1 MDNKKNDFLATLVK
15 NPDLTLTDLK
25 TAGITPDN
33 TALLS
38 KEEYKSIA
46 GVQEAFKGEDG
57 KFDEKKFNTF
67 YDNARILYNNYA
79 NDEFLE
85 NLPSKLT
92 YSEDEWYAPKD
103 AVYRQSSPII
113 IKNQRPIDYDQGI
126 KYLTEITTGTND
138 LSIRE
143 QAQNEKVFDFETGQ
157 FLDYTPN
164 DKAGVISRFSMPT
177 LVLAQYDTDGT
188 HIEDGVEVS
197 HKAGDLKLNNNGRP
211 YYETLGNREIYNKD
225 VLRMSDVLTVD
236 DSPWNAVDIFDKDD
250 IKVGAGKVALN
261 MVARVAPYLVP
272 GVGEVWGALSAAHAI
287 NRLAPVLGKAVNG
300 FILGDNNN
308 AFGQAMSKWE
318 GRMATF
324 DSTSSDYSREHMV
337 TFENLGNLIGD
348 ISGQLFQQQAVAHIP
363 YYIQKMTGGDVKK
376 VTDLSKNLALAYMA
390 ATSAQD
396 TYSAFKEAGASDR
409 AAGLGMLASTTALYK
424 LMNIDYF
431 RNNLFKNTFM
441 DDSEIRSITRSVAR
455 AEANELATSA
465 KLTTPKEAATFL
477 QKAQKFYEEKLVDGI
492 AKKGAAGVIARGLS
506 EGTEETME
514 EITTDL
520 IKGMFKGAEALGVDI
535 SGEDKKTDFGF
546 SLKDIASRY
555 AMSFGGG
562 FIGGMVFAWQNKYA
576 KWRDKVF
583 MGIEEINPSDME
595 KLVYLIAT
603 GNRSEIDYY
612 LDKWHKK
619 GVLGNTN
626 LAIDGDVMTS
636 LDGKEQYIPKTFG
649 TNQNDAVYN
658 VLKNTLDTI
667 QQAVESET
675 YQNLFSSES
684 WDNLMKMGYSPIEA
698 MKENPNLL
706 GASTLVALQD
716 YSSFQKDFHKNLA
729 DIVKYKLA
737 IKERKEELSKAAPI
751 ANTEDEKKTQAESI
765 NNDAKIQEYNKKLDE
780 LRKEREKFLN
790 GEKNRYYSGQALFAA
805 NEKLHKEFVDLSKE
819 TYAKLKK
826 GMSYESLN
834 EEDKKKLDAEYDE
847 YYAKE
852 GREKIYRAYDFY
864 LSLAEKFA
872 PIIKKYGDTLD
883 KDYKKDKKLPQIFAV
898 TDFVNTDIEINK
910 LDKEVKELQDKIK
923 TLKAQESTPEVDQQI
938 RDAELE
944 LSDNITKADALD
956 KQRRIALL
964 NANLST
970 ISVTDRERL
979 EALIGSV
986 DSEGNISLAGDTV
999 QVDKDKNVILTPGP
1013 VTKQI
1018 FDGLRK
1024 EYAQNAD
1031 KGEYRYD
1038 DNEYFTALKLVAK
1051 TYAKSGG
1058 AERAISNY
1066 LSDLNEKY
1074 IKQDDYYGSDY
1085 LNSEIEQI
1093 FEKELGTKSWF
1104 SDDTT
1109 LSEDQIEIA
1118 EQADRVVQNLGVDNA
1133 AAIRAYEE
1141 LLNLIKEKTN
1151 LLKPEN
1157 KVYLDEFLKY
1167 LIPHINGESIID
1179 IIKEIDALRETKI
1192 NYSAYYDIA
1201 KEIGTDVQNLNLLDL
1216 IQKEL
1221 MNLASAPR
1229 LDEYI
1234 IKNQSINQSLDS
1246 KSLEPI
1252 FKIVNSLIG
1261 GAASGLNTTI
1271 NSFSG
1276 AAKDTIEL
1284 PIMSQNAANLLLDQG
1299 EALAERINFLKI
1311 LSDSN
1316 NAKSLRKHKD
1326 TAISMTPKWIKAI
1339 LGLSDS
1345 FNASFKIDLSELW
1358 KEVSEGIELDKID
1371 ENNFDKFEQI
1381 RIKFEQRIF
1390 EEFNKKYIPETDPIQ
1405 RADQLQEI
1413 ADKLVNLVDAK
1424 TLYKAGT
1431 TLITSDKDI
1440 EISPRDLVYHLATI
1454 ISMPSNAF
1462 YTALKE
1468 INDPNWAPVY
1478 GQIYGIKQ
1486 VIGQITNP
1494 ELFNYILDKIKSK
1507 SAEDLADP
1515 KNSTGYKEFDES
1527 IKTYWE
1533 KKSILY
1539 NLGVILGG
1547 AGSGKT
1553 VGVIKKI
1560 LTLLGENNDYKFI
1573 ARQDPQ
1579 AKKLRNSAGYEKG
1592 DLTVDEYCTTVF
1604 GKPVTE
1610 YIWNKDT
1617 GHFSTTLGSEV
1628 VGSNF
1633 NENNFK
1639 IAVIDEIEMLSEPEL
1654 QLICQNAKEKGI
1666 FVIGL
1671 GDLKQPSSD
1680 FGKKEKFSSGIE
1692 DCVYVSTPTLTTTMR
1707 AQRIAKVDNAD
1718 LMGRKLD
1725 SIIHKAQTN
1734 PSVNLEE
1741 RDKEISKFKL
1751 FYATGENG
1759 EVYGDMTVQ
1768 DKKALLDKLEAFKKL
1783 DGTIAIITDR
1793 VGEYASFAVPGKVE
1807 IVDYKNRA
1815 GGEWDYVLV
1824 DADLDKYSR
1833 DHKYLLARDLY
1844 TLTQRSTTATIIK
1857 ETPKLK
1863 EIATFEKDQT
1873 KSQEIKIN
1881 NSEIKSFTDW
1891 WLNTLSGVTTKTPL
1905 SEYLKK
1911 SSLFKNKGVINT
1923 SNPTSEEE
1931 QAPKPN
1937 PEEARNTNTDTAPA
1951 GNPNETS
1958 EKPKAGESITVD
1970 EEDNSPKERDDE
1982 KPTELAEEE
1991 KSVEK
1996 EKDSEEKKEKNIPV
2010 ENTPK
2015 EDIRSNSKFKLVG
2028 TIETVSKAI
2037 ENNSFTPKHTS
2048 NPLEFHSIRL
2058 IFPDFEKDK
2067 VKQLY
2072 TRVGSLIR
2080 TGNWNNNFSGTV
2092 DGIIEAMI
2100 FRDYQGSNVIPSEL
2114 WLLPYKEGMDLLV
2127 SRHYNKSDS
2136 SKYFDIPILFTE
2148 NPTGLHGKYTGT
2160 IKLEKGIE
2168 FKNDHE
2174 KRVPITSLA
2183 KNNNLFVNNMIGIPV
2198 YNKQM
2203 GDLDDSS
2210 YKWIKRNSGRSMA
2223 LVTDEWA
2230 VANKIFPNAFRTSN
2244 GYSLTGANTY
2254 QRMGVQCAIPFRSLL
2269 ATLDMYRETSEMT
2282 KFAKQSLVYHIP
2294 ESINDK
2300 EEEYDIYNNNSSI
2313 SSEVFEAK
2321 NIELLRNSNGNIRQ
2335 ILPYGR
2341 SGQLLATIASNVSS
2355 VAHHIRSLIE
2365 PMYEGDQLKVDNS
2378 RRSVG
2383 VLTFN
2388 VSREAQKSK
2397 DKEKKYAKDK
2407 DYYKV
2412 VGITK
2417 DGFYRTGQY
2426 KEEIG
2431 FVPDEDSPINI
2442 DVNNPNP
2449 IAEIINTLYKNLSKD
2464 QFVEMHMKQYI
2475 YNVKNKR
2482 GSTINMGLRSNY
2494 ELARIF
2500 EDLSDSDI
2508 TTIERVLEKEGFP
2521 NGIYVDD
2528 RIPKD
2533 GYISGG
2539 HWGRL
2544 DRGHRIY
2551 ETDMTNIKN
2560 YSTYSI
2566 DLSEGNIETPTIIES
2581 NISSTEDT
2589 NILPIETKSTLSQ
2602 FITDHSKEL
2611 YNITASTI
2619 EEANKKLASRV
2630 DQETPWK
2637 VKSIEKTENGFKIN
2651 EASSENLKSWLET
2664 TTKTP
2669 IADVDFNELEQT
2681 FINTKSGQGGIRG
2694 TLIWYKDNGKLHVYS
2709 LLSKDP
2715 NGNYENLIPIIDSIF
2730 KTGDTTL
2737 IKYTMS
2743 QIMPNIVNNSEEMI
2757 NLLKNNPLTD
2767 EEKKKKLDICE
2778 KIANFEQE
2786 YINIFGCK

>member
-33 TALLS
+33 TTLLS
-38 KEEYKSIA
+38 KEEYKGIT

-67 YDNARILYNNYA
+67 YDNARILYSNYA

-85 NLPSKLT
+85 NLSSKLT

-197 HKAGDLKLNNNGRP
+197 HKAGDLKLNDNGRP

-225 VLRMSDVLTVD
+225 VLRMSDILTVD
-236 DSPWNAVDIFDKDD
+236 GSPWNAVDIFDKDD

-261 MVARVAPYLVP
+261 MVARVTPYLVP

-324 DSTSSDYSREHMV
+324 DQTSSDYSREHMV

-431 RNNLFKNTFM
+431 RDNLFKNTFM

-455 AEANELATSA
+455 TEANELANVA

-492 AKKGAAGVIARGLS
+492 AKKGAAGVFARGLS
-506 EGTEETME
+506 EGVEETME
-514 EITTDL
+514 EVTTDL
-520 IKGMFKGAEALGVDI
+520 IKGIFKGAEALGVDI
-535 SGEDKKTDFGF
+535 SDEGKKTDFGF

-562 FIGGMVFAWQNKYA
+562 FIGGMIFAGQNKYA

-583 MGIEEINPSDME
+583 MGIEEINPTDME

-612 LDKWHKK
+612 LDKWYKK

-649 TNQNDAVYN
+649 VNQNEAVYN

-684 WDNLMKMGYSPIEA
+684 WNNLMKMGYSPIEA

-716 YSSFQKDFHKNLA
+716 YSSFQKDFHKNLTE
-729 DIVKYKLA
+729 IVKYKLA
-737 IKERKEELSKAAPI
+737 IKERKDELSKSAPT

-765 NNDAKIQEYNKKLDE
+765 NNDAKIQEYNKKLEE

-834 EEDKKKLDAEYDE
+834 EDEKKKLDAEYDE

-872 PIIKKYGDTLD
+872 PIIKKYGETLD
-883 KDYKKDKKLPQIFAV
+883 KDYKKDGKLPQIFAI
-898 TDFVNTDIEINK
+898 TDYLNTDVEINK
-910 LDKEVKELQDKIK
+910 LDKEAKDLQDKIA
-923 TLKAQESTPEVDQQI
+923 TLKAQESTPEIDQQI

-944 LSDNITKADALD
+944 LSDIRIKADTLD
-956 KQRRIALL
+956 KQRRFALL
-964 NANLST
+964 NTNLST

-979 EALIGSV
+979 EALIGST
-986 DSEGNISLAGDTV
+986 DSEGNISLSGDTV
-999 QVDKDKNVILTPGP
+999 QMDENKNVVLTPGS
-1013 VTKQI
+1013 VTKKI

-1051 TYAKSGG
+1051 TYARSGG
-1058 AERAISNY
+1058 AEGAITNY
-1066 LSDLNEKY
+1066 LSDVYQKY
-1074 IKQDDYYGSDY
+1074 YDSINGQYFSD
-1085 LNSEIEQI
+1085 EIEQV
-1093 FEKELGTKSWF
+1093 FEKHPGTPPWIDYSPGE
-1104 SDDTT
+1104 SH
-1109 LSEDQIEIA
+1109 LEVA
-1118 EQADRVVQNLGVDNA
+1118 EQANKVVQNLGVDNA

-1141 LLNLIKEKTN
+1141 LLNLIGEKTN
-1151 LLKPEN
+1151 LLEPEN
-1157 KVYLDEFLKY
+1157 KVYLDELLKY
-1167 LIPHINGESIID
+1167 LIPYIDGESIID
-1179 IIKEIDALRETKI
+1179 IIKEIDTLREKKI
-1192 NYSAYYDIA
+1192 NYSAYYSIA

-1234 IKNQSINQSLDS
+1234 IKNKSINQALDS
-1246 KSLEPI
+1246 KSLAPV
-1252 FKIVNSLIG
+1252 FNIVNSLIG
-1261 GAASGLNTTI
+1261 GATSGINTTI

-1276 AAKDTIEL
+1276 TAKDAVEL
-1284 PIMSQNAANLLLDQG
+1284 PVMSQNAANLFLNQG
-1299 EALAERINFLKI
+1299 AALVERVDFLKI

-1316 NAKSLRKHKD
+1316 NARSLRKHKD
-1326 TAISMTPKWIKAI
+1326 TSISMTPKWIKAI

-1345 FNASFKIDLSELW
+1345 FNKSFGIDLSELW
-1358 KEVSEGIELDKID
+1358 KEVSDGVELDKVD
-1371 ENNFDKFEQI
+1371 ENNFAKFEQV

-1390 EEFNKKYIPETDPIQ
+1390 EEFNKKYEPKTDPIQ

-1413 ADKLVNLVDAK
+1413 ADKLINLVDAK

-1431 TLITSDKDI
+1431 TLITPDKDI
-1440 EISPRDLVYHLATI
+1440 EISSRDLVYHLATI
-1454 ISMPSNAF
+1454 ISMPSEAF

-1486 VIGQITNP
+1486 TLGQIINP

-1507 SAEDLADP
+1507 SAEDLANS
-1515 KNSTGYKEFDES
+1515 KNLTSSEDFNKS

-1533 KKSILY
+1533 KKSVLP

-1560 LTLLGENNDYKFI
+1560 LTLMGEGNDYKFI

-1604 GKPVTE
+1604 GQPVTE

-1633 NENNFK
+1633 NEDNFK

-1692 DCVYVSTPTLTTTMR
+1692 DCIYVSTPTLTTTMR
-1707 AQRIAKVDNAD
+1707 SQRIAKVDNAD

-1725 SIIHKAQTN
+1725 DIIHKAQTN

-1751 FYATGENG
+1751 FYATEENG
-1759 EVYGDMTVQ
+1759 EVYGDMTVS
-1768 DKKALLDKLEAFKKL
+1768 DKKVLLDKLEAFKKL

-1793 VGEYASFAVPGKVE
+1793 VGEYASLAVPGKVE

-1824 DADLDKYSR
+1824 DVDLDKYSR
-1833 DHKYLLARDLY
+1833 GHKYLLARDLY

-1863 EIATFEKDQT
+1863 EIVTFEKDQT
-1873 KSQEIKIN
+1873 KSQEIKIE
-1881 NSEIKSFTDW
+1881 NSEIASFTSW
-1891 WLNTLSGVTTKTPL
+1891 WLNTLSGITTKTPL
-1905 SEYLKK
+1905 SEYLKQ
-1911 SSLFKNKGVINT
+1911 SPLFKNKGVTDI
-1923 SNPTSEEE
+1923 SNPTSGEE

-1958 EKPKAGESITVD
+1958 EKPKAKETAAVD
-1970 EEDNSPKERDDE
+1970 EETNSPRERDDE
-1982 KPTELAEEE
+1982 KPEELAAEE
-1991 KSVEK
+1991 KPK
-1996 EKDSEEKKEKNIPV
+1996 EKKRGNEEKKKKD
-2010 ENTPK
+2010 TPI
-2015 EDIRSNSKFKLVG
+2015 EDTVRSSKFKLVG

-2037 ENNSFTPKHTS
+2037 SDNSFTPKRTS
-2048 NPLEFHSIRL
+2048 NPLEFHSVRL
-2058 IFPDFEKDK
+2058 AFPDFDTDK
-2067 VKQLY
+2067 VEQLY
-2072 TRVGSLIR
+2072 TRVGSLVR

-2100 FRDYQGSNVIPSEL
+2100 FRDYQGSKAAPSEL
-2114 WLLPYKEGMDLLV
+2114 WLLPYKEGVSLLV

-2148 NPTGLHGKYTGT
+2148 NPTGLHGRYTGT
-2160 IKLEKGIE
+2160 IKLERGIE

-2174 KRVPITSLA
+2174 KRVPVTSLA
-2183 KNNNLFVNNMIGIPV
+2183 KNNNLFVNSVIGIPV

-2203 GDLDDSS
+2203 GDLDDPS
-2210 YKWIKRNSGRSMA
+2210 YKWIRKNSGRSMA

-2244 GYSLTGANTY
+2244 GYSLTGANMY
-2254 QRMGVQCAIPFRSLL
+2254 QIMGVQCEIPFRSLL

-2300 EEEYDIYNNNSSI
+2300 EEEYDIYNNNSSL
-2313 SSEVFEAK
+2313 SSEVFEEK

-2365 PMYEGDQLKVDNS
+2365 PMYEGDQLKVDNN

-2383 VLTFN
+2383 VLVFN

-2397 DKEKKYAKDK
+2397 DKEKEYSKDNN
-2407 DYYKV
+2407 YYKV

-2417 DGFYRTGQY
+2417 DGFYRTGEY

-2449 IAEIINTLYKNLSKD
+2449 IAEIINTLYKDLPKD

-2475 YNVKNKR
+2475 YNVQKKK
-2482 GSTINMGLRSNY
+2482 GFTINMGLRSNY

-2508 TTIERVLEKEGFP
+2508 TAIERVLEKEGFV

-2533 GYISGG
+2533 GYIDGG

-2544 DRGHRIY
+2544 DRGHRVY
-2551 ETDMTNIKN
+2551 TTDMTNIKN

-2566 DLSEGNIETPTIIES
+2566 DLSEGNIEMPTITDP

-2589 NILPIETKSTLSQ
+2589 NIPPIETKPTLSQ
-2602 FITDHSKEL
+2602 FIADNSKEL

-2619 EEANKKLASRV
+2619 EEANQKLASRV
-2630 DQETPWK
+2630 DQETPWR
-2637 VKSIEKTENGFKIN
+2637 VKSIEKTEDGFKVN
-2651 EASSENLKSWLET
+2651 EAGSENLKSWLET

-2694 TLIWYKDNGKLHVYS
+2694 TLIWYKDNGKLHIYS

-2715 NGNYENLIPIIDSIF
+2715 NNNYENLIPIIDSIF

-2743 QIMPNIVNNSEEMI
+2743 RIMPDIVNNSGEVI
-2757 NLLKNNPLTD
+2757 NLLKNSPLTD
-2767 EEKKKKLDICE
+2767 EKKKLDICE

>member
-46 GVQEAFKGEDG
+46 GVQEAFKGDDG

-67 YDNARILYNNYA
+67 YDNARILYSNYA

-92 YSEDEWYAPKD
+92 YSEDEWYASKD
-103 AVYRQSSPII
+103 AIYRQSSPVIV
-113 IKNQRPIDYDQGI
+113 KNQRPIDYDQGI

-164 DKAGVISRFSMPT
+164 DKAGVISRFSMPVM
-177 LVLAQYDTDGT
+177 VLAQYDTDGT
-188 HIEDGVEVS
+188 HIENGVEVS
-197 HKAGDLKLNNNGRP
+197 HKAGDLKLNDNGKP

-236 DSPWNAVDIFDKDD
+236 GSPWNAVDIFDKDD

-261 MVARVAPYLVP
+261 MVARVAPYLIP
-272 GVGEVWGALSAAHAI
+272 YVGQVWGALGAAHAI
-287 NRLAPVLGKAVNG
+287 NRLAPVLGKAING
-300 FILGDNNN
+300 AILGDNNN
-308 AFGQAMSKWE
+308 TFGQAMSKWE

-348 ISGQLFQQQAVAHIP
+348 VAGQLFQQQAVAHIP

-376 VTDLSKNLALAYMA
+376 VTDLGKNLALAYMA

-409 AAGLGMLASTTALYK
+409 AAGLGMLVSTAALYK

-431 RNNLFKNTFM
+431 RDNLLKNTFM
-441 DDSEIRSITRSVAR
+441 DDSEIRSITKSVAH
-455 AEANELATSA
+455 AEANELATAA
-465 KLTTPKEAATFL
+465 KLTTPKEVATFL

-492 AKKGAAGVIARGLS
+492 AKKGTAGLFARGLS
-506 EGTEETME
+506 EGVEETME
-514 EITTDL
+514 EVTTDF

-535 SGEDKKTDFGF
+535 SGEDKTTDFGF

-555 AMSFGGG
+555 MMSFGGG
-562 FIGGMVFAWQNKYA
+562 FIGGMIFAGQNQYSKLMN
-576 KWRDKVF
+576 KVF
-583 MGIEEINPSDME
+583 FGIEQVNPSDME

-626 LAIDGDVMTS
+626 LAIDGDVLTS

-729 DIVKYKLA
+729 EIVKYKLA
-737 IKERKEELSKAAPI
+737 IQERTKELSNNTSA

-765 NNDAKIQEYNKKLDE
+765 KNDAKIQEYTKKLKE
-780 LRKEREKFLN
+780 LREEREKFFT

-805 NEKLHKEFVDLSKE
+805 NEKFYKEFVDVSRE

-826 GMSYESLN
+826 GISYESLN
-834 EEDKKKLDAEYDE
+834 EDDKKKLDAEYDE
-847 YYAKE
+847 YHAKE

-872 PIIKKYGDTLD
+872 PIIQKHGEILD
-883 KDYKKDKKLPQIFAV
+883 KDYKKDKKLPQIFAI
-898 TDFVNTDIEINK
+898 TDFLNTDTEIQK
-910 LDKEVKELQDKIK
+910 LDKEAKDLQSKIT

-944 LSDNITKADALD
+944 LSDNRVKADALD

-964 NANLST
+964 NTDFST
-970 ISVTDRERL
+970 VSVTDRERL
-979 EALIGSV
+979 ETLIGST
-986 DSEGNISLAGDTV
+986 DSKGNISLSGDTV
-999 QVDKDKNVILTPGP
+999 QIDENKNVVLTPGP

-1024 EYAQNAD
+1024 EYAQNAS

-1038 DNEYFTALKLVAK
+1038 DNEYFTALKLVAR
-1051 TYAKSGG
+1051 TYTKSGG
-1058 AERAISNY
+1058 AEKAIGNY

-1093 FEKELGTKSWF
+1093 FEKEPGTKSWF

-1109 LSEDQIEIA
+1109 LSEDQTEIA
-1118 EQADRVVQNLGVDNA
+1118 EQANKVVQNLGVDNA
-1133 AAIRAYEE
+1133 ASVRTYEE
-1141 LLNLIKEKTN
+1141 LLNLIGEKTN
-1151 LLKPEN
+1151 LLNPEN
-1157 KVYLDEFLKY
+1157 KAYLDEFLKY

-1179 IIKEIDALRETKI
+1179 IIKEVDNLRENKI
-1192 NYSAYYDIA
+1192 HYSAYYDIA

-1216 IQKEL
+1216 VQKEL

-1234 IKNQSINQSLDS
+1234 IKNKSINQALDS
-1246 KSLEPI
+1246 KSLTPV
-1252 FKIVNSLIG
+1252 FKIVDSLIG
-1261 GAASGLNTTI
+1261 GAASGINATI

-1276 AAKDTIEL
+1276 ASKDAIEL
-1284 PIMSQNAANLLLDQG
+1284 PIMSQNAANLLLNQG
-1299 EALAERINFLKI
+1299 TALAERLNFLKI

-1345 FNASFKIDLSELW
+1345 FNKSFDIDLSELW
-1358 KEVSEGIELDKID
+1358 KKVSDGVELDKVD
-1371 ENNFDKFEQI
+1371 ENNFTKFEQA
-1381 RIKFEQRIF
+1381 RIKFEQRVF
-1390 EEFNKKYIPETDPIQ
+1390 EEFNKKYELKTDPIQ

-1413 ADKLVNLVDAK
+1413 ADKLVKLVNAK

-1440 EISPRDLVYHLATI
+1440 EISPRDLVYHIATI
-1454 ISMPSNAF
+1454 ISMPSEAF
-1462 YTALKE
+1462 YTALKG

-1478 GQIYGIKQ
+1478 GQIYAIKQ
-1486 VIGQITNP
+1486 LVGQMINP
-1494 ELFNYILDKIKSK
+1494 ELFNYILSKIKSK

-1515 KNSTGYKEFDES
+1515 KNSTGSKEFDES

-1533 KKSILY
+1533 KKSILP

-1560 LTLLGENNDYKFI
+1560 LTLMGKDNDYKFI

-1592 DLTVDEYCTTVF
+1592 DLTVDKYCTTVF
-1604 GKPVTE
+1604 GQPVTE
-1610 YIWNKDT
+1610 YVWHKDT
-1617 GHFSTTLGSEV
+1617 GHFSTTLGSKV

-1633 NENNFK
+1633 NEGNFK

-1680 FGKKEKFSSGIE
+1680 FGKTDKFSSGIE
-1692 DCVYVSTPTLTTTMR
+1692 DCIYASTPTLTTTMR
-1707 AQRIAKVDNAD
+1707 AQRIAKVDNAES
-1718 LMGRKLD
+1718 MGRKLD
-1725 SIIHKAQTN
+1725 DIIHKAQTD

-1741 RDKEISKFKL
+1741 RDKEIEKFKL
-1751 FYATGENG
+1751 TYATEENG
-1759 EVYGDMTVQ
+1759 EVYGDMTVPN
-1768 DKKALLDKLEAFKKL
+1768 KKALLDKLEAFKKL
-1783 DGTIAIITDR
+1783 NGTIAIITDR
-1793 VGEYASFAVPGKVE
+1793 VGEYTSLAIPGKVE

-1824 DADLDKYSR
+1824 DVDLDKYSR
-1833 DHKYLLARDLY
+1833 GHKYLLARDLY

-1873 KSQEIKIN
+1873 KSQEIKIE
-1881 NSEIKSFTDW
+1881 NSEIASFTNW
-1891 WLNTLSGVTTKTPL
+1891 WLGTLNGITTKTPL
-1905 SEYLKK
+1905 LEYLKQ
-1911 SSLFKNKGVINT
+1911 SPLFKNKGV
-1923 SNPTSEEE
+1923 SNISES
-1931 QAPKPN
+1931 APE
-1937 PEEARNTNTDTAPA
+1937 PEDETTEARNTNTDAAPT

-1958 EKPKAGESITVD
+1958 EKPKVDEPARVD
-1970 EEDNSPKERDDE
+1970 EEDNSLRERDNE
-1982 KPTELAEEE
+1982 KPEELAAEEE
-1991 KSVEK
+1991 RPTEK
-1996 EKDSEEKKEKNIPV
+1996 EKDNEGRKKENAPI
-2010 ENTPK
+2010 
-2015 EDIRSNSKFKLVG
+2015 EDTNSSSKFKLVG

-2037 ENNSFTPKHTS
+2037 NNNSFTPKYTS
-2048 NPLEFHSIRL
+2048 NPLEFHSVRL
-2058 IFPDFEKDK
+2058 AFPDFDENM

-2092 DGIIEAMI
+2092 DGLIEALI
-2100 FRDYQGSNVIPSEL
+2100 FRDYQGPDAIPSEL
-2114 WLLPYKEGMDLLV
+2114 WLLPYEGDTNLLV
-2127 SRHYNKSDS
+2127 SRHYNKVDS
-2136 SKYFDIPILFTE
+2136 SKYFDIPILFTK
-2148 NPTGLHGKYTGT
+2148 NPTGLHGRYTGT
-2160 IKLEKGIE
+2160 IKLEKGIK
-2168 FKNDHE
+2168 FIDDHE
-2174 KRVPITSLA
+2174 KRIPIMSLA
-2183 KNNNLFVNNMIGIPV
+2183 TNDGLFVNNVIGIPV
-2198 YNKQM
+2198 YNQYM
-2203 GDLDDSS
+2203 EDLDDKSR
-2210 YKWIKRNSGRSMA
+2210 KWVTRNSGRSMA
-2223 LVTDEWA
+2223 LVTDEWS
-2230 VANKIFPNAFRTSN
+2230 VATKIFPNAFRTSN
-2244 GYSLTGANTY
+2244 GYSLTNANTY
-2254 QRMGVQCAIPFRSLL
+2254 EVMGVQCAVPFRSLL

-2300 EEEYDIYNNNSSI
+2300 EEEYDIYNNNSSL
-2313 SSEVFEAK
+2313 SSEAFEAQ
-2321 NIELLRNSNGNIRQ
+2321 NIELLRNSNNNIRQ

-2365 PMYEGDQLKVDNS
+2365 PMYEGDQLKIDNN

-2383 VLTFN
+2383 VLVFN

-2397 DKEKKYAKDK
+2397 EKEKAHVKDK

-2417 DGFYRTGQY
+2417 DGFYRTGNY

-2431 FVPDEDSPINI
+2431 FIPDKDSPINI
-2442 DVNNPNP
+2442 SVNNPNP
-2449 IAEIINTLYKNLSKD
+2449 IAEIINTLYKDLPKD

-2475 YNVKNKR
+2475 YNVKNKK
-2482 GSTINMGLRSNY
+2482 GFTINMGLRSNY

-2508 TTIERVLEKEGFP
+2508 TTIERVLEKEGFA

-2544 DRGHRIY
+2544 DRGHRVY
-2551 ETDMTNIKN
+2551 TTDMTNIKN

-2566 DLSEGNIETPTIIES
+2566 DLSEGNIEMPTITES
-2581 NISSTEDT
+2581 DALSTEDI
-2589 NILPIETKSTLSQ
+2589 NIPPVSTKPTLSQ
-2602 FITDHSKEL
+2602 FIADHSKEL

-2619 EEANKKLASRV
+2619 EEANQKLASRV
-2630 DQETPWK
+2630 DQETPWR
-2637 VKSIEKTENGFKIN
+2637 VKSIEETTDGFKIN
-2651 EASSENLKSWLET
+2651 EAGPENLKSWLET

-2669 IADVDFNELEQT
+2669 IANVDFNELEQA

-2694 TLIWYKDNGKLHVYS
+2694 TLIWYKDNRKLYTYS

-2715 NGNYENLIPIIDSIF
+2715 NINYEKLIPIIDSIF
-2730 KTGDTTL
+2730 KTGDITL

-2743 QIMPNIVNNSEEMI
+2743 RIMPDIVNNSEEVI
-2757 NLLKNNPLTD
+2757 SLLKNVPLT
-2767 EEKKKKLDICE
+2767 EEEVKKKLDICE
-2778 KIANFEQE
+2778 KITIFEQE
-2786 YINIFGCK
+2786 FTNIFQCK

>member
-38 KEEYKSIA
+38 KEEYKGIA

-67 YDNARILYNNYA
+67 YDNARILYSNYA

-103 AVYRQSSPII
+103 AIYRQSSPVIV
-113 IKNQRPIDYDQGI
+113 KNQRPIDYNQGI
-126 KYLTEITTGTND
+126 KYLTEVTTGTND

-157 FLDYTPN
+157 FLDYAPN

-188 HIEDGVEVS
+188 HIENGVEVS
-197 HKAGDLKLNNNGRP
+197 HRAGDLKLNDNGKP

-225 VLRMSDVLTVD
+225 VLRMSDILTVD
-236 DSPWNAVDIFDKDD
+236 GSPWNAIDIFDKDD
-250 IKVGAGKVALN
+250 IKVGAGKVTLN
-261 MVARVAPYLVP
+261 MVARIAPYLLP
-272 GVGEVWGALSAAHAI
+272 GVGEVWGALGAAHAI
-287 NRLAPVLGKAVNG
+287 ARLAPVLGKAVNG
-300 FILGDNNN
+300 FILGDNDN

-324 DSTSSDYSREHMV
+324 DQTTSDYSREHMV

-348 ISGQLFQQQAVAHIP
+348 VAGQLFQQQAVAHIP

-390 ATSAQD
+390 STSAQD

-409 AAGLGMLASTTALYK
+409 AAGLGMLASTAALYK

-431 RNNLFKNTFM
+431 RDNLFKNTFM
-441 DDSEIRSITRSVAR
+441 DDSEIRSITRSIAR
-455 AEANELATSA
+455 AEANELATTA
-465 KLTTPKEAATFL
+465 QLTTPKEAATFL

-492 AKKGAAGVIARGLS
+492 AKKGTTGLFARGLS
-506 EGTEETME
+506 EGVEETME
-514 EITTDL
+514 EVTTDL
-520 IKGMFKGAEALGVDI
+520 IKGVFKGAEALGVDI
-535 SGEDKKTDFGF
+535 SGEGKTTDFGF
-546 SLKDIASRY
+546 NLKDIASRY

-562 FIGGMVFAWQNKYA
+562 FIGGMVFAGQNKYA

-595 KLVYLIAT
+595 KLIYLIAT

-619 GVLGNTN
+619 GALGNTN
-626 LAIDGDVMTS
+626 LAIDGDVLTS

-737 IKERKEELSKAAPI
+737 IQERTKELSNNTSA

-765 NNDAKIQEYNKKLDE
+765 KNDAKIQEYTKKLKE
-780 LRKEREKFLN
+780 LREERDKFFT

-805 NEKLHKEFVDLSKE
+805 NEKLYKEFVDVSRE
-819 TYAKLKK
+819 TYTKLKK
-826 GMSYESLN
+826 GISYESLN
-834 EEDKKKLDAEYDE
+834 EDDKKKLDAEYDE
-847 YYAKE
+847 YHAKE

-864 LSLAEKFA
+864 LSLAERFA
-872 PIIKKYGDTLD
+872 PIIQKHGEILD
-883 KDYKKDKKLPQIFAV
+883 KDYKKNKKLPQIFAV
-898 TDFVNTDIEINK
+898 TDFLNTNVEIKKLNK
-910 LDKEVKELQDKIK
+910 EIKELQDKIK
-923 TLKAQESTPEVDQQI
+923 TLKAQESTPEIDQQI

-944 LSDNITKADALD
+944 LSDNITKADALAE
-956 KQRRIALL
+956 QRRFAIL
-964 NANLST
+964 NTNFST

-979 EALIGSV
+979 EALFGSI
-986 DSEGNISLAGDTV
+986 DSDGNISLSGDTV
-999 QVDKDKNVILTPGP
+999 QMDGNKNVVLTPGP
-1013 VTKQI
+1013 VTKKI

-1024 EYAQNAD
+1024 EYAQNAS

-1058 AERAISNY
+1058 AEGAITNY
-1066 LSDLNEKY
+1066 LSDTYPKYYDSLNGQY
-1074 IKQDDYYGSDY
+1074 FS
-1085 LNSEIEQI
+1085 NEIEQV
-1093 FEKELGTKSWF
+1093 FEKHPGTPPWIDYSPGK
-1104 SDDTT
+1104 DH
-1109 LSEDQIEIA
+1109 LEIA

-1141 LLNLIKEKTN
+1141 LLNLIGEKTN
-1151 LLKPEN
+1151 LLEPEN
-1157 KVYLDEFLKY
+1157 KAYLDELLKY

-1179 IIKEIDALRETKI
+1179 IIKEIDTLRETKI

-1216 IQKEL
+1216 VQKEL

-1234 IKNQSINQSLDS
+1234 IKNKSINQALDS
-1246 KSLEPI
+1246 KSLVPV
-1252 FKIVNSLIG
+1252 FKIIDSLIG
-1261 GAASGLNTTI
+1261 GAASGINTTI

-1276 AAKDTIEL
+1276 AAKDAIEL
-1284 PIMSQNAANLLLDQG
+1284 PVMSQNAANFLLDQG
-1299 EALAERINFLKI
+1299 TALAERLNFLKN

-1316 NAKSLRKHKD
+1316 NARSLRKHKD
-1326 TAISMTPKWIKAI
+1326 TSISMTPKWIKAI

-1345 FNASFKIDLSELW
+1345 FNKSFDIDLSKLW
-1358 KEVSEGIELDKID
+1358 GEVSDGVELDKID
-1371 ENNFDKFEQI
+1371 ENNFDKFEQV
-1381 RIKFEQRIF
+1381 RVKFEQRIF
-1390 EEFNKKYIPETDPIQ
+1390 EEFNEKYAPKTDPIQ

-1413 ADKLVNLVDAK
+1413 ADKLVNLVNAK

-1431 TLITSDKDI
+1431 TLITPDKD
-1440 EISPRDLVYHLATI
+1440 EDISPRDLVYHLATI
-1454 ISMPSNAF
+1454 ISMPSEAF
-1462 YTALKE
+1462 YAALKG

-1478 GQIYGIKQ
+1478 GQIYAIKQ
-1486 VIGQITNP
+1486 TIGQIINP
-1494 ELFNYILDKIKSK
+1494 ELFNYILSKIKSK
-1507 SAEDLADP
+1507 SAEDLADS
-1515 KNSTGYKEFDES
+1515 KNSTGSKEFDES

-1533 KKSILY
+1533 KKSILP

-1560 LTLLGENNDYKFI
+1560 LTLMGKDNDYKFI

-1579 AKKLRNSAGYEKG
+1579 AKKLRNSAGYENG
-1592 DLTVDEYCTTVF
+1592 DLTVDQYCTTVF
-1604 GKPVTE
+1604 GQPVTE
-1610 YIWNKDT
+1610 YVWNETT
-1617 GHFSTTLGSEV
+1617 GHFSTTLGSKV

-1633 NENNFK
+1633 NEDNFK

-1654 QLICQNAKEKGI
+1654 QLICQNAREEGI

-1680 FGKKEKFSSGIE
+1680 FGKKKKFSSGIE
-1692 DCVYVSTPTLTTTMR
+1692 DCIYVSTPTLTTTMR
-1707 AQRIAKVDNAD
+1707 AQRIAKVENAD

-1725 SIIHKAQTN
+1725 DIIHKAQTN
-1734 PSVNLEE
+1734 PSVNLDE
-1741 RDKEISKFKL
+1741 RDKEIEKFRL
-1751 FYATGENG
+1751 VYAAEENG
-1759 EVYGDMTVQ
+1759 EVYGDMIVS

-1793 VGEYASFAVPGKVE
+1793 VGEYTSLAIPGKVE
-1807 IVDYKNRA
+1807 IVDYKDRA

-1833 DHKYLLARDLY
+1833 GHKYLLARDLY

-1857 ETPKLK
+1857 ETPRLK

-1873 KSQEIKIN
+1873 KSQEVKIE
-1881 NSEIKSFTDW
+1881 NSEIESFTSW
-1891 WLNTLSGVTTKTPL
+1891 WLDTLSGVTTKTPL
-1905 SEYLKK
+1905 SEYLKQ
-1911 SSLFKNKGVINT
+1911 SSLFKSKGVADIP
-1923 SNPTSEEE
+1923 NPTSEEE

-1937 PEEARNTNTDTAPA
+1937 QEEARNTNTDTTPS
-1951 GNPNETS
+1951 GQSNETS
-1958 EKPKAGESITVD
+1958 EKPKVNKPAGVD
-1970 EEDNSPKERDDE
+1970 EETNSPRERDDE
-1982 KPTELAEEE
+1982 KPKELAAEE
-1991 KSVEK
+1991 KTPVEK
-1996 EKDSEEKKEKNIPV
+1996 EIGNEKKKKK
-2010 ENTPK
+2010 NTPT
-2015 EDIRSNSKFKLVG
+2015 EDTIRSSKFKLVG

-2037 ENNSFTPKHTS
+2037 SNNSFTPKRTS
-2048 NPLEFHSIRL
+2048 NPLEFHSVRL
-2058 IFPDFEKDK
+2058 VFPDFDEDM

-2072 TRVGSLIR
+2072 TRVGSLVR

-2092 DGIIEAMI
+2092 DGIIEALI
-2100 FRDYQGSNVIPSEL
+2100 FRDYQGPDATPSEL
-2114 WLLPYKEGMDLLV
+2114 WLLPYEGDTNLLV
-2127 SRHYNKSDS
+2127 SRHYNKVDS
-2136 SKYFDIPILFTE
+2136 SKYFDIPILFTK
-2148 NPTGLHGKYTGT
+2148 NPTGLYGRYTGT
-2160 IKLEKGIE
+2160 IKLEKRIE

-2174 KRVPITSLA
+2174 KRIPIMSLA
-2183 KNNNLFVNNMIGIPV
+2183 TNAGLFVNNVIGIPV
-2198 YNKQM
+2198 YNQQM
-2203 GDLDDSS
+2203 GDLDKPS
-2210 YKWIKRNSGRSMA
+2210 YKWIKNNSGRSMA
-2223 LVTDEWA
+2223 LITDEWS
-2230 VANKIFPNAFRTSN
+2230 VAAKTFPNAFRTSN

-2254 QRMGVQCAIPFRSLL
+2254 QVMGVQCAIPFRSLL

-2300 EEEYDIYNNNSSI
+2300 EEEYDIYNNNSSL
-2313 SSEVFEAK
+2313 SSEVFEAN
-2321 NIELLRNSNGNIRQ
+2321 NIELLRNSNNNIRQ

-2341 SGQLLATIASNVSS
+2341 SGQLLATIAANVSS
-2355 VAHHIRSLIE
+2355 VAYHIRTLIE
-2365 PMYEGDQLKVDNS
+2365 PMYDGDQLKIDNN

-2383 VLTFN
+2383 VLVFN
-2388 VSREAQKSK
+2388 VSRDAQKSK
-2397 DKEKKYAKDK
+2397 DKEKAHSKDK
-2407 DYYKV
+2407 DYYKI

-2417 DGFYRTGQY
+2417 DGFYRTGKY
-2426 KEEIG
+2426 KEEVG
-2431 FVPDEDSPINI
+2431 FIPDEDSPINI
-2442 DVNNPNP
+2442 SVNNPNP
-2449 IAEIINTLYKNLSKD
+2449 IAEIINTLYKDLPKD

-2475 YNVKNKR
+2475 YNVKDKR
-2482 GSTINMGLRSNY
+2482 GFAINMGLRSNY

-2508 TTIERVLEKEGFP
+2508 ITIERVLEKEGFA
-2521 NGIYVDD
+2521 NGVYVDD

-2533 GYISGG
+2533 GYINGG

-2544 DRGHRIY
+2544 DRGHRVY
-2551 ETDMTNIKN
+2551 TTDMTNIKN

-2566 DLSEGNIETPTIIES
+2566 DLSEGSIEIPTITEPDA
-2581 NISSTEDT
+2581 SSVEDT
-2589 NILPIETKSTLSQ
+2589 NIPPVSTKPTLFQ
-2602 FITDHSKEL
+2602 FIEEHNKEL
-2611 YNITASTI
+2611 GNITASTV
-2619 EEANKKLASRV
+2619 EEANQKLASRV

-2637 VKSIEKTENGFKIN
+2637 VKSVEKIGDEFKIN
-2651 EASSENLKSWLET
+2651 EAGPENLKSWLET

-2669 IADVDFNELEQT
+2669 IADVDFNELEQA

-2694 TLIWYKDNGKLHVYS
+2694 TLIWYKDKGKFYVYS

-2715 NGNYENLIPIIDSIF
+2715 NVNYEKLIPIIDSIF
-2730 KTGDTTL
+2730 KTENTAL

-2743 QIMPNIVNNSEEMI
+2743 QIMPNVVNNSEEVI
-2757 NLLKNNPLTD
+2757 NLLKNTSFT
-2767 EEKKKKLDICE
+2767 EEEVKKKLDICE
-2778 KIANFEQE
+2778 KIAIFEQE

>member
-1 MDNKKNDFLATLVK
+1 MNNKKNDFLATLVK

-25 TAGITPDN
+25 IAGITPDN
-33 TALLS
+33 TTLLS
-38 KEEYKSIA
+38 KEEYKGIA
-46 GVQEAFKGEDG
+46 GVQEAFKGDNG

-79 NDEFLE
+79 NDSFLE
-85 NLPSKLT
+85 SLPSKLT

-103 AVYRQSSPII
+103 AVYRQSSPVIVI
-113 IKNQRPIDYDQGI
+113 NQKPVDYDQGI

-157 FLDYTPN
+157 FLNYTPN

-197 HKAGDLKLNNNGRP
+197 HKAGDLKLNDNGRP

-236 DSPWNAVDIFDKDD
+236 GSPWNAVDIFDKDG
-250 IKVGAGKVALN
+250 IKVGAGKVLLN
-261 MVARVAPYLVP
+261 MVARVTPYLIP

-324 DSTSSDYSREHMV
+324 DQTTSDYSREHMV

-348 ISGQLFQQQAVAHIP
+348 VSGQLFQQQAVAHIP

-409 AAGLGMLASTTALYK
+409 AAGLGMLASTASLYK

-492 AKKGAAGVIARGLS
+492 AKKGAAGVFARGLS
-506 EGTEETME
+506 EGVEETME
-514 EITTDL
+514 EVTTDL
-520 IKGMFKGAEALGVDI
+520 IKGMFKGAEALGIDI
-535 SGEDKKTDFGF
+535 SGEGKKTDFGF

-562 FIGGMVFAWQNKYA
+562 FIGGMVFAGQNKYA

-583 MGIEEINPSDME
+583 MGVEEINPSDME

-612 LDKWHKK
+612 LDKWHEK

-636 LDGKEQYIPKTFG
+636 LDGKEQYISKTTG
-649 TNQNDAVYN
+649 TNQNDAVYYI
-658 VLKNTLDTI
+658 LKNTLDTI

-675 YQNLFSSES
+675 YQNLFSAES
-684 WDNLMKMGYSPIEA
+684 WNNLMKMGYTPIEA

-737 IKERKEELSKAAPI
+737 IKERKEELSKAAPT
-751 ANTEDEKKTQAESI
+751 ANTEDEKKTQAETI
-765 NNDAKIQEYNKKLDE
+765 NNDAKIQEYTKKLKE
-780 LRKEREKFLN
+780 LRDEREKFLN

-805 NEKLHKEFVDLSKE
+805 NEKLHKEFIDVSKE

-834 EEDKKKLDAEYDE
+834 EDDKKKLDVEYDE
-847 YYAKE
+847 YHAKE

-872 PIIKKYGDTLD
+872 PIIKKYGEILD
-883 KDYKKDKKLPQIFAV
+883 KNYKKDEKLPQIFAV
-898 TDFVNTDIEINK
+898 TDYLNTDVEINK
-910 LDKEVKELQDKIK
+910 LGKEAKDLQDKIT
-923 TLKAQESTPEVDQQI
+923 TLKAQKPTPEIDQQI

-944 LSDNITKADALD
+944 LSDIRIKADALD
-956 KQRRIALL
+956 KQRRFALL

-970 ISVTDRERL
+970 ISVTDRARL
-979 EALIGSV
+979 EALIGSTN
-986 DSEGNISLAGDTV
+986 SEGNISLAGDTV
-999 QVDKDKNVILTPGP
+999 QMDENKNVVLTPGP
-1013 VTKQI
+1013 VTKKI

-1024 EYAQNAD
+1024 EYAQNAN

-1051 TYAKSGG
+1051 TYTKSGG
-1058 AERAISNY
+1058 AKNAISNY
-1066 LSDLNEKY
+1066 LSDIYEKY
-1074 IKQDDYYGSDY
+1074 FDTYNDQY
-1085 LNSEIEQI
+1085 LNDEIEQV
-1093 FEKELGTKSWF
+1093 FEKQPGTITWVVTSPENIH
-1104 SDDTT
+1104 
-1109 LSEDQIEIA
+1109 LEIA
-1118 EQADRVVQNLGVDNA
+1118 EQADKVVQNLGVDNA

-1141 LLNLIKEKTN
+1141 LLNLIGEKTN
-1151 LLKPEN
+1151 LLEPEN
-1157 KVYLDEFLKY
+1157 KIYLDELLKY
-1167 LIPHINGESIID
+1167 LIPHIDGESIID
-1179 IIKEIDALRETKI
+1179 IIKEIDTLRETKI
-1192 NYSAYYDIA
+1192 NYSAYYNIA

-1234 IKNQSINQSLDS
+1234 IKNKSINQALDS
-1246 KSLEPI
+1246 KSLAPV
-1252 FKIVNSLIG
+1252 FNIVNSLIG
-1261 GAASGLNTTI
+1261 GAASGINTTI

-1276 AAKDTIEL
+1276 TAKDAVEL
-1284 PIMSQNAANLLLDQG
+1284 PVMSQNAANLLLNQG
-1299 EALAERINFLKI
+1299 AALVERVDFLKI

-1316 NAKSLRKHKD
+1316 NARSLRKHKD
-1326 TAISMTPKWIKAI
+1326 TSISMTPKWIKAI

-1345 FNASFKIDLSELW
+1345 FNKSFGIDLSELW
-1358 KEVSEGIELDKID
+1358 KEVSDGVELDKVD
-1371 ENNFDKFEQI
+1371 ENNFAKFEQV

-1390 EEFNKKYIPETDPIQ
+1390 EEFNKKYEPKTDPIQ

-1413 ADKLVNLVDAK
+1413 ADKLTNLVDAK

-1431 TLITSDKDI
+1431 TLITPDKDI
-1440 EISPRDLVYHLATI
+1440 EISPKDLVYHLATI
-1454 ISMPSNAF
+1454 ISMPSEAF

-1478 GQIYGIKQ
+1478 GQIYAIKQ
-1486 VIGQITNP
+1486 TVGQITNP
-1494 ELFNYILDKIKSK
+1494 ELFNYILSKIKSK
-1507 SAEDLADP
+1507 SAEDLANS
-1515 KNSTGYKEFDES
+1515 KNLTSSEDFNKS

-1533 KKSILY
+1533 KKSVLP

-1560 LTLLGENNDYKFI
+1560 LTLMGDNNDYKFI

-1592 DLTVDEYCTTVF
+1592 DLTVDEYCKTIF

-1610 YIWNKDT
+1610 YIWNGDT

-1633 NENNFK
+1633 NEDNFK

-1654 QLICQNAKEKGI
+1654 QLICQNAKENGI

-1680 FGKKEKFSSGIE
+1680 FGKKEKHSSGIE
-1692 DCVYVSTPTLTTTMR
+1692 DCIYVSTPTLTTTMR
-1707 AQRIAKVDNAD
+1707 AQRIAKVENAD
-1718 LMGRKLD
+1718 IMGRKLD
-1725 SIIHKAQTN
+1725 SIIYKAQIN

-1751 FYATGENG
+1751 FYAAGENG
-1759 EVYGDMTVQ
+1759 EVYGDTTVS

-1793 VGEYASFAVPGKVE
+1793 VGEYTSFAVPGKIE

-1873 KSQEIKIN
+1873 KSQEVKIE
-1881 NSEIKSFTDW
+1881 NSEIKSFTSW
-1891 WLNTLSGVTTKTPL
+1891 WLNTLNGVTTKTPL
-1905 SEYLKK
+1905 SEYLKQ
-1911 SSLFKNKGVINT
+1911 SPLFKNKGVDKT
-1923 SNPTSEEE
+1923 SNPTPEEKQIPE
-1931 QAPKPN
+1931 PN
-1937 PEEARNTNTDTAPA
+1937 PEEARNTSVDSAPA

-1958 EKPKAGESITVD
+1958 EKPNANEPAKVD
-1970 EEDNSPKERDDE
+1970 EENNSPREHDDE
-1982 KPTELAEEE
+1982 KPKELVAEE

-1996 EKDSEEKKEKNIPV
+1996 EKDNEEKDNEEKKNKNATV
-2010 ENTPK
+2010 E
-2015 EDIRSNSKFKLVG
+2015 DANSKFKLVG

-2037 ENNSFTPKHTS
+2037 KDNSFAPKRTS

-2058 IFPDFEKDK
+2058 VFPDFDTDK
-2067 VKQLY
+2067 IEQLY
-2072 TRVGSLIR
+2072 TRVGSLVR
-2080 TGNWNNNFSGTV
+2080 TGNWDNNFSGTV
-2092 DGIIEAMI
+2092 DGIIEAMV
-2100 FRDYQGSNVIPSEL
+2100 FRDYQGSNVKPSEL
-2114 WLLPYKEGMDLLV
+2114 WLLPYKEGISLLV
-2127 SRHYNKSDS
+2127 SRHYNKLDG

-2148 NPTGLHGKYTGT
+2148 NPTGLNGKYTGI
-2160 IKLEKGIE
+2160 IKLEKRIE

-2174 KRVPITSLA
+2174 KRVSVASLA
-2183 KNNNLFVNNMIGIPV
+2183 ANSGLFVNNVIGIPV
-2198 YNKQM
+2198 YNIQM
-2203 GDLDDSS
+2203 GDLDEPS
-2210 YKWIKRNSGRSMA
+2210 YRWIKKNTGRSMA

-2230 VANKIFPNAFRTSN
+2230 VANKTFPNAFRTSN

-2254 QRMGVQCAIPFRSLL
+2254 QVMGVQCAIPFRSLL

-2300 EEEYDIYNNNSSI
+2300 EEEYDIYNNNSSL
-2313 SSEVFEAK
+2313 SSEAFESN
-2321 NIELLRNSNGNIRQ
+2321 NIELLRNSNNNIRQ

-2365 PMYEGDQLKVDNS
+2365 PMYEGDQLKIDNS

-2383 VLTFN
+2383 VLVFN
-2388 VSREAQKSK
+2388 VSRDAQKSK
-2397 DKEKKYAKDK
+2397 DKEKKLAKDK

-2417 DGFYRTGQY
+2417 DGFYRTGKY
-2426 KEEIG
+2426 KEEVG

-2442 DVNNPNP
+2442 SVNNPNP
-2449 IAEIINTLYKNLSKD
+2449 IAEIINTLYKDLPKD
-2464 QFVEMHMKQYI
+2464 YFVEMHMKQHI

-2482 GSTINMGLRSNY
+2482 GFTINMGLRSNY

-2533 GYISGG
+2533 GYINGG

-2544 DRGHRIY
+2544 DRGHRVY

-2566 DLSEGNIETPTIIES
+2566 DLSDGNIEIPTIT
-2581 NISSTEDT
+2581 NPDISSTEDT
-2589 NILPIETKSTLSQ
+2589 NTPPVSTKPTLSQ
-2602 FITDHSKEL
+2602 FIADHSKEL

-2619 EEANKKLASRV
+2619 EEANQKLASRV

-2637 VKSIEKTENGFKIN
+2637 VKSIEKTADGFKIN
-2651 EASSENLKSWLET
+2651 EAGSENLKSWLET

-2669 IADVDFNELEQT
+2669 IANVDFNELEQT

-2694 TLIWYKDNGKLHVYS
+2694 TLIWYKEEGKLHVYS
-2709 LLSKDP
+2709 LLNKDP
-2715 NGNYENLIPIIDSIF
+2715 NNNYENLIPIIDSIF
-2730 KTGDTTL
+2730 KTENTTL
-2737 IKYTMS
+2737 IKYAMS
-2743 QIMPNIVNNSEEMI
+2743 RIMPNIVNNSEEVI
-2757 NLLKNNPLTD
+2757 NLLKNTSLTEE
-2767 EEKKKKLDICE
+2767 EEKVKKKLDICE
-2778 KIANFEQE
+2778 KIAIFEQE
-2786 YINIFGCK
+2786 YTNIFKCE

>member
-33 TALLS
+33 TTLLS
-38 KEEYKSIA
+38 KEEYKGIT

-67 YDNARILYNNYA
+67 YDNARILYSNYA

-85 NLPSKLT
+85 NLSSKLT

-197 HKAGDLKLNNNGRP
+197 HKAGDLKLNDNGRP

-225 VLRMSDVLTVD
+225 VLRMSDILTVD
-236 DSPWNAVDIFDKDD
+236 GSPWNAVDIFDKDD

-261 MVARVAPYLVP
+261 MVARVTPYLVP

-300 FILGDNNN
+300 FILGDNDN

-324 DSTSSDYSREHMV
+324 DQTSSDYSREHMV

-431 RNNLFKNTFM
+431 RDNLFKNTFM

-492 AKKGAAGVIARGLS
+492 AKKGAAGVFARGLS
-506 EGTEETME
+506 EGVEETME
-514 EITTDL
+514 EVTTDL

-535 SGEDKKTDFGF
+535 SDEGKKTDFGF

-562 FIGGMVFAWQNKYA
+562 FIGGMIFAGQNKYA

-583 MGIEEINPSDME
+583 MGVEEINPTDME

-612 LDKWHKK
+612 LDKWYKK

-649 TNQNDAVYN
+649 TNQNEAVYN

-675 YQNLFSSES
+675 YQNLFSAES
-684 WDNLMKMGYSPIEA
+684 WNNLMKMGYSPIEA

-737 IKERKEELSKAAPI
+737 IKERKEELLKAAPT

-765 NNDAKIQEYNKKLDE
+765 NNDAKIQEYNKKLEE

-826 GMSYESLN
+826 GMSYKSLN
-834 EEDKKKLDAEYDE
+834 EDEKKKLDAEYDE
-847 YYAKE
+847 YYAKA

-872 PIIKKYGDTLD
+872 PIIKKYGETLD
-883 KDYKKDKKLPQIFAV
+883 KDYKKDGKLPQIFAV
-898 TDFVNTDIEINK
+898 TDYLNTDVEINK
-910 LDKEVKELQDKIK
+910 LDKEAKDLQDKIT
-923 TLKAQESTPEVDQQI
+923 TLKAQKSTPEIDQQI

-944 LSDNITKADALD
+944 LSDIRIKANTLD
-956 KQRRIALL
+956 KQRRFALL
-964 NANLST
+964 NADLST
-970 ISVTDRERL
+970 ISVTDRARL
-979 EALIGSV
+979 EALIGST
-986 DSEGNISLAGDTV
+986 DSEGNISLSGDTV
-999 QVDKDKNVILTPGP
+999 QMDGNKNVVLTPGP
-1013 VTKQI
+1013 VTKKI

-1051 TYAKSGG
+1051 TYARSGG
-1058 AERAISNY
+1058 AEGAITNY
-1066 LSDLNEKY
+1066 LSDVYQKY
-1074 IKQDDYYGSDY
+1074 YDSINGQYFSD
-1085 LNSEIEQI
+1085 EIEQV
-1093 FEKELGTKSWF
+1093 FEKHPGTPPWIDYSPGE
-1104 SDDTT
+1104 SH
-1109 LSEDQIEIA
+1109 LEVA
-1118 EQADRVVQNLGVDNA
+1118 EQANKVVQNLGVDNA

-1141 LLNLIKEKTN
+1141 LLNLIGEKTN
-1151 LLKPEN
+1151 LLEPEN
-1157 KVYLDEFLKY
+1157 KVYLDELLKY
-1167 LIPHINGESIID
+1167 LIPHIDGESIID
-1179 IIKEIDALRETKI
+1179 IIKEIDTLREKKI

-1234 IKNQSINQSLDS
+1234 IKNKSINQALDS
-1246 KSLEPI
+1246 KSLAPV
-1252 FKIVNSLIG
+1252 FNIVNSLIG
-1261 GAASGLNTTI
+1261 GTASGINTTI

-1276 AAKDTIEL
+1276 TAKDAVEL
-1284 PIMSQNAANLLLDQG
+1284 PVMSQNAANLLLNQG
-1299 EALAERINFLKI
+1299 AALVERVDFLKI

-1316 NAKSLRKHKD
+1316 NARSLRKHKD
-1326 TAISMTPKWIKAI
+1326 TSISMTPKWIKAI

-1345 FNASFKIDLSELW
+1345 FNKSFGIDLSELW
-1358 KEVSEGIELDKID
+1358 KEASDSVELDKVD
-1371 ENNFDKFEQI
+1371 ENNFAKFEQA

-1390 EEFNKKYIPETDPIQ
+1390 EEFNKKYEPKTDPIQ

-1413 ADKLVNLVDAK
+1413 ADKLINLVDAK

-1431 TLITSDKDI
+1431 TLITPDKDI
-1440 EISPRDLVYHLATI
+1440 EISSGDLVYHLATI
-1454 ISMPSNAF
+1454 ISMSSEAF

-1468 INDPNWAPVY
+1468 INDPDWAPVY

-1486 VIGQITNP
+1486 ILGQIINP

-1507 SAEDLADP
+1507 SVEDLANS
-1515 KNSTGYKEFDES
+1515 KNLTNSEEFKKS
-1527 IKTYWE
+1527 IETYW
-1533 KKSILY
+1533 KNKSILY

-1560 LTLLGENNDYKFI
+1560 LTLMGKGNDYKFI

-1579 AKKLRNSAGYEKG
+1579 AKKLRNSAGYENG
-1592 DLTVDEYCTTVF
+1592 NLTVDEYCTTVF

-1633 NENNFK
+1633 NEGNFK

-1692 DCVYVSTPTLTTTMR
+1692 DCIYVSTPTLTTTMR

-1725 SIIHKAQTN
+1725 DIIHKAQTN
-1734 PSVNLEE
+1734 PSVNLDE

-1751 FYATGENG
+1751 VYATEENG
-1759 EVYGDMTVQ
+1759 EVYGDMTVS

-1793 VGEYASFAVPGKVE
+1793 VGEYASLAVPGKVE

-1833 DHKYLLARDLY
+1833 GHKYLLARDLY

-1873 KSQEIKIN
+1873 KSQEIKIED
-1881 NSEIKSFTDW
+1881 SEIASFTSW

-1905 SEYLKK
+1905 SEYLKQ
-1911 SSLFKNKGVINT
+1911 SSLFKSKGVADT
-1923 SNPTSEEE
+1923 SNPTSGEE
-1931 QAPKPN
+1931 QASKPN
-1937 PEEARNTNTDTAPA
+1937 PAEARNTNTDTAPA
-1951 GNPNETS
+1951 GNPNETQ
-1958 EKPKAGESITVD
+1958 EKPKAKETVTV
-1970 EEDNSPKERDDE
+1970 EEETNSPRERDNE
-1982 KPTELAEEE
+1982 KPEELAAEE
-1991 KSVEK
+1991 KPK
-1996 EKDSEEKKEKNIPV
+1996 EKKIDNEEKKKKDTSI
-2010 ENTPK
+2010 
-2015 EDIRSNSKFKLVG
+2015 EDTIRSSKFKLVG

-2037 ENNSFTPKHTS
+2037 SNNSFTPKHTS
-2048 NPLEFHSIRL
+2048 NPLEFHSVRL
-2058 IFPDFEKDK
+2058 AFPDFDTDK
-2067 VKQLY
+2067 VEQLY
-2072 TRVGSLIR
+2072 TRVGSLVR

-2100 FRDYQGSNVIPSEL
+2100 FRDYQGSKAVPSEL
-2114 WLLPYKEGMDLLV
+2114 WLLPYKEGVSLLV
-2127 SRHYNKSDS
+2127 SRHYNKSDN

-2148 NPTGLHGKYTGT
+2148 NPTGLHGRYTGT
-2160 IKLEKGIE
+2160 IKLERGIE

-2174 KRVPITSLA
+2174 KRVPVASLA
-2183 KNNNLFVNNMIGIPV
+2183 KNNNLFINSVIGIPV

-2203 GDLDDSS
+2203 GDLDDPS
-2210 YKWIKRNSGRSMA
+2210 YKWIRKNSGRSMA

-2244 GYSLTGANTY
+2244 GYSLTGANMY
-2254 QRMGVQCAIPFRSLL
+2254 QIMGVQCEIPFRSLL

-2300 EEEYDIYNNNSSI
+2300 EEEYDIYNNSSSL
-2313 SSEVFEAK
+2313 SSEVFEEK

-2365 PMYEGDQLKVDNS
+2365 PMYEGDQLKVDNN

-2383 VLTFN
+2383 VLVFN

-2397 DKEKKYAKDK
+2397 DKEKEYAKGNN
-2407 DYYKV
+2407 YYKV

-2417 DGFYRTGQY
+2417 DGFYRTGEY

-2449 IAEIINTLYKNLSKD
+2449 IAEIINTLYKDLPKD

-2475 YNVKNKR
+2475 YNVQKKK
-2482 GSTINMGLRSNY
+2482 GFTINMGLRSNY

-2508 TTIERVLEKEGFP
+2508 TAIERVLEKEGFV

-2533 GYISGG
+2533 GYIDGG

-2544 DRGHRIY
+2544 DRGHRVY
-2551 ETDMTNIKN
+2551 TTDMTNIKN

-2566 DLSEGNIETPTIIES
+2566 DLSEGNIEMPTITDS

-2589 NILPIETKSTLSQ
+2589 NIPPIKVKPTLSQ
-2602 FITDHSKEL
+2602 FVADHSKEL

-2619 EEANKKLASRV
+2619 EEANQKLASRV
-2630 DQETPWK
+2630 DQETPWR
-2637 VKSIEKTENGFKIN
+2637 VKSIEKTEDGFKVN
-2651 EASSENLKSWLET
+2651 EAGSENLKSWLEA

-2694 TLIWYKDNGKLHVYS
+2694 TLIWYKDGGKLHIYS

-2715 NGNYENLIPIIDSIF
+2715 NGNYENLIPIINSIF
-2730 KTGDTTL
+2730 ETGDTTL

-2743 QIMPNIVNNSEEMI
+2743 RIMPDIVNNSGEVI
-2757 NLLKNNPLTD
+2757 NILKSNPLTD

>member
-38 KEEYKSIA
+38 KEEYKSIT
-46 GVQEAFKGEDG
+46 GVQEAFKGDDG

-67 YDNARILYNNYA
+67 YDNARILYSNYA

-103 AVYRQSSPII
+103 AIYRQSSPVI

-164 DKAGVISRFSMPT
+164 DKAGVISRFSMPVM
-177 LVLAQYDTDGT
+177 VLAQYDTDGT
-188 HIEDGVEVS
+188 HIENGIEVS
-197 HKAGDLKLNNNGRP
+197 HKAGDLKLNDNGKP

-236 DSPWNAVDIFDKDD
+236 GSPWNAVDIFDKDD
-250 IKVGAGKVALN
+250 IKVGAGKVLLN
-261 MVARVAPYLVP
+261 MVARVTPYLIP
-272 GVGEVWGALSAAHAI
+272 YVGQVWGALSAAHAI
-287 NRLAPVLGKAVNG
+287 NRLTPVLGKAING
-300 FILGDNNN
+300 AILGDNNN

-324 DSTSSDYSREHMV
+324 DSTSSDYSREHMI

-348 ISGQLFQQQAVAHIP
+348 VAGQLFQQQAVAHIP

-390 ATSAQD
+390 STSAQD

-431 RNNLFKNTFM
+431 RNNLLKNTFM
-441 DDSEIRSITRSVAR
+441 DDSEIRSITRNVAR
-455 AEANELATSA
+455 AEASELATA
-465 KLTTPKEAATFL
+465 AELTTPKEAATFL

-492 AKKGAAGVIARGLS
+492 ARKGAAGLLARGVS

-520 IKGMFKGAEALGVDI
+520 IKGIFKGAEALGVDI
-535 SGEDKKTDFGF
+535 SGEDKTTDFGF

-555 AMSFGGG
+555 MMSFGGG
-562 FIGGMVFAWQNKYA
+562 FIGGMIFAGQNQYSKLMN
-576 KWRDKVF
+576 KVF
-583 MGIEEINPSDME
+583 FGIEQVNPSDME

-626 LAIDGDVMTS
+626 LAIDGDVLTS
-636 LDGKEQYIPKTFG
+636 LDGKEQYVPKTFG

-729 DIVKYKLA
+729 EIVKYKLA
-737 IKERKEELSKAAPI
+737 IQERTKELSNNASAAS
-751 ANTEDEKKTQAESI
+751 TEDEKKTQAESI
-765 NNDAKIQEYNKKLDE
+765 KNDAKIQEYTKKLKE
-780 LRKEREKFLN
+780 LREERDKFFT

-805 NEKLHKEFVDLSKE
+805 NEKFYKEFVDVSRE

-834 EEDKKKLDAEYDE
+834 EDDKKKLDAEYDE
-847 YYAKE
+847 YHAKE

-872 PIIKKYGDTLD
+872 PIIQKHGEILD

-898 TDFVNTDIEINK
+898 TDFLNTDTEIQK
-910 LDKEVKELQDKIK
+910 LDKEAKDLQSKIT

-944 LSDNITKADALD
+944 LSDNRVKADVLD

-964 NANLST
+964 NTDFST
-970 ISVTDRERL
+970 VSVTDRERL
-979 EALIGSV
+979 EALIGST
-986 DSEGNISLAGDTV
+986 DSKGNISLSGDTV
-999 QVDKDKNVILTPGP
+999 QIDENKNVVLTPGP

-1024 EYAQNAD
+1024 EYAQNAS

-1038 DNEYFTALKLVAK
+1038 DNEYFTALKLVAR
-1051 TYAKSGG
+1051 TYTKSGG
-1058 AERAISNY
+1058 AEKAIGNY

-1093 FEKELGTKSWF
+1093 FEKEPGTKSWF

-1109 LSEDQIEIA
+1109 LSEDQTEIA
-1118 EQADRVVQNLGVDNA
+1118 EQANRVVQNLGVDNA
-1133 AAIRAYEE
+1133 TSVRAYEE
-1141 LLNLIKEKTN
+1141 LLNLIGEKTN
-1151 LLKPEN
+1151 LLNPEN

-1179 IIKEIDALRETKI
+1179 IIKEVDNLRENKI
-1192 NYSAYYDIA
+1192 HYSAYYDIA

-1234 IKNQSINQSLDS
+1234 IKNKSINQALDS
-1246 KSLEPI
+1246 KSLTPV
-1252 FKIVNSLIG
+1252 FKIVDSLIG
-1261 GAASGLNTTI
+1261 GAVSGINATI

-1276 AAKDTIEL
+1276 ASKNAIEL
-1284 PIMSQNAANLLLDQG
+1284 PIMSQNAANLLLNQG
-1299 EALAERINFLKI
+1299 TVLAERLDFLKI

-1326 TAISMTPKWIKAI
+1326 TSISMTPKWIKAI

-1345 FNASFKIDLSELW
+1345 FNKSFDIDLSELW
-1358 KEVSEGIELDKID
+1358 KKVSDGVELDKVD
-1371 ENNFDKFEQI
+1371 ENNFTKFEQA
-1381 RIKFEQRIF
+1381 RIKFEQKIF
-1390 EEFNKKYIPETDPIQ
+1390 EEFNKKNTPKTDPIQ

-1413 ADKLVNLVDAK
+1413 AGKLIDLVNAK

-1440 EISPRDLVYHLATI
+1440 EISPRDLVYHIATI
-1454 ISMPSNAF
+1454 ISMPSEAF
-1462 YTALKE
+1462 YTALKG

-1478 GQIYGIKQ
+1478 GQIYAIKQ
-1486 VIGQITNP
+1486 ITGQIINP
-1494 ELFNYILDKIKSK
+1494 ELFNYILSKIKSK
-1507 SAEDLADP
+1507 SAEDLANS
-1515 KNSTGYKEFDES
+1515 KNLTSSEEFNRS

-1533 KKSILY
+1533 KKSVLP

-1560 LTLLGENNDYKFI
+1560 LTLMGEGNDYKFI

-1604 GKPVTE
+1604 GQPVTE

-1617 GHFSTTLGSEV
+1617 GHFSTTLGSKI

-1633 NENNFK
+1633 NESNFK

-1680 FGKKEKFSSGIE
+1680 FGKTDKFSSGIE
-1692 DCVYVSTPTLTTTMR
+1692 DCIYVSTPTLTTTMR
-1707 AQRIAKVDNAD
+1707 AQRIAKVDNAES
-1718 LMGRKLD
+1718 MGRKLD
-1725 SIIHKAQTN
+1725 DIIHKAQTD

-1741 RDKEISKFKL
+1741 RDKEIEKFKL
-1751 FYATGENG
+1751 TYATEENG
-1759 EVYGDMTVQ
+1759 EVYGDMTVPN
-1768 DKKALLDKLEAFKKL
+1768 KKALLDKLEAFKKL
-1783 DGTIAIITDR
+1783 NGTIAIITDR
-1793 VGEYASFAVPGKVE
+1793 VGEYTSLAVPGKVE

-1824 DADLDKYSR
+1824 DVDLDKYSR
-1833 DHKYLLARDLY
+1833 GHKYLLARDLY

-1873 KSQEIKIN
+1873 KSQEIKIE
-1881 NSEIKSFTDW
+1881 NSEIASFTNW
-1891 WLNTLSGVTTKTPL
+1891 WLGTLNGVTTKTPL
-1905 SEYLKK
+1905 SEYLKQ
-1911 SSLFKNKGVINT
+1911 SSLFKNKGV
-1923 SNPTSEEE
+1923 SNISEL
-1931 QAPKPN
+1931 APEPKD
-1937 PEEARNTNTDTAPA
+1937 ETTEARNTNTDTAPT

-1958 EKPKAGESITVD
+1958 EKPKVDEPARVD
-1970 EEDNSPKERDDE
+1970 EEDNSLRERDNE
-1982 KPTELAEEE
+1982 KPEELAAEEE
-1991 KSVEK
+1991 RPTEK
-1996 EKDSEEKKEKNIPV
+1996 EKDNEGRKKEDAPI
-2010 ENTPK
+2010 
-2015 EDIRSNSKFKLVG
+2015 EDTNSSSKFKLVG

-2037 ENNSFTPKHTS
+2037 GNNSFTPKYTS
-2048 NPLEFHSIRL
+2048 NPLEFHSVRL
-2058 IFPDFEKDK
+2058 AFPDFDENM

-2092 DGIIEAMI
+2092 DGLIEALI
-2100 FRDYQGSNVIPSEL
+2100 FRDYQGSDAIPSEL
-2114 WLLPYKEGMDLLV
+2114 WLLPYKGDTNLLV
-2127 SRHYNKSDS
+2127 SRHYNKVDS
-2136 SKYFDIPILFTE
+2136 SKYFDIPILFTK
-2148 NPTGLHGKYTGT
+2148 NPTGLHGRYTGT
-2160 IKLEKGIE
+2160 IKLEKGIK
-2168 FKNDHE
+2168 FIDDHE
-2174 KRVPITSLA
+2174 KRIPIMSLA
-2183 KNNNLFVNNMIGIPV
+2183 INDGLFVNNVIGIPV
-2198 YNKQM
+2198 YNQYM
-2203 GDLDDSS
+2203 EDLDDKSR
-2210 YKWIKRNSGRSMA
+2210 KWITRNSGRSMA
-2223 LVTDEWA
+2223 LVTDEWS
-2230 VANKIFPNAFRTSN
+2230 VATKIFPNAFRTSN
-2244 GYSLTGANTY
+2244 GYSLTNANTY
-2254 QRMGVQCAIPFRSLL
+2254 EVMGVQCAVPFRSLL

-2294 ESINDK
+2294 ESINNK
-2300 EEEYDIYNNNSSI
+2300 EEEYDIYNNNSSL
-2313 SSEVFEAK
+2313 SSEAFEAQ
-2321 NIELLRNSNGNIRQ
+2321 NIELLRNSNNNIRQ

-2341 SGQLLATIASNVSS
+2341 SGQLLATIALNVSS

-2365 PMYEGDQLKVDNS
+2365 PMYEGDQLKIDNN

-2383 VLTFN
+2383 VLVFN

-2397 DKEKKYAKDK
+2397 EKEKTYAKDK

-2417 DGFYRTGQY
+2417 DGFYRTGNY
-2426 KEEIG
+2426 KEEVG
-2431 FVPDEDSPINI
+2431 FIPDEDSPINI
-2442 DVNNPNP
+2442 SVNNPNP
-2449 IAEIINTLYKNLSKD
+2449 IAEIINTLYKDLPKD

-2475 YNVKNKR
+2475 YNVKNKK
-2482 GSTINMGLRSNY
+2482 GFTINMGLRSNY

-2508 TTIERVLEKEGFP
+2508 TTIERVLEKEGFA

-2544 DRGHRIY
+2544 DRGHRVY
-2551 ETDMTNIKN
+2551 TTDMTNIKN

-2566 DLSEGNIETPTIIES
+2566 DLSEGNIEMPTITEPDTLSI
-2581 NISSTEDT
+2581 EDT
-2589 NILPIETKSTLSQ
+2589 NIPPVSTKPTLSQ
-2602 FITDHSKEL
+2602 FIADHSKEL

-2619 EEANKKLASRV
+2619 EEANQKLASRV
-2630 DQETPWK
+2630 DQETPWR
-2637 VKSIEKTENGFKIN
+2637 VKSIEETTDGFKIN
-2651 EASSENLKSWLET
+2651 EAGPENLKSWLET

-2669 IADVDFNELEQT
+2669 IANVDFNELEQV

-2694 TLIWYKDNGKLHVYS
+2694 TLIWYKDNGKFYVYS
-2709 LLSKDP
+2709 LLSENP
-2715 NGNYENLIPIIDSIF
+2715 NINYEKLIPIIDSIF

-2743 QIMPNIVNNSEEMI
+2743 RVMPDIVSNSGEVI
-2757 NLLKNNPLTD
+2757 NLLKNAPLTD
-2767 EEKKKKLDICE
+2767 EEGKKKLDICK
-2778 KIANFEQE
+2778 KIAIFEQE
-2786 YINIFGCK
+2786 FTNIFQCK

>member
-33 TALLS
+33 TTLLS
-38 KEEYKSIA
+38 KEEYKGIT

-67 YDNARILYNNYA
+67 YDNARILYSNYA

-85 NLPSKLT
+85 NLSSKLT

-197 HKAGDLKLNNNGRP
+197 HKAGDLKLNDNGRP

-225 VLRMSDVLTVD
+225 VLRMSDILTVD
-236 DSPWNAVDIFDKDD
+236 GSPWNAVDIFDKDD

-261 MVARVAPYLVP
+261 MVARVTPYLVP

-324 DSTSSDYSREHMV
+324 DQTSSDYSREHMV

-431 RNNLFKNTFM
+431 RDNLFKNTFM

-492 AKKGAAGVIARGLS
+492 AKKGAAGVFARGLS
-506 EGTEETME
+506 EGVEETME
-514 EITTDL
+514 EVTTDL
-520 IKGMFKGAEALGVDI
+520 IKGIFKGAEALGVDI
-535 SGEDKKTDFGF
+535 SDEGKKTDFGF

-562 FIGGMVFAWQNKYA
+562 FIGGMIFAGQNKYA

-583 MGIEEINPSDME
+583 MGIEEINPTDME

-612 LDKWHKK
+612 LDKWYKK

-649 TNQNDAVYN
+649 VNQNEAVYN

-684 WDNLMKMGYSPIEA
+684 WNNLMKMGYSPIEA

-716 YSSFQKDFHKNLA
+716 YSSFQKDFHKNLTE
-729 DIVKYKLA
+729 IVKYKLA
-737 IKERKEELSKAAPI
+737 IKERKDELSKSAPT

-765 NNDAKIQEYNKKLDE
+765 NNDAKIQEYNKKLEE

-834 EEDKKKLDAEYDE
+834 EDEKKKLDAEYDE

-872 PIIKKYGDTLD
+872 PIIKKYGETLD
-883 KDYKKDKKLPQIFAV
+883 KDYKKDGKLPQIFAI
-898 TDFVNTDIEINK
+898 TDYLNTDVEINK
-910 LDKEVKELQDKIK
+910 LDKEAKDLQDKIA
-923 TLKAQESTPEVDQQI
+923 TLKAQESTPEIDQQI

-944 LSDNITKADALD
+944 LSDIRIKADTLD
-956 KQRRIALL
+956 KQRRFALL
-964 NANLST
+964 NTNLST

-979 EALIGSV
+979 EALIGST
-986 DSEGNISLAGDTV
+986 DSEGNISLSGDTV
-999 QVDKDKNVILTPGP
+999 QMDENKNVVLTPGS
-1013 VTKQI
+1013 VTKKI

-1051 TYAKSGG
+1051 TYARSGG
-1058 AERAISNY
+1058 AEGAITNY
-1066 LSDLNEKY
+1066 LSDVYQKY
-1074 IKQDDYYGSDY
+1074 YDSINGQYFSD
-1085 LNSEIEQI
+1085 EIEQV
-1093 FEKELGTKSWF
+1093 FEKHPGTPPWIDYSPGE
-1104 SDDTT
+1104 SH
-1109 LSEDQIEIA
+1109 LEVA
-1118 EQADRVVQNLGVDNA
+1118 EQANKVVQNLGVDNA

-1141 LLNLIKEKTN
+1141 LLNLIGEKTN
-1151 LLKPEN
+1151 LLEPEN
-1157 KVYLDEFLKY
+1157 KVYLDELLKY
-1167 LIPHINGESIID
+1167 LIPYIDGESIID
-1179 IIKEIDALRETKI
+1179 IIKEIDTLREKKI
-1192 NYSAYYDIA
+1192 NYSAYYSIA

-1234 IKNQSINQSLDS
+1234 IKNKSINQALDS
-1246 KSLEPI
+1246 KSLAPV
-1252 FKIVNSLIG
+1252 FNIVNSLIG
-1261 GAASGLNTTI
+1261 GATSGINTTI

-1276 AAKDTIEL
+1276 TAKDAVEL
-1284 PIMSQNAANLLLDQG
+1284 PVMSQNAANLFLNQG
-1299 EALAERINFLKI
+1299 AALVERVDFLKI

-1316 NAKSLRKHKD
+1316 NARSLRKHKD
-1326 TAISMTPKWIKAI
+1326 TSISMTPKWIKAI

-1345 FNASFKIDLSELW
+1345 FNKSFGIDLSELW
-1358 KEVSEGIELDKID
+1358 KEVSDGVELDKVD
-1371 ENNFDKFEQI
+1371 ENNFAKFEQV

-1390 EEFNKKYIPETDPIQ
+1390 EEFNKKYEPKTDPIQ

-1413 ADKLVNLVDAK
+1413 ADKLINLVDAK

-1440 EISPRDLVYHLATI
+1440 EISSRDLVYHLATI
-1454 ISMPSNAF
+1454 ISMPSEAF

-1486 VIGQITNP
+1486 TLGQIINP

-1507 SAEDLADP
+1507 SAEDLANS
-1515 KNSTGYKEFDES
+1515 KNLTSSEDFNKS

-1533 KKSILY
+1533 KKSVLP

-1560 LTLLGENNDYKFI
+1560 LTLMGEGNDYKFI

-1604 GKPVTE
+1604 GQPVTE

-1633 NENNFK
+1633 NEDNFK

-1692 DCVYVSTPTLTTTMR
+1692 DCIYVSTPTLTTTMR
-1707 AQRIAKVDNAD
+1707 SQRIAKVDNAD

-1725 SIIHKAQTN
+1725 DIIHKAQTN

-1751 FYATGENG
+1751 FYATEENG
-1759 EVYGDMTVQ
+1759 EVYGDMTVS
-1768 DKKALLDKLEAFKKL
+1768 DKKVLLDKLEAFKKL

-1793 VGEYASFAVPGKVE
+1793 VGEYASLAVPGKVE

-1824 DADLDKYSR
+1824 DVDLDKYSR
-1833 DHKYLLARDLY
+1833 GHKYLLARDLY

-1863 EIATFEKDQT
+1863 EIVTFEKDQT
-1873 KSQEIKIN
+1873 KSQEIKIE
-1881 NSEIKSFTDW
+1881 NSEIASFTSW
-1891 WLNTLSGVTTKTPL
+1891 WLNTLSGITTKTPL
-1905 SEYLKK
+1905 SEYLKQ
-1911 SSLFKNKGVINT
+1911 SPLFKNKGVTDI
-1923 SNPTSEEE
+1923 SNPTSGEE

-1958 EKPKAGESITVD
+1958 EKPKAKETAAVD
-1970 EEDNSPKERDDE
+1970 EETNSPRERDDE
-1982 KPTELAEEE
+1982 KPEELAAEE
-1991 KSVEK
+1991 KPK
-1996 EKDSEEKKEKNIPV
+1996 EKKRGNEEKKKKD
-2010 ENTPK
+2010 TPI
-2015 EDIRSNSKFKLVG
+2015 EDTVRSSKFKLVG

-2037 ENNSFTPKHTS
+2037 SDNSFTPKRTS
-2048 NPLEFHSIRL
+2048 NPLEFHSVRL
-2058 IFPDFEKDK
+2058 AFPDFDTDK
-2067 VKQLY
+2067 VEQLY
-2072 TRVGSLIR
+2072 TRVGSLVR

-2100 FRDYQGSNVIPSEL
+2100 FRDYQGSKAAPSEL
-2114 WLLPYKEGMDLLV
+2114 WLLPYKEGVSLLV

-2148 NPTGLHGKYTGT
+2148 NPTGLHGRYTGT
-2160 IKLEKGIE
+2160 IKLERGIE

-2174 KRVPITSLA
+2174 KRVPVTSLA
-2183 KNNNLFVNNMIGIPV
+2183 KNNNLFVNSVIGIPV

-2203 GDLDDSS
+2203 GDLDDPS
-2210 YKWIKRNSGRSMA
+2210 YKWIRKNSGRSMA

-2244 GYSLTGANTY
+2244 GYSLTGANMY
-2254 QRMGVQCAIPFRSLL
+2254 QIMGVQCEIPFRSLL

-2300 EEEYDIYNNNSSI
+2300 EEEYDIYNNNSSL
-2313 SSEVFEAK
+2313 SSEVFEEK

-2365 PMYEGDQLKVDNS
+2365 PMYEGDQLKVDNN

-2383 VLTFN
+2383 VLVFN

-2397 DKEKKYAKDK
+2397 DKEKEYSKDNN
-2407 DYYKV
+2407 YYKV

-2417 DGFYRTGQY
+2417 DGFYRTGEY

-2449 IAEIINTLYKNLSKD
+2449 IAEIINTLYKDLPKD

-2475 YNVKNKR
+2475 YNVQKKK
-2482 GSTINMGLRSNY
+2482 GFTINMGLRSNY

-2508 TTIERVLEKEGFP
+2508 TAIERVLEKEGFV

-2533 GYISGG
+2533 GYIDGG

-2544 DRGHRIY
+2544 DRGHRVY
-2551 ETDMTNIKN
+2551 TTDMTNIKN

-2566 DLSEGNIETPTIIES
+2566 DLSEGNIEMPTITDP

-2589 NILPIETKSTLSQ
+2589 NIPPIETKPTLSQ
-2602 FITDHSKEL
+2602 FIADNSKEL

-2619 EEANKKLASRV
+2619 EEANQKLASRV
-2630 DQETPWK
+2630 DQETPWR
-2637 VKSIEKTENGFKIN
+2637 VKSIEKTEDGFKVN
-2651 EASSENLKSWLET
+2651 EAGSENLKSWLET

-2694 TLIWYKDNGKLHVYS
+2694 TLIWYKEGGKLHIYS

-2743 QIMPNIVNNSEEMI
+2743 RIMPDIVNNSGEVI
-2757 NLLKNNPLTD
+2757 NLLKNSPLTD
-2767 EEKKKKLDICE
+2767 EKKKLDICE

>member
-38 KEEYKSIA
+38 KEEYKGIA
-46 GVQEAFKGEDG
+46 GVQEAFKGDDG

-67 YDNARILYNNYA
+67 YDNARILYSNYA

-103 AVYRQSSPII
+103 AIYRQSSPVIV
-113 IKNQRPIDYDQGI
+113 KNQRPIDYDQGI

-164 DKAGVISRFSMPT
+164 DKAGVISRFSMPVM
-177 LVLAQYDTDGT
+177 VLAQYDTDGT

-197 HKAGDLKLNNNGRP
+197 HKAGDLKLNDNGKP

-236 DSPWNAVDIFDKDD
+236 GSPWNAVDIFDKDD
-250 IKVGAGKVALN
+250 IKVGAGKVLLN
-261 MVARVAPYLVP
+261 MVARVTPYLIP
-272 GVGEVWGALSAAHAI
+272 YVGQVWGALSAAHAI
-287 NRLAPVLGKAVNG
+287 NRLAPVLGKAING
-300 FILGDNNN
+300 AILGDNNN

-348 ISGQLFQQQAVAHIP
+348 VAGQLFQQQAVAHIP

-409 AAGLGMLASTTALYK
+409 AAGLGMLVSTAALYK

-431 RNNLFKNTFM
+431 RDNLLKNTFM
-441 DDSEIRSITRSVAR
+441 DDSEIRSITKSVAH
-455 AEANELATSA
+455 AEANELATAA
-465 KLTTPKEAATFL
+465 KLTTPKEVATFL

-492 AKKGAAGVIARGLS
+492 AKKGTAGLLARGFS

-514 EITTDL
+514 EVTTDL

-535 SGEDKKTDFGF
+535 SGEGKTTDFGF
-546 SLKDIASRY
+546 SLKDIISRY
-555 AMSFGGG
+555 MMSFGGG
-562 FIGGMVFAWQNKYA
+562 FIGGMVFAGQNQYSKLMN
-576 KWRDKVF
+576 KVF
-583 MGIEEINPSDME
+583 FGIEEVNPSDME

-612 LDKWHKK
+612 LDKWHEK
-619 GVLGNTN
+619 GALGNTN
-626 LAIDGDVMTS
+626 LAIDGDVLTS
-636 LDGKEQYIPKTFG
+636 LDGKEQYVPKTFG

-658 VLKNTLDTI
+658 ILKNTLDTI

-675 YQNLFSSES
+675 YQNLFSAES
-684 WDNLMKMGYSPIEA
+684 WNNLMKMGYSPIEA

-737 IKERKEELSKAAPI
+737 IKERKEELLKAAPT

-780 LRKEREKFLN
+780 LRKEREKFFT

-805 NEKLHKEFVDLSKE
+805 NEKFYKEFVDVSRE

-834 EEDKKKLDAEYDE
+834 EDDKKKLDAEYDE
-847 YYAKE
+847 YHAKE

-864 LSLAEKFA
+864 LSLAEKFT
-872 PIIKKYGDTLD
+872 PIIQKHGEILD
-883 KDYKKDKKLPQIFAV
+883 KDFKKDKKLPQIFAV
-898 TDFVNTDIEINK
+898 TDFLNTDTEIQK
-910 LDKEVKELQDKIK
+910 LDKEAKDLQSKIT
-923 TLKAQESTPEVDQQI
+923 TLKAQEFTPEVDQQI

-944 LSDNITKADALD
+944 LSDNRVKADALD

-964 NANLST
+964 NTDFST
-970 ISVTDRERL
+970 VSVTDRERL
-979 EALIGSV
+979 EALIGST
-986 DSEGNISLAGDTV
+986 DSKGNISLSGDTV
-999 QVDKDKNVILTPGP
+999 QIDKDKNVVLIPGP
-1013 VTKQI
+1013 ITKQI

-1024 EYAQNAD
+1024 EYAQNAN

-1038 DNEYFTALKLVAK
+1038 DNEYFTALKLVARAY
-1051 TYAKSGG
+1051 TKSGG

-1093 FEKELGTKSWF
+1093 FEKEPGTKSWF

-1109 LSEDQIEIA
+1109 LSEDQTEIA
-1118 EQADRVVQNLGVDNA
+1118 EQANRVVQNLGVDNA
-1133 AAIRAYEE
+1133 ASVRAYEE
-1141 LLNLIKEKTN
+1141 LLNLIGEKTN
-1151 LLKPEN
+1151 LLNPEN
-1157 KVYLDEFLKY
+1157 KAYLDEFLKY

-1179 IIKEIDALRETKI
+1179 IIKEIDNLRETKI
-1192 NYSAYYDIA
+1192 HYSAYYDIA

-1216 IQKEL
+1216 VQKEL

-1234 IKNQSINQSLDS
+1234 IKNKSINQALDS
-1246 KSLEPI
+1246 KSLTPV
-1252 FKIVNSLIG
+1252 FKIIDSLIG
-1261 GAASGLNTTI
+1261 GAASGINTTI

-1276 AAKDTIEL
+1276 AAKDAIEL
-1284 PIMSQNAANLLLDQG
+1284 PIMSQNAANLLLNQG
-1299 EALAERINFLKI
+1299 TALAERLNFLKI

-1345 FNASFKIDLSELW
+1345 FNKSFDIDLSELW
-1358 KEVSEGIELDKID
+1358 KKVSDGVELDKVD
-1371 ENNFDKFEQI
+1371 ENNFTKFEQA
-1381 RIKFEQRIF
+1381 RIKFEQKIF
-1390 EEFNKKYIPETDPIQ
+1390 EEFNKKNTLKTDPIQ

-1413 ADKLVNLVDAK
+1413 ADKLVKLVNAK

-1440 EISPRDLVYHLATI
+1440 EISPRDLVYHIATI
-1454 ISMPSNAF
+1454 ISMPSEAF
-1462 YTALKE
+1462 YTALKG

-1478 GQIYGIKQ
+1478 GQIYAIKQ
-1486 VIGQITNP
+1486 ITGQIINP
-1494 ELFNYILDKIKSK
+1494 ELFNYILSKIKSK
-1507 SAEDLADP
+1507 SAEDLANS
-1515 KNSTGYKEFDES
+1515 KNLTSYEDFNKS
-1527 IKTYWE
+1527 IKNYWE
-1533 KKSILY
+1533 NKSILP

-1560 LTLLGENNDYKFI
+1560 LTLMGEGNDYKFI

-1610 YIWNKDT
+1610 YVWNKDT
-1617 GHFSTTLGSEV
+1617 GHFSTTLGNKV

-1633 NENNFK
+1633 NEGNFK

-1680 FGKKEKFSSGIE
+1680 FGKTDKFSSGIE
-1692 DCVYVSTPTLTTTMR
+1692 DCIYVSTPTLTTTMR
-1707 AQRIAKVDNAD
+1707 AQRIAKVDNAES
-1718 LMGRKLD
+1718 MGRKLD
-1725 SIIHKAQTN
+1725 DIIHKAQTN

-1741 RDKEISKFKL
+1741 RDKEIEKFKL
-1751 FYATGENG
+1751 AYATEENG
-1759 EVYGDMTVQ
+1759 KVYGDMTVSN
-1768 DKKALLDKLEAFKKL
+1768 KKALLDKLEAFKKL
-1783 DGTIAIITDR
+1783 NGTIAIITDR
-1793 VGEYASFAVPGKVE
+1793 VGEYTSLAVPGKVE

-1824 DADLDKYSR
+1824 DVDLDKYSR
-1833 DHKYLLARDLY
+1833 GHKYLLARDLY

-1873 KSQEIKIN
+1873 KSQEIKIE
-1881 NSEIKSFTDW
+1881 NSEIASFTNW
-1891 WLNTLSGVTTKTPL
+1891 WLGTLNEVTTKIPL
-1905 SEYLKK
+1905 SEYLKQ
-1911 SSLFKNKGVINT
+1911 SPLFKSKGI
-1923 SNPTSEEE
+1923 SNIPES
-1931 QAPKPN
+1931 APKSEN
-1937 PEEARNTNTDTAPA
+1937 ETTEARNTNTDTAPT
-1951 GNPNETS
+1951 GNPDKTS
-1958 EKPKAGESITVD
+1958 EKPKVNEPAKVD
-1970 EEDNSPKERDDE
+1970 EEDNSSRERDNE
-1982 KPTELAEEE
+1982 KPEELAVEEE
-1991 KSVEK
+1991 RPTEK
-1996 EKDSEEKKEKNIPV
+1996 EKSDEERKK
-2010 ENTPK
+2010 ENTPV
-2015 EDIRSNSKFKLVG
+2015 EDTIRSSKFKLVG

-2037 ENNSFTPKHTS
+2037 GNNSFTPKRTS
-2048 NPLEFHSIRL
+2048 NPLEFHSVRL
-2058 IFPDFEKDK
+2058 AFPDFDENM

-2072 TRVGSLIR
+2072 TRVGSLVR
-2080 TGNWNNNFSGTV
+2080 TRNWNNNFSGTI
-2092 DGIIEAMI
+2092 DGVLEALT
-2100 FRDYQGSNVIPSEL
+2100 FRDYQGPDAIPSEL
-2114 WLLPYKEGMDLLV
+2114 WLLPYEGDTNILV
-2127 SRHYNKSDS
+2127 SRHYNKTDN

-2148 NPTGLHGKYTGT
+2148 NPTGLHGRYTGT

-2168 FKNDHE
+2168 FRDDHE
-2174 KRVPITSLA
+2174 KRVPIMSLA
-2183 KNNNLFVNNMIGIPV
+2183 TNAGLFVNNVIGIPV
-2198 YNKQM
+2198 YNQHM
-2203 GDLDDSS
+2203 EDLDDKSR
-2210 YKWIKRNSGRSMA
+2210 KWITRNSGRSMA
-2223 LVTDEWA
+2223 LVTDEWS
-2230 VANKIFPNAFRTSN
+2230 VATKIFPNAFRTSN
-2244 GYSLTGANTY
+2244 GYSLTGANMY
-2254 QRMGVQCAIPFRSLL
+2254 QVMGVQCGIPFRSLL
-2269 ATLDMYRETSEMT
+2269 TTLDMYRETSEMT

-2300 EEEYDIYNNNSSI
+2300 EEEYDIYNNNSSL
-2313 SSEVFEAK
+2313 SSEAFETS

-2355 VAHHIRSLIE
+2355 VAYHIRSLIE
-2365 PMYEGDQLKVDNS
+2365 PMYEGDQLKIDNS

-2383 VLTFN
+2383 VLVFN

-2397 DKEKKYAKDK
+2397 DKEKVHANDNN
-2407 DYYKV
+2407 YYRV

-2417 DGFYRTGQY
+2417 DGFYRTGKY
-2426 KEEIG
+2426 KEEVG
-2431 FVPDEDSPINI
+2431 FIPDEDSPINI
-2442 DVNNPNP
+2442 SVNNPNP
-2449 IAEIINTLYKNLSKD
+2449 IAEIINTLYKDLSKD

-2475 YNVKNKR
+2475 YNVQNKR
-2482 GSTINMGLRSNY
+2482 GFAINMGLRSNY

-2508 TTIERVLEKEGFP
+2508 TTIERVLEREGFA

-2533 GYISGG
+2533 GYINGG

-2544 DRGHRIY
+2544 DRGRRVY
-2551 ETDMTNIKN
+2551 TTDMTNIKN

-2566 DLSEGNIETPTIIES
+2566 DLSEGNIEMPTITES
-2581 NISSTEDT
+2581 DVLSAEDT
-2589 NILPIETKSTLSQ
+2589 NTPPAPTKPTLSQ
-2602 FITDHSKEL
+2602 FIVDHSKEL

-2637 VKSIEKTENGFKIN
+2637 VKSIEETIDGFKIN
-2651 EASSENLKSWLET
+2651 EAGSENLKSWLET

-2694 TLIWYKDNGKLHVYS
+2694 TLIWYKDNGKLYVYS
-2709 LLSKDP
+2709 LLSENP
-2715 NGNYENLIPIIDSIF
+2715 NINYEKLIPIIDSIF

-2743 QIMPNIVNNSEEMI
+2743 RVMPDIVSNSEEVI
-2757 NLLKNNPLTD
+2757 NLLKNAPLT
-2767 EEKKKKLDICE
+2767 EEEVKKKLDICE
-2778 KIANFEQE
+2778 KIAIFEQE
-2786 YINIFGCK
+2786 FTNIFQCK

>member
-46 GVQEAFKGEDG
+46 GVQEAFKGDDG

-79 NDEFLE
+79 NDSFLE
-85 NLPSKLT
+85 SLPSKLT

-103 AVYRQSSPII
+103 AIYRQSSPII
-113 IKNQRPIDYDQGI
+113 VKNQRPIDYDQGI

-188 HIEDGVEVS
+188 HIENGVEVS
-197 HKAGDLKLNNNGRP
+197 HRAGDLKLNDNGKP

-236 DSPWNAVDIFDKDD
+236 GSPWNAVDIFDKDD

-261 MVARVAPYLVP
+261 MVARIAPYLLP
-272 GVGEVWGALSAAHAI
+272 GVGEVWGALGAAHAI
-287 NRLAPVLGKAVNG
+287 ARLAPVLGKAVNG
-300 FILGDNNN
+300 FILGDNDN

-324 DSTSSDYSREHMV
+324 DQTTSDYSREHMV

-348 ISGQLFQQQAVAHIP
+348 VAGQLFQQQAVAHIP

-376 VTDLSKNLALAYMA
+376 VTNLSKNLALAYMA
-390 ATSAQD
+390 STSAQD

-409 AAGLGMLASTTALYK
+409 AAGLGMLASTAALYK

-431 RNNLFKNTFM
+431 RDNLFKNTFM

-455 AEANELATSA
+455 AEANELATTA
-465 KLTTPKEAATFL
+465 QLTTPKEAATFL

-492 AKKGAAGVIARGLS
+492 AKKGAAGLFARGLS
-506 EGTEETME
+506 EGVEETME
-514 EITTDL
+514 EVTTDL
-520 IKGMFKGAEALGVDI
+520 IKGVFKGAEALGVDI
-535 SGEDKKTDFGF
+535 SGENKTTDFGF

-562 FIGGMVFAWQNKYA
+562 FIGGMVFAGQNKYA

-619 GVLGNTN
+619 GALGNTN
-626 LAIDGDVMTS
+626 LAIDGDVLTS

-698 MKENPNLL
+698 IKENPNLL

-737 IKERKEELSKAAPI
+737 IQERTKELSNNTSA

-765 NNDAKIQEYNKKLDE
+765 KNDAKIQEYTKKLKE
-780 LRKEREKFLN
+780 LREERDKFFT

-805 NEKLHKEFVDLSKE
+805 NEKLYKEFVDVSKE
-819 TYAKLKK
+819 TYAKLKN

-834 EEDKKKLDAEYDE
+834 EDDKKKLDAEYDE
-847 YYAKE
+847 YHAKE

-872 PIIKKYGDTLD
+872 PIIQKHGEILD
-883 KDYKKDKKLPQIFAV
+883 KDYKKNKKLPQIFAV
-898 TDFVNTDIEINK
+898 TDFLNTDVEIKK
-910 LDKEVKELQDKIK
+910 LKKEVKELQDKIK
-923 TLKAQESTPEVDQQI
+923 TLKAQESTPEIDQQI

-944 LSDNITKADALD
+944 LSDNITKEDALAE
-956 KQRRIALL
+956 QRRFAIL
-964 NANLST
+964 NTNFST

-979 EALIGSV
+979 EALFGSI
-986 DSEGNISLAGDTV
+986 DSDGNISLSGDTV
-999 QVDKDKNVILTPGP
+999 QIDEDNNIILTPGP
-1013 VTKQI
+1013 VTKKI

-1024 EYAQNAD
+1024 EYAQNAN

-1051 TYAKSGG
+1051 TYAKGGG
-1058 AERAISNY
+1058 AEGAITNY
-1066 LSDLNEKY
+1066 LSDLSGKY
-1074 IKQDDYYGSDY
+1074 LDQYNDYDY
-1085 LNSEIEQI
+1085 LNPEIEQI
-1093 FEKELGTKSWF
+1093 FEKEPGTKSWF
-1104 SDDTT
+1104 SDDTM
-1109 LSEDQIEIA
+1109 LSGDQTEIA

-1141 LLNLIKEKTN
+1141 LLNLIGEKTN
-1151 LLKPEN
+1151 LLEPEN

-1179 IIKEIDALRETKI
+1179 IIKEIDTLRETKI
-1192 NYSAYYDIA
+1192 HYSAYYDIA

-1216 IQKEL
+1216 VQKEL

-1234 IKNQSINQSLDS
+1234 IKNKSINQALDS
-1246 KSLEPI
+1246 KSLVPV
-1252 FKIVNSLIG
+1252 FKIIDSLIG
-1261 GAASGLNTTI
+1261 GAASGINTTI

-1276 AAKDTIEL
+1276 AAKDAIEL
-1284 PIMSQNAANLLLDQG
+1284 PVMSQNAANFLLDQG
-1299 EALAERINFLKI
+1299 TALAERLNFLKN

-1316 NAKSLRKHKD
+1316 NARSLRKHKD
-1326 TAISMTPKWIKAI
+1326 TSISMTPKWIKAI

-1345 FNASFKIDLSELW
+1345 FNKSFKIDLSKLW
-1358 KEVSEGIELDKID
+1358 KEVSDGIELDKID
-1371 ENNFDKFEQI
+1371 ENNFDKFEQV

-1390 EEFNKKYIPETDPIQ
+1390 EEFNEKYAPKTDPIQ

-1413 ADKLVNLVDAK
+1413 ADKLINLVNAK

-1431 TLITSDKDI
+1431 TLITPDKD
-1440 EISPRDLVYHLATI
+1440 EDISSRDLVYHLATI
-1454 ISMPSNAF
+1454 ISMPSEAF

-1478 GQIYGIKQ
+1478 GQIYAIKQ
-1486 VIGQITNP
+1486 TIGQIINP
-1494 ELFNYILDKIKSK
+1494 ELFNYILSKIKSK
-1507 SAEDLADP
+1507 SAEDLADS
-1515 KNSTGYKEFDES
+1515 KNSTGSKEFDES

-1533 KKSILY
+1533 KKSILP

-1560 LTLLGENNDYKFI
+1560 LTLMGEGNDYKFI

-1592 DLTVDEYCTTVF
+1592 DLTVDKYCTTVF
-1604 GKPVTE
+1604 GQPVTE
-1610 YIWNKDT
+1610 YVWHEDT
-1617 GHFSTTLGSEV
+1617 GHFSTTLGSKV

-1633 NENNFK
+1633 NEGNFK

-1654 QLICQNAKEKGI
+1654 QLICQNAREEGI

-1692 DCVYVSTPTLTTTMR
+1692 DCIYVSTPTLTTTMR
-1707 AQRIAKVDNAD
+1707 AQRIAKVENAD

-1725 SIIHKAQTN
+1725 DIIRKAQTD
-1734 PSVNLEE
+1734 PSVNLDE
-1741 RDKEISKFKL
+1741 RDKEIEKFKL
-1751 FYATGENG
+1751 VYATEENG
-1759 EVYGDMTVQ
+1759 EVYGDMIVS

-1793 VGEYASFAVPGKVE
+1793 VGEYTSLAVPGKVE
-1807 IVDYKNRA
+1807 IVDYKDRA

-1833 DHKYLLARDLY
+1833 GHKYLLARDLY

-1863 EIATFEKDQT
+1863 EIATFEKDKT
-1873 KSQEIKIN
+1873 KSQEVKIE
-1881 NSEIKSFTDW
+1881 NSEIESFTSW
-1891 WLNTLSGVTTKTPL
+1891 WLDTLSGVTTKTPL
-1905 SEYLKK
+1905 SEYLKQ
-1911 SSLFKNKGVINT
+1911 SPLFKSKGVADTPNL
-1923 SNPTSEEE
+1923 TSEEE

-1937 PEEARNTNTDTAPA
+1937 QEETRNTNTDTTPS
-1951 GNPNETS
+1951 GQSNETS
-1958 EKPKAGESITVD
+1958 EKPKVNKPAGVD
-1970 EEDNSPKERDDE
+1970 EETNSPRERDDE
-1982 KPTELAEEE
+1982 KPKELAAEE
-1991 KSVEK
+1991 KTPIEK
-1996 EKDSEEKKEKNIPV
+1996 EIGNEKKKKKN
-2010 ENTPK
+2010 TQT
-2015 EDIRSNSKFKLVG
+2015 EDTIRSSKFKLVG

-2037 ENNSFTPKHTS
+2037 GNNSFTPKRTS
-2048 NPLEFHSIRL
+2048 NPLEFHSVRL
-2058 IFPDFEKDK
+2058 AFPDFDEDM

-2072 TRVGSLIR
+2072 TRVGSLVR
-2080 TGNWNNNFSGTV
+2080 TGSWNNNFSGTI
-2092 DGIIEAMI
+2092 DGIIEALI
-2100 FRDYQGSNVIPSEL
+2100 FRDYQGPDATPSEL
-2114 WLLPYKEGMDLLV
+2114 WLLPYEGDTSLLV
-2127 SRHYNKSDS
+2127 SRHYDKADN

-2148 NPTGLHGKYTGT
+2148 NPTGLYGRYTGT

-2168 FKNDHE
+2168 FIDDHE
-2174 KRVPITSLA
+2174 KRIPIMSLA
-2183 KNNNLFVNNMIGIPV
+2183 TNAGLFVNNVIGIPV
-2198 YNKQM
+2198 YNQQM
-2203 GDLDDSS
+2203 GDLDKPS

-2223 LVTDEWA
+2223 LVTDEWS
-2230 VANKIFPNAFRTSN
+2230 VATKTFPNAFRTSN

-2254 QRMGVQCAIPFRSLL
+2254 EVMGVQCAIPFRSLL

-2300 EEEYDIYNNNSSI
+2300 EEEYDIYNNSSSL
-2313 SSEVFEAK
+2313 SSEVFEAN
-2321 NIELLRNSNGNIRQ
+2321 NIELLRNSNNNIRQ

-2355 VAHHIRSLIE
+2355 VAHHIRTLIE
-2365 PMYEGDQLKVDNS
+2365 PMYDGDQLKIDNN

-2383 VLTFN
+2383 VLVFN
-2388 VSREAQKSK
+2388 ISRDAQKSK
-2397 DKEKKYAKDK
+2397 DKEKAHSKDK

-2417 DGFYRTGQY
+2417 DGFYRTGKY
-2426 KEEIG
+2426 KEEVG
-2431 FVPDEDSPINI
+2431 FIPDEDSPINI
-2442 DVNNPNP
+2442 SVNNPNP
-2449 IAEIINTLYKNLSKD
+2449 IAEIINTLYKDLPKD
-2464 QFVEMHMKQYI
+2464 KFVEMHMKQYI

-2482 GSTINMGLRSNY
+2482 GFAINMGLRSNY

-2508 TTIERVLEKEGFP
+2508 ITIERVLEKEGFA

-2533 GYISGG
+2533 GYINGG

-2544 DRGHRIY
+2544 DRGHRVY
-2551 ETDMTNIKN
+2551 TTDMTNIKN

-2566 DLSEGNIETPTIIES
+2566 DLSEGSIEMPTITEPGAL
-2581 NISSTEDT
+2581 STENTDT
-2589 NILPIETKSTLSQ
+2589 SSVSTKPTLSQ
-2602 FITDHSKEL
+2602 FIKEHDKEL
-2611 YNITASTI
+2611 GNITASTI
-2619 EEANKKLASRV
+2619 EDANQKLASRV

-2637 VKSIEKTENGFKIN
+2637 VKSVEKIGDEFKIN
-2651 EASSENLKSWLET
+2651 EAGSENLKSWLET

-2694 TLIWYKDNGKLHVYS
+2694 TLVWYKDNGKLYIYS

-2715 NGNYENLIPIIDSIF
+2715 NGNYEKLIPAIDSIF
-2730 KTGDTTL
+2730 RTGNSTV
-2737 IKYTMS
+2737 IKYAMS
-2743 QIMPNIVNNSEEMI
+2743 RIMPNVINNSEDVI
-2757 NLLKNNPLTD
+2757 RLLKNIPITE

>member
-38 KEEYKSIA
+38 KEEYKSIT
-46 GVQEAFKGEDG
+46 GVQEAFKGDDG

-67 YDNARILYNNYA
+67 YDNARILYSNYA

-103 AVYRQSSPII
+103 AIYRQSSPVIV
-113 IKNQRPIDYDQGI
+113 KNQRPIDYDQGI

-164 DKAGVISRFSMPT
+164 DKAGVISRFSMPVM
-177 LVLAQYDTDGT
+177 VLAQYDTDGT
-188 HIEDGVEVS
+188 HIENGVEVS
-197 HKAGDLKLNNNGRP
+197 HKAGDLKLNDNGKP

-236 DSPWNAVDIFDKDD
+236 GSPWNAVDIFDKDD
-250 IKVGAGKVALN
+250 IKVGAGKVLLN
-261 MVARVAPYLVP
+261 MVARVAPYLIP
-272 GVGEVWGALSAAHAI
+272 YVGQVWGALGAAHAI
-287 NRLAPVLGKAVNG
+287 NRLAPVLGKAING
-300 FILGDNNN
+300 AILGDNNN

-348 ISGQLFQQQAVAHIP
+348 VSGQLFQQQAIAHIP

-409 AAGLGMLASTTALYK
+409 AAGLGMLVSTAALYK

-431 RNNLFKNTFM
+431 RNNLLKNTFM
-441 DDSEIRSITRSVAR
+441 DDSEIRSITRNVAR
-455 AEANELATSA
+455 AEASELATA
-465 KLTTPKEAATFL
+465 AELTTPKEVAAFL

-492 AKKGAAGVIARGLS
+492 ARKGATGLLARGVS

-535 SGEDKKTDFGF
+535 SGEDKTTDFGF

-555 AMSFGGG
+555 MMSFGGG
-562 FIGGMVFAWQNKYA
+562 FIGGMIFAGQNQYSKLMN
-576 KWRDKVF
+576 KVF
-583 MGIEEINPSDME
+583 FGIEQVNPSDME

-612 LDKWHKK
+612 LDKWHEK
-619 GVLGNTN
+619 GALGNTN
-626 LAIDGDVMTS
+626 LAIDGDVLTS

-729 DIVKYKLA
+729 EIVKYKLY
-737 IKERKEELSKAAPI
+737 IKERKEELLKAAPT

-780 LRKEREKFLN
+780 LRKEREKFFT

-805 NEKLHKEFVDLSKE
+805 NEKFYKEFVDVSRE

-834 EEDKKKLDAEYDE
+834 EDDKKKLDAEYDE
-847 YYAKE
+847 YHAKE

-872 PIIKKYGDTLD
+872 PIIQKHGEILD

-898 TDFVNTDIEINK
+898 TDFLNTDVEIKK
-910 LDKEVKELQDKIK
+910 LNKEVKELQDKIK
-923 TLKAQESTPEVDQQI
+923 TLKAQESTPKIDQQI
-938 RDAELE
+938 HDAELE
-944 LSDNITKADALD
+944 LSDNITKADALAE
-956 KQRRIALL
+956 QRRFALL
-964 NANLST
+964 NTNFST

-979 EALIGSV
+979 EALFGSI
-986 DSEGNISLAGDTV
+986 DSDGNISLSGDTV
-999 QVDKDKNVILTPGP
+999 QMDGNKNVVLTPGS
-1013 VTKQI
+1013 VTKKI

-1024 EYAQNAD
+1024 EYAQNAS

-1051 TYAKSGG
+1051 TYARSGG
-1058 AERAISNY
+1058 AEGAITNY
-1066 LSDLNEKY
+1066 LSDTYSKYYDSLNGQY
-1074 IKQDDYYGSDY
+1074 FS
-1085 LNSEIEQI
+1085 NEIEQV
-1093 FEKELGTKSWF
+1093 FEKHPGTPPWIDYSPGK
-1104 SDDTT
+1104 DH
-1109 LSEDQIEIA
+1109 LEIA

-1141 LLNLIKEKTN
+1141 LLNLIGEKTN
-1151 LLKPEN
+1151 LLEPEN
-1157 KVYLDEFLKY
+1157 KIYLDELLKY

-1179 IIKEIDALRETKI
+1179 IIKEIDTLRETKI
-1192 NYSAYYDIA
+1192 NYSAYYNIA
-1201 KEIGTDVQNLNLLDL
+1201 KEIGTDAQNLNLLDL
-1216 IQKEL
+1216 VQKEL
-1221 MNLASAPR
+1221 MNLASTPR

-1234 IKNQSINQSLDS
+1234 IKNKSINQALDS
-1246 KSLEPI
+1246 KSLVPV
-1252 FKIVNSLIG
+1252 FKIINSLIG
-1261 GAASGLNTTI
+1261 GTASGINATI

-1276 AAKDTIEL
+1276 ASKDAIEL

-1299 EALAERINFLKI
+1299 TALAERLDFLKT

-1345 FNASFKIDLSELW
+1345 FNKSFDINLSELW
-1358 KEVSEGIELDKID
+1358 KKVSDGVELDKVD
-1371 ENNFDKFEQI
+1371 ENNFTKFEQA

-1390 EEFNKKYIPETDPIQ
+1390 EEFNKKYELKTDPIQ

-1413 ADKLVNLVDAK
+1413 ADKLVKLVNAK

-1440 EISPRDLVYHLATI
+1440 EISPRDLVYHIATI
-1454 ISMPSNAF
+1454 ISMPSEAF
-1462 YTALKE
+1462 YTALKG

-1478 GQIYGIKQ
+1478 GQIYAIKQ
-1486 VIGQITNP
+1486 LVGQMINP
-1494 ELFNYILDKIKSK
+1494 ELFNYILSKIKSK

-1515 KNSTGYKEFDES
+1515 KNSTGSKEFDES

-1533 KKSILY
+1533 KKSILP

-1560 LTLLGENNDYKFI
+1560 LTLMGKDNDYKFI

-1579 AKKLRNSAGYEKG
+1579 AKKLRNSAGYENG
-1592 DLTVDEYCTTVF
+1592 DLTVDQYCTTVF
-1604 GKPVTE
+1604 GQPVTE
-1610 YIWNKDT
+1610 YVWHKDT
-1617 GHFSTTLGSEV
+1617 GHFSTTLGSKV

-1633 NENNFK
+1633 NEGNFK

-1680 FGKKEKFSSGIE
+1680 FGKTDKFSSGIE
-1692 DCVYVSTPTLTTTMR
+1692 DCIYISTPTLTTTMR
-1707 AQRIAKVDNAD
+1707 AQRIAKVDNAES
-1718 LMGRKLD
+1718 MGRKLD
-1725 SIIHKAQTN
+1725 DIIHKAQTD

-1741 RDKEISKFKL
+1741 RDKEIEKFKL
-1751 FYATGENG
+1751 TYATEENG
-1759 EVYGDMTVQ
+1759 EVYGDMTVPN
-1768 DKKALLDKLEAFKKL
+1768 KKALLDKLEAFKKL
-1783 DGTIAIITDR
+1783 NGTIAIITDR
-1793 VGEYASFAVPGKVE
+1793 VGEYTSLAVPGKVE

-1833 DHKYLLARDLY
+1833 GHKYLLARDLY

-1863 EIATFEKDQT
+1863 EIATFEKDST
-1873 KSQEIKIN
+1873 KSQEVKIE
-1881 NSEIKSFTDW
+1881 NSEIESFTSW
-1891 WLNTLSGVTTKTPL
+1891 WLGTLNGVTTKTPL
-1905 SEYLKK
+1905 SEYLKQ
-1911 SSLFKNKGVINT
+1911 SPLFKSKGVANI
-1923 SNPTSEEE
+1923 SNPTSEED
-1931 QAPKPN
+1931 QAPKLN
-1937 PEEARNTNTDTAPA
+1937 QEEARNTNTDTAPT

-1958 EKPKAGESITVD
+1958 EKPKVDEPARVD
-1970 EEDNSPKERDDE
+1970 EEDNSSRERDNE
-1982 KPTELAEEE
+1982 KPEELAAEEE
-1991 KSVEK
+1991 RPTEK
-1996 EKDSEEKKEKNIPV
+1996 EKSNEERKKENAPI
-2010 ENTPK
+2010 
-2015 EDIRSNSKFKLVG
+2015 EDTNSSSKFKLVG

-2037 ENNSFTPKHTS
+2037 DNNSFTPKYTS
-2048 NPLEFHSIRL
+2048 NPLEFHSVRL
-2058 IFPDFEKDK
+2058 AFPDFDANM

-2080 TGNWNNNFSGTV
+2080 TGNWNNNFSGTI
-2092 DGIIEAMI
+2092 DGVLEALT
-2100 FRDYQGSNVIPSEL
+2100 FRDYQGPDAIPSEL
-2114 WLLPYKEGMDLLV
+2114 WLLPYEGDTNILV
-2127 SRHYNKSDS
+2127 SRHYNKTNN

-2148 NPTGLHGKYTGT
+2148 NPTGLHGRYTGT

-2168 FKNDHE
+2168 FRDDHE
-2174 KRVPITSLA
+2174 KRVPIMSLA
-2183 KNNNLFVNNMIGIPV
+2183 TNAGLFVNNVIGIPV
-2198 YNKQM
+2198 YNQHM
-2203 GDLDDSS
+2203 EDLDDNSR
-2210 YKWIKRNSGRSMA
+2210 KWVTRNSGRSMA
-2223 LVTDEWA
+2223 LVTDEWS
-2230 VANKIFPNAFRTSN
+2230 VATKIFPNAFRTSN
-2244 GYSLTGANTY
+2244 GYSLTNANTY
-2254 QRMGVQCAIPFRSLL
+2254 EVMGVQCAVPFRSLL

-2300 EEEYDIYNNNSSI
+2300 EEEYDIYNNNSSL
-2313 SSEVFEAK
+2313 SSEAFEAQ
-2321 NIELLRNSNGNIRQ
+2321 NIELLRNSNNNIRQ

-2365 PMYEGDQLKVDNS
+2365 PMYEGDQLKIDNN

-2383 VLTFN
+2383 VLVFN

-2397 DKEKKYAKDK
+2397 EKEKAYAKDK

-2417 DGFYRTGQY
+2417 DGFYRTGNY
-2426 KEEIG
+2426 KEEVG
-2431 FVPDEDSPINI
+2431 FIPDEDSPINI
-2442 DVNNPNP
+2442 SVNNPNP
-2449 IAEIINTLYKNLSKD
+2449 IAEIINTLYKDLPKD

-2475 YNVKNKR
+2475 YNVKNKK
-2482 GSTINMGLRSNY
+2482 GFTINMGLRSNY

-2508 TTIERVLEKEGFP
+2508 TTIERVLEKEGFA

-2544 DRGHRIY
+2544 DRGHRVY
-2551 ETDMTNIKN
+2551 TTDMTNIKN

-2566 DLSEGNIETPTIIES
+2566 DLSKGSIEMPAITEP
-2581 NISSTEDT
+2581 NALSTEDT
-2589 NILPIETKSTLSQ
+2589 NTPPISTKPTLSQ
-2602 FITDHSKEL
+2602 FIVDHSKEL

-2619 EEANKKLASRV
+2619 EEANQKLASRV
-2630 DQETPWK
+2630 DQETPWR
-2637 VKSIEKTENGFKIN
+2637 VKSIEETTDGFKIN
-2651 EASSENLKSWLET
+2651 EAGPENLKSWLET

-2669 IADVDFNELEQT
+2669 IADVDFNELEQA

-2694 TLIWYKDNGKLHVYS
+2694 TLIWYKDSGKFYVYS
-2709 LLSKDP
+2709 LLSENP
-2715 NGNYENLIPIIDSIF
+2715 NINYEKLIPIIDSIF
-2730 KTGDTTL
+2730 KTGDTAL

-2743 QIMPNIVNNSEEMI
+2743 RVMPDIVSNSGEVI
-2757 NLLKNNPLTD
+2757 NLLKNAPLTD
-2767 EEKKKKLDICE
+2767 EEGKKKLDICK
-2778 KIANFEQE
+2778 KIAIFEQE
-2786 YINIFGCK
+2786 FTNIFQCK

>member
-1 MDNKKNDFLATLVK
+1 MNNKKNDFLATLVK
-15 NPDLTLTDLK
+15 NPDLTLADLK
-25 TAGITPDN
+25 IAGITPDN

-38 KEEYKSIA
+38 KEEYKGIA
-46 GVQEAFKGEDG
+46 GVQEAFKGDDG
-57 KFDEKKFNTF
+57 RFDEKKFNTF

-79 NDEFLE
+79 NDSFLE
-85 NLPSKLT
+85 SLPSKLT

-103 AVYRQSSPII
+103 AVYRQSSPVIV
-113 IKNQRPIDYDQGI
+113 KNQRPVDYDQGI

-157 FLDYTPN
+157 FLNYTPN
-164 DKAGVISRFSMPT
+164 DKAGVISRFSIPT

-188 HIEDGVEVS
+188 HIEGGVEVS
-197 HKAGDLKLNNNGRP
+197 HKAGDLKLNDNGKP

-236 DSPWNAVDIFDKDD
+236 GSPWNAVDIFDKDN

-261 MVARVAPYLVP
+261 MVARVAPYLIP

-324 DSTSSDYSREHMV
+324 DQTSSDYSREHMV

-348 ISGQLFQQQAVAHIP
+348 VAGQLFQQQAVAHIP

-409 AAGLGMLASTTALYK
+409 AAGLGMLASTASLYK

-455 AEANELATSA
+455 AEANELANVA

-492 AKKGAAGVIARGLS
+492 AKKGAAGVFARGLS
-506 EGTEETME
+506 EGVEETME
-514 EITTDL
+514 EVTTDL
-520 IKGMFKGAEALGVDI
+520 IKGVFKGAEALGVDI
-535 SGEDKKTDFGF
+535 SGEGKKTDFGF
-546 SLKDIASRY
+546 SLKDMASRY

-562 FIGGMVFAWQNKYA
+562 FIGGMVFAGQNKYA

-583 MGIEEINPSDME
+583 MGIEEINPTDME

-649 TNQNDAVYN
+649 TNQNDAVYYT
-658 VLKNTLDTI
+658 LKNTLDII

-675 YQNLFSSES
+675 YQNLFSAES

-706 GASTLVALQD
+706 GASTLVALKD
-716 YSSFQKDFHKNLA
+716 YSSFQKDFYKNLT

-737 IKERKEELSKAAPI
+737 IQERTKELSDAASA
-751 ANTEDEKKTQAESI
+751 ANTEDEKKAQAESI
-765 NNDAKIQEYNKKLDE
+765 KNDTKIQEYTKKLKE
-780 LRKEREKFLN
+780 LRDERKKFLD

-805 NEKLHKEFVDLSKE
+805 NESLHKEFVDLSKE
-819 TYAKLKK
+819 TYTKLQK
-826 GMSYESLN
+826 GRSYESLN

-872 PIIKKYGDTLD
+872 PIIQKHGEILD
-883 KDYKKDKKLPQIFAV
+883 KDYKKDEKLPQIFAV
-898 TDFVNTDIEINK
+898 TDYLNTNIELNK
-910 LDKEVKELQDKIK
+910 LKKEAEELQNKIA
-923 TLKAQESTPEVDQQI
+923 TLKSQESTPEIDQQI

-944 LSDNITKADALD
+944 LSDNIIKADALD
-956 KQRRIALL
+956 KQQRFALL
-964 NANLST
+964 NADLST
-970 ISVTDRERL
+970 ISVTDKERL
-979 EALIGSV
+979 ETLIGSIN
-986 DSEGNISLAGDTV
+986 SEGNISLSGDTV
-999 QVDKDKNVILTPGP
+999 QVDEDKNVVLTPGP
-1013 VTKQI
+1013 VTKKI

-1058 AERAISNY
+1058 AKSAFRNY

-1074 IKQDDYYGSDY
+1074 LDQYNDEGY
-1085 LNSEIEQI
+1085 LTPEFEQV
-1093 FEKELGTKSWF
+1093 FEKEPGIKSWF
-1104 SDDTT
+1104 SDDFEPTDGQT
-1109 LSEDQIEIA
+1109 EII
-1118 EQADRVVQNLGVDNA
+1118 EQADKVVQNLGVDNA

-1141 LLNLIKEKTN
+1141 LLNLIGEKTN
-1151 LLKPEN
+1151 LLEPEN
-1157 KVYLDEFLKY
+1157 KAYLDELLKY

-1179 IIKEIDALRETKI
+1179 IVKEIDTLRETKI
-1192 NYSAYYDIA
+1192 HYSAYYDIA

-1234 IKNQSINQSLDS
+1234 IKNQSISQSLDS
-1246 KSLEPI
+1246 KSLVPV

-1261 GAASGLNTTI
+1261 GAASGINTTI

-1276 AAKDTIEL
+1276 ASKDAVEL
-1284 PIMSQNAANLLLDQG
+1284 PIMSQNAANLLLSQG
-1299 EALAERINFLKI
+1299 AALVERIDFLKI
-1311 LSDSN
+1311 LSNAN

-1326 TAISMTPKWIKAI
+1326 TATSMTPKWIKAI

-1345 FNASFKIDLSELW
+1345 FNTSFGINLSKLW
-1358 KEVSEGIELDKID
+1358 EEVSDGVELDKVD
-1371 ENNFDKFEQI
+1371 ENNFTKFEQA
-1381 RIKFEQRIF
+1381 RIKFEQKIF
-1390 EEFNKKYIPETDPIQ
+1390 EEFNEKNEPKTDPVQ

-1413 ADKLVNLVDAK
+1413 ADKLVSLVDAK
-1424 TLYKAGT
+1424 TLYKSGT
-1431 TLITSDKDI
+1431 TLITPDKDI

-1454 ISMPSNAF
+1454 ISMPSEAF

-1468 INDPNWAPVY
+1468 IHDPNWAPVY
-1478 GQIYGIKQ
+1478 GQIYAIKQ
-1486 VIGQITNP
+1486 TVGQIINP
-1494 ELFNYILDKIKSK
+1494 DLFNYILSKIKSK
-1507 SAEDLADP
+1507 AKEDLANS
-1515 KNSTGYKEFDES
+1515 KNLSSSEEFDKK

-1533 KKSILY
+1533 NKSILT

-1560 LTLLGENNDYKFI
+1560 LTLMGDNNDYKFI

-1579 AKKLRNSAGYEKG
+1579 AKKLRNSAGYGKG

-1610 YIWNKDT
+1610 YIWNDDT

-1633 NENNFK
+1633 NEGNFK

-1654 QLICQNAKEKGI
+1654 QLICQNAKEEGI

-1680 FGKKEKFSSGIE
+1680 FGKKKKFSSGIE
-1692 DCVYVSTPTLTTTMR
+1692 DCIYVSTPTLTTTMR
-1707 AQRIAKVDNAD
+1707 AQRIAKVENAE

-1725 SIIHKAQTN
+1725 DIIHKAQTD
-1734 PSVNLEE
+1734 PSVNLDE
-1741 RDKEISKFKL
+1741 RDKEINKFKL
-1751 FYATGENG
+1751 VYATGENG
-1759 EVYGDMTVQ
+1759 EVYGDTTVS

-1793 VGEYASFAVPGKVE
+1793 VGEYTSLAVPGKVE

-1833 DHKYLLARDLY
+1833 GHKYLLARDLY

-1881 NSEIKSFTDW
+1881 DSEIQSFTNW
-1891 WLNTLSGVTTKTPL
+1891 WLDTLSGVTTKTPL

-1911 SSLFKNKGVINT
+1911 SPLFKNKGVVNI
-1923 SNPTSEEE
+1923 PE
-1931 QAPKPN
+1931 PN
-1937 PEEARNTNTDTAPA
+1937 PEPEPEETRNTNTDTTPS
-1951 GNPNETS
+1951 GQSNETS
-1958 EKPKAGESITVD
+1958 EKLKVDEPAKID
-1970 EEDNSPKERDDE
+1970 EEDNSPRERDDE
-1982 KPTELAEEE
+1982 KPEELAAEE
-1991 KSVEK
+1991 KPIEK
-1996 EKDSEEKKEKNIPV
+1996 EKDNKEKKKKNASV
-2010 ENTPK
+2010 EDT
-2015 EDIRSNSKFKLVG
+2015 NSKFKLVG

-2037 ENNSFTPKHTS
+2037 KDNSFAPKRTS
-2048 NPLEFHSIRL
+2048 NPLEFHSIRFV
-2058 IFPDFEKDK
+2058 FPDFDTDK
-2067 VKQLY
+2067 VEQLY
-2072 TRVGSLIR
+2072 TRVGSLVR
-2080 TGNWNNNFSGTV
+2080 TGNWDNNFSGTI
-2092 DGIIEAMI
+2092 DGIIEAMV
-2100 FRDYQGSNVIPSEL
+2100 FRDYQGSNTIPSEL
-2114 WLLPYKEGMDLLV
+2114 WILPYKEGISLLV
-2127 SRHYNKSDS
+2127 SRHYNKSDN

-2148 NPTGLHGKYTGT
+2148 NTTGLHGKYTGT

-2174 KRVPITSLA
+2174 KRVSVASLA
-2183 KNNNLFVNNMIGIPV
+2183 ANSGLFVNNIIGIPV
-2198 YNKQM
+2198 YNVQM
-2203 GDLDDSS
+2203 GDLDKPS
-2210 YKWIKRNSGRSMA
+2210 YKWIEKNTGRSMA

-2230 VANKIFPNAFRTSN
+2230 VANKVFPNAFRTSN
-2244 GYSLTGANTY
+2244 GYSLTGADTY
-2254 QRMGVQCAIPFRSLL
+2254 QVMGVQCAIPFRSLL

-2282 KFAKQSLVYHIP
+2282 KFAKQSLVYHIS

-2300 EEEYDIYNNNSSI
+2300 EEEYDIYNNNSSL
-2313 SSEVFEAK
+2313 SSEAFEAN
-2321 NIELLRNSNGNIRQ
+2321 NIELLRNSNNNIRQ

-2341 SGQLLATIASNVSS
+2341 SGQLLATVAANVSS
-2355 VAHHIRSLIE
+2355 VANHIRSLIE
-2365 PMYEGDQLKVDNS
+2365 PMYEGDQLKIDNS

-2383 VLTFN
+2383 VLVFN
-2388 VSREAQKSK
+2388 VSRDAQKSK
-2397 DKEKKYAKDK
+2397 DKEKAHAKDK
-2407 DYYKV
+2407 DYYKI

-2417 DGFYRTGQY
+2417 DGFYRTGKY
-2426 KEEIG
+2426 KEEVG
-2431 FVPDEDSPINI
+2431 FVPDEDSPINVS
-2442 DVNNPNP
+2442 VNNPNP
-2449 IAEIINTLYKNLSKD
+2449 IAEIINTLYKDLPKD
-2464 QFVEMHMKQYI
+2464 YFVEMHMKQYI
-2475 YNVKNKR
+2475 YNVKNKK
-2482 GSTINMGLRSNY
+2482 GFTINMGLRSNY

-2533 GYISGG
+2533 GYINGG

-2544 DRGHRIY
+2544 DRGHRVY

-2566 DLSEGNIETPTIIES
+2566 DLSDGNIEIPTIT
-2581 NISSTEDT
+2581 NPDVSSTEGINT
-2589 NILPIETKSTLSQ
+2589 PPVSTKPTLSQ

-2619 EEANKKLASRV
+2619 EEANQKLASRV

-2637 VKSIEKTENGFKIN
+2637 VKSIEKTTDGFKIN
-2651 EASSENLKSWLET
+2651 EAGSENLKSWLEA

-2681 FINTKSGQGGIRG
+2681 FINTKSDQGGIRG
-2694 TLIWYKDNGKLHVYS
+2694 TLIWYKEKGKFYVYS

-2715 NGNYENLIPIIDSIF
+2715 NNNYENLIPIIDSIF
-2730 KTGDTTL
+2730 KTGDTAL

-2743 QIMPNIVNNSEEMI
+2743 RIMPDIVNNSEEVI
-2757 NLLKNNPLTD
+2757 NLLKNISLAEE
-2767 EEKKKKLDICE
+2767 EEKIKKKLDICE
-2778 KIANFEQE
+2778 KIAIFEQE
-2786 YINIFGCK
+2786 FTNIFKCE

>member
-38 KEEYKSIA
+38 KEEYKSIT
-46 GVQEAFKGEDG
+46 GVQEAFKGDDG

-67 YDNARILYNNYA
+67 YDNARILYSNYA

-92 YSEDEWYAPKD
+92 YSEDEWYAPKN
-103 AVYRQSSPII
+103 AIYRQSSPVII
-113 IKNQRPIDYDQGI
+113 NNQRPIDYDQGI

-164 DKAGVISRFSMPT
+164 DKAGVISRFSMPVM
-177 LVLAQYDTDGT
+177 VLAQYDTDGT
-188 HIEDGVEVS
+188 HIENGIEVS
-197 HKAGDLKLNNNGRP
+197 HKAGDLKLNDNGKP

-236 DSPWNAVDIFDKDD
+236 GSPWNAVDIFDKDD

-261 MVARVAPYLVP
+261 MVARVAPYLIP
-272 GVGEVWGALSAAHAI
+272 YVGQVWGALSAAHAI

-300 FILGDNNN
+300 AILGDNNN

-348 ISGQLFQQQAVAHIP
+348 VAGQLFQQQAIAHIP

-390 ATSAQD
+390 STSAQD

-409 AAGLGMLASTTALYK
+409 AAGIGMLVSTAALYK

-431 RNNLFKNTFM
+431 RDNLLKNTFM
-441 DDSEIRSITRSVAR
+441 DDSEIRSITRNVAR
-455 AEANELATSA
+455 AEANELATA
-465 KLTTPKEAATFL
+465 AELTTPKEAATFF
-477 QKAQKFYEEKLVDGI
+477 QKAQKFYEEKLVDSI
-492 AKKGAAGVIARGLS
+492 ARKGAAGLFARGAS
-506 EGTEETME
+506 EGAEETME

-520 IKGMFKGAEALGVDI
+520 IKGVFKGVEALGVDI
-535 SGEDKKTDFGF
+535 SGEGKTTDFGF

-555 AMSFGGG
+555 MMSFGGG
-562 FIGGMVFAWQNKYA
+562 FIGGMIFAGQNQYSKLMN
-576 KWRDKVF
+576 KVF
-583 MGIEEINPSDME
+583 FGIEQVNPSDME

-619 GVLGNTN
+619 GALGNTN
-626 LAIDGDVMTS
+626 LAIDGDVLTS

-675 YQNLFSSES
+675 YQNLFSAES
-684 WDNLMKMGYSPIEA
+684 WNNLMKMGYSPIEA

-729 DIVKYKLA
+729 EIVKYKLA
-737 IKERKEELSKAAPI
+737 IQERTKELSNNASAAS
-751 ANTEDEKKTQAESI
+751 TEDEKKTQAESI
-765 NNDAKIQEYNKKLDE
+765 KNDAKIQEYTKKLKE
-780 LRKEREKFLN
+780 LREERDKFFT

-805 NEKLHKEFVDLSKE
+805 NENLHKEFVDLSKE
-819 TYAKLKK
+819 TYTKLKK

-834 EEDKKKLDAEYDE
+834 EDDKKKLDAEYDE
-847 YYAKE
+847 YHAKE

-872 PIIKKYGDTLD
+872 PIIQKHGEILD

-898 TDFVNTDIEINK
+898 TDYLNINVEIDKLNK
-910 LDKEVKELQDKIK
+910 EAKDLQSKIT

-938 RDAELE
+938 RNAELE
-944 LSDNITKADALD
+944 LSDNRIKADALD

-964 NANLST
+964 NTDFST
-970 ISVTDRERL
+970 VSITDRERL
-979 EALIGSV
+979 EALIGST
-986 DSEGNISLAGDTV
+986 DSKGNISLSGDTV
-999 QVDKDKNVILTPGP
+999 QIDENKNVVLTPGP

-1024 EYAQNAD
+1024 EYAQNASKD
-1031 KGEYRYD
+1031 EYRYD
-1038 DNEYFTALKLVAK
+1038 DNEYFTALKLVAR
-1051 TYAKSGG
+1051 TYIKSGG
-1058 AERAISNY
+1058 AERAIGNY

-1093 FEKELGTKSWF
+1093 FEKEPGTKSWF

-1109 LSEDQIEIA
+1109 LSEDQTEIA
-1118 EQADRVVQNLGVDNA
+1118 EQANRVVQNLGVDNA
-1133 AAIRAYEE
+1133 ASVRAYEE
-1141 LLNLIKEKTN
+1141 LLNLIGEKTN
-1151 LLKPEN
+1151 LLNSEN

-1179 IIKEIDALRETKI
+1179 IIKEVDNLRENKI
-1192 NYSAYYDIA
+1192 HYSAYYDIA

-1216 IQKEL
+1216 VQKEL

-1234 IKNQSINQSLDS
+1234 IKNKSINQALDS
-1246 KSLEPI
+1246 KSLTPV
-1252 FKIVNSLIG
+1252 FKIVDSLIG
-1261 GAASGLNTTI
+1261 GAASGINATI

-1276 AAKDTIEL
+1276 ASKDAIEL
-1284 PIMSQNAANLLLDQG
+1284 PIMSQNAANLLLNQG
-1299 EALAERINFLKI
+1299 TALAERLNFLKI

-1339 LGLSDS
+1339 LGLSNS
-1345 FNASFKIDLSELW
+1345 FNKSFDIDLSELW
-1358 KEVSEGIELDKID
+1358 KEVSDGVELDKVD
-1371 ENNFDKFEQI
+1371 ENNFIKFEQA

-1390 EEFNKKYIPETDPIQ
+1390 EEFNKKYIPKTDPIQ

-1413 ADKLVNLVDAK
+1413 ADKLVNLVNAK

-1431 TLITSDKDI
+1431 TLITSDKDV
-1440 EISPRDLVYHLATI
+1440 EISPRDLVYHIATI
-1454 ISMPSNAF
+1454 ISMPSEAF
-1462 YTALKE
+1462 YTALKG

-1478 GQIYGIKQ
+1478 GQIYAIKQ
-1486 VIGQITNP
+1486 ITGQIINP
-1494 ELFNYILDKIKSK
+1494 ELFNYILSKIKSK
-1507 SAEDLADP
+1507 SAEDLANS
-1515 KNSTGYKEFDES
+1515 KNLTSSEEFNRS
-1527 IKTYWE
+1527 IKAYWE
-1533 KKSILY
+1533 NKSILS

-1560 LTLLGENNDYKFI
+1560 LTLMGEGNDYKFI

-1579 AKKLRNSAGYEKG
+1579 AKKLRNSAGYENG
-1592 DLTVDEYCTTVF
+1592 DLTVDQYCTTVF
-1604 GKPVTE
+1604 GQPVTE
-1610 YIWNKDT
+1610 YVWNKDT
-1617 GHFSTTLGSEV
+1617 GHFSTTLGSKV
-1628 VGSNF
+1628 IGSNF
-1633 NENNFK
+1633 NEGNFK

-1680 FGKKEKFSSGIE
+1680 FGKTDKFSSGIE

-1707 AQRIAKVDNAD
+1707 AQRIAKVDNAE

-1725 SIIHKAQTN
+1725 DIIHKAQTD

-1741 RDKEISKFKL
+1741 RDKEIEKFKL
-1751 FYATGENG
+1751 TYATEENG
-1759 EVYGDMTVQ
+1759 EVYGDMTVPN
-1768 DKKALLDKLEAFKKL
+1768 KKVLLDKLETFKKL
-1783 DGTIAIITDR
+1783 NGTIAIITDR
-1793 VGEYASFAVPGKVE
+1793 VGEYTNLAIPGKVE
-1807 IVDYKNRA
+1807 IIDYKNRA

-1824 DADLDKYSR
+1824 DADIDKYSR
-1833 DHKYLLARDLY
+1833 GHKYLLARDLY

-1863 EIATFEKDQT
+1863 EITTFEKDQT
-1873 KSQEIKIN
+1873 KSQEIKIE
-1881 NSEIKSFTDW
+1881 NSEIASFTNW
-1891 WLNTLSGVTTKTPL
+1891 WLGTLNGITTKTPL
-1905 SEYLKK
+1905 SEYLKQ
-1911 SSLFKNKGVINT
+1911 SPLFKNKGV
-1923 SNPTSEEE
+1923 SNISES
-1931 QAPKPN
+1931 APKS
-1937 PEEARNTNTDTAPA
+1937 EDETTEARNTNTDTTPT

-1958 EKPKAGESITVD
+1958 EKPKVNEPAKVD
-1970 EEDNSPKERDDE
+1970 EEDNSSRERDNE
-1982 KPTELAEEE
+1982 KPEELAAEEE
-1991 KSVEK
+1991 RPTEK
-1996 EKDSEEKKEKNIPV
+1996 ERSNEGRKKENAPI
-2010 ENTPK
+2010 
-2015 EDIRSNSKFKLVG
+2015 EDTNNSSKFKLVG

-2037 ENNSFTPKHTS
+2037 SNNSFIPKYTS
-2048 NPLEFHSIRL
+2048 NPLEFHSVRL
-2058 IFPDFEKDK
+2058 AFPDFDENM

-2080 TGNWNNNFSGTV
+2080 TGNWNNNFSGTI
-2092 DGIIEAMI
+2092 DGLIEALI
-2100 FRDYQGSNVIPSEL
+2100 FRDYQGPDAIPSEL
-2114 WLLPYKEGMDLLV
+2114 WLLPYEGDTNLLV
-2127 SRHYNKSDS
+2127 SRHYNKVDS
-2136 SKYFDIPILFTE
+2136 SKYFDIPILFTK
-2148 NPTGLHGKYTGT
+2148 NLTGLHGRYTGT

-2168 FKNDHE
+2168 FIDDHE
-2174 KRVPITSLA
+2174 KRIPIMSLA
-2183 KNNNLFVNNMIGIPV
+2183 TNDGLFVNNVIGIPV
-2198 YNKQM
+2198 YNQHM
-2203 GDLDDSS
+2203 EDLDDKSR
-2210 YKWIKRNSGRSMA
+2210 KWVTRNSGRSMA
-2223 LVTDEWA
+2223 LVTDEWSIA
-2230 VANKIFPNAFRTSN
+2230 TKTFPNAFRTSN

-2254 QRMGVQCAIPFRSLL
+2254 AVMGVQCGIPFRSLL

-2300 EEEYDIYNNNSSI
+2300 EEEYDIYNNSSSL
-2313 SSEVFEAK
+2313 SSEEFEAQ
-2321 NIELLRNSNGNIRQ
+2321 NIELLRNSNNNIRQ

-2365 PMYEGDQLKVDNS
+2365 PMYEGDQLKIDNN

-2383 VLTFN
+2383 VLVFN

-2397 DKEKKYAKDK
+2397 EKEKAYAKDK

-2417 DGFYRTGQY
+2417 DGFYRTGKY
-2426 KEEIG
+2426 KEEVG
-2431 FVPDEDSPINI
+2431 FIPDEDSPINI
-2442 DVNNPNP
+2442 NVNNPNP
-2449 IAEIINTLYKNLSKD
+2449 IAEIINTLYKDLPKD

-2475 YNVKNKR
+2475 YNVKNKK
-2482 GSTINMGLRSNY
+2482 GFTINMGLRSNY

-2508 TTIERVLEKEGFP
+2508 NTIERVLEKEGFA

-2544 DRGHRIY
+2544 DRGHRVY
-2551 ETDMTNIKN
+2551 TTDMTNIKN

-2566 DLSEGNIETPTIIES
+2566 DLSEGNIEIPTITEPDTL
-2581 NISSTEDT
+2581 STEDT
-2589 NILPIETKSTLSQ
+2589 NIPPVSTKPTLSQ
-2602 FITDHSKEL
+2602 FIADHSKEL

-2619 EEANKKLASRV
+2619 EEANQKLASRV

-2637 VKSIEKTENGFKIN
+2637 VKSIEETTDGFKIN
-2651 EASSENLKSWLET
+2651 EAGSENLKSWLEI

-2669 IADVDFNELEQT
+2669 IADVDFNELEQA

-2694 TLIWYKDNGKLHVYS
+2694 TLIWYKDNGKLYTYS

-2715 NGNYENLIPIIDSIF
+2715 NINYEKLIPIIDSIF
-2730 KTGDTTL
+2730 KTGDITL

-2743 QIMPNIVNNSEEMI
+2743 RIMPDIVNNSEEVI
-2757 NLLKNNPLTD
+2757 NLLKNASFT
-2767 EEKKKKLDICE
+2767 EEEVKKKLDICE
-2778 KIANFEQE
+2778 KIAIFEQE
-2786 YINIFGCK
+2786 FTNIFQCK

>member
-1 MDNKKNDFLATLVK
+1 MNNKKNDFLATLVK

-25 TAGITPDN
+25 IAGITPDN
-33 TALLS
+33 TTLLS
-38 KEEYKSIA
+38 KEEYKGIA
-46 GVQEAFKGEDG
+46 GVQEAFKGDNG

-79 NDEFLE
+79 NDSFLE
-85 NLPSKLT
+85 SLPSKLT

-103 AVYRQSSPII
+103 AMYRQSSPVIVI
-113 IKNQRPIDYDQGI
+113 NQRPVDYDQGI

-157 FLDYTPN
+157 FLNYTPN

-197 HKAGDLKLNNNGRP
+197 HKAGDLKLNDNGRP

-236 DSPWNAVDIFDKDD
+236 GSPWNAVDIFDKDG
-250 IKVGAGKVALN
+250 IKVGAGKVLLN
-261 MVARVAPYLVP
+261 MVARVTPYLIP

-324 DSTSSDYSREHMV
+324 DQTTSDYSREHMV

-409 AAGLGMLASTTALYK
+409 AAGLGMLASTASLYK

-492 AKKGAAGVIARGLS
+492 AKKGAAGVFARGLS
-506 EGTEETME
+506 EGVEETME
-514 EITTDL
+514 EVTTDL
-520 IKGMFKGAEALGVDI
+520 IKGMFKGAEALGIDI
-535 SGEDKKTDFGF
+535 SGEGKKTDFGF

-562 FIGGMVFAWQNKYA
+562 FIGGMVFAGQNKYA

-583 MGIEEINPSDME
+583 MGVEEINPSDME

-612 LDKWHKK
+612 LDKWHEK

-636 LDGKEQYIPKTFG
+636 LDGKEQYISKTTG
-649 TNQNDAVYN
+649 TNQNDAVYYI
-658 VLKNTLDTI
+658 LKNTLDTI

-684 WDNLMKMGYSPIEA
+684 WNNLMKMGYTPIEA

-706 GASTLVALQD
+706 GASTLVALKD

-729 DIVKYKLA
+729 EIVKYKLA
-737 IKERKEELSKAAPI
+737 IKERKEELLKAAPT

-780 LRKEREKFLN
+780 LRKERDKFFT

-819 TYAKLKK
+819 TYTKLKK
-826 GMSYESLN
+826 GRSYESLN

-847 YYAKE
+847 YYAKD

-872 PIIKKYGDTLD
+872 PIIQKHGDTLD
-883 KDYKKDKKLPQIFAV
+883 KDYKKDKEFPKIFAV
-898 TDFVNTDIEINK
+898 TDYLNTNIELNK
-910 LDKEVKELQDKIK
+910 LKKETEELQNKIA
-923 TLKAQESTPEVDQQI
+923 TLKSQESTPEIDQQI

-944 LSDNITKADALD
+944 LSDNRIKADALD
-956 KQRRIALL
+956 MQQRFALL
-964 NANLST
+964 NADLST
-970 ISVTDRERL
+970 ISVTDRARL
-979 EALIGSV
+979 EALIGST
-986 DSEGNISLAGDTV
+986 DSEGNISLSGDTV
-999 QVDKDKNVILTPGP
+999 QVDENENVVLTPGP
-1013 VTKQI
+1013 VTKKI
-1018 FDGLRK
+1018 FDSLRK

-1074 IKQDDYYGSDY
+1074 VEQDDYYGSDY

-1093 FEKELGTKSWF
+1093 FEKESGTKSWF

-1109 LSEDQIEIA
+1109 LSEDQTKIA

-1133 AAIRAYEE
+1133 ASVRAYEE
-1141 LLNLIKEKTN
+1141 LLNLIGEKTN
-1151 LLKPEN
+1151 LLNPEN
-1157 KVYLDEFLKY
+1157 KAYLDEFLKY

-1179 IIKEIDALRETKI
+1179 IIKEIDTLRETKI
-1192 NYSAYYDIA
+1192 HYSAYYDIA

-1216 IQKEL
+1216 VQKEL

-1234 IKNQSINQSLDS
+1234 IKNKSINQALDS
-1246 KSLEPI
+1246 KSLAPI
-1252 FKIVNSLIG
+1252 FNIVNSLIG

-1276 AAKDTIEL
+1276 AAKDAIKL
-1284 PIMSQNAANLLLDQG
+1284 PIMSQNAANLLLNQG
-1299 EALAERINFLKI
+1299 AALVERVDFLKI

-1316 NAKSLRKHKD
+1316 NARSLRKHKD
-1326 TAISMTPKWIKAI
+1326 TSISMTPKWIKAI

-1345 FNASFKIDLSELW
+1345 FNASFGIDLSELW
-1358 KEVSEGIELDKID
+1358 KEVSDGVELDKID
-1371 ENNFDKFEQI
+1371 ENNFAKFEQV

-1390 EEFNKKYIPETDPIQ
+1390 EEFNKKYEPKTDPIQ

-1413 ADKLVNLVDAK
+1413 ADKLINLVDAK

-1431 TLITSDKDI
+1431 TLITPDKDI
-1440 EISPRDLVYHLATI
+1440 EISSRDLVYHLATI
-1454 ISMPSNAF
+1454 ISMPSEAF

-1486 VIGQITNP
+1486 TLGQIINP
-1494 ELFNYILDKIKSK
+1494 ELFNYILSKIKSK
-1507 SAEDLADP
+1507 AKEDLANS
-1515 KNSTGYKEFDES
+1515 KNLSDFEEFDKK

-1533 KKSILY
+1533 NKSVLP

-1560 LTLLGENNDYKFI
+1560 LTLMGESNDYKFI

-1579 AKKLRNSAGYEKG
+1579 AKKLRNSAGYDKG
-1592 DLTVDEYCTTVF
+1592 DLTVDEYCSTIF
-1604 GKPVTE
+1604 GQPVTE
-1610 YIWNKDT
+1610 YVWNKDT

-1628 VGSNF
+1628 IGSNF
-1633 NENNFK
+1633 NEGNFK

-1680 FGKKEKFSSGIE
+1680 FGKKEKHSSGIE
-1692 DCVYVSTPTLTTTMR
+1692 DCIYVSTPTLTTTMR
-1707 AQRIAKVDNAD
+1707 AQRIAKVDNAE
-1718 LMGRKLD
+1718 LMGRELD
-1725 SIIHKAQTN
+1725 DIIHKAQTN

-1759 EVYGDMTVQ
+1759 EVYGDMIVS

-1793 VGEYASFAVPGKVE
+1793 VGEYTNLAVPGKVE

-1881 NSEIKSFTDW
+1881 NSEIESFTNW
-1891 WLNTLSGVTTKTPL
+1891 WLNTLSGITTKTPL
-1905 SEYLKK
+1905 SEYLKQ
-1911 SSLFKNKGVINT
+1911 SSLFKSKGVAET
-1923 SNPTSEEE
+1923 PNPTSEEE

-1937 PEEARNTNTDTAPA
+1937 PEETRNTSVDTAPA
-1951 GNPNETS
+1951 GNPNETP
-1958 EKPKAGESITVD
+1958 EKPKVNEPATVD
-1970 EEDNSPKERDDE
+1970 EETNSPRERDDE
-1982 KPTELAEEE
+1982 KPEELAAEE
-1991 KSVEK
+1991 KPVEK
-1996 EKDSEEKKEKNIPV
+1996 EKDNEEKKKKNAPV
-2010 ENTPK
+2010 EDT
-2015 EDIRSNSKFKLVG
+2015 NSKFKLVG

-2037 ENNSFTPKHTS
+2037 KDNSFALKHTS
-2048 NPLEFHSIRL
+2048 NPLEFHSVRL
-2058 IFPDFEKDK
+2058 VFPDFDTDK
-2067 VKQLY
+2067 VEQLY
-2072 TRVGSLIR
+2072 TRVGSLVR
-2080 TGNWNNNFSGTV
+2080 TGNWDNNFSGTI
-2092 DGIIEAMI
+2092 DGIIEAMV
-2100 FRDYQGSNVIPSEL
+2100 FRDYQGPKAVSSEL
-2114 WLLPYKEGMDLLV
+2114 WLLPYKEGISLLV

-2136 SKYFDIPILFTE
+2136 SKYFDIPVLFTE
-2148 NPTGLHGKYTGT
+2148 NPTGLYGKYTGT
-2160 IKLEKGIE
+2160 IKLEKRIE

-2174 KRVPITSLA
+2174 KRVSVASLA
-2183 KNNNLFVNNMIGIPV
+2183 TNSSLFVNNVIGIPV
-2198 YNKQM
+2198 YNVQM
-2203 GDLDDSS
+2203 DDLDKPS
-2210 YKWIKRNSGRSMA
+2210 YKWIKKNTGRSMA

-2254 QRMGVQCAIPFRSLL
+2254 QVMGVQCAIPFRSLL

-2300 EEEYDIYNNNSSI
+2300 EEEYDIYNNNSSL
-2313 SSEVFEAK
+2313 SSEAFEAN
-2321 NIELLRNSNGNIRQ
+2321 NIELLRNSNNNIRQ

-2341 SGQLLATIASNVSS
+2341 SGQLLATVASNVSS

-2365 PMYEGDQLKVDNS
+2365 PMYEGDQLKIDNS

-2383 VLTFN
+2383 VLVFN
-2388 VSREAQKSK
+2388 VSRDAQKSK
-2397 DKEKKYAKDK
+2397 DKEKEYAKNK

-2442 DVNNPNP
+2442 NVNNPNP
-2449 IAEIINTLYKNLSKD
+2449 IAEIINTLYKDLSKD

-2482 GSTINMGLRSNY
+2482 GFTINMGLRSNY

-2544 DRGHRIY
+2544 DRGHRVY
-2551 ETDMTNIKN
+2551 ETDMTNIRN

-2566 DLSEGNIETPTIIES
+2566 DLSEGNIEIPTITEP

-2589 NILPIETKSTLSQ
+2589 NIPPIETKPTLSQ

-2619 EEANKKLASRV
+2619 EEANQKLASRV

-2651 EASSENLKSWLET
+2651 EAGSENLKSWLET

-2730 KTGDTTL
+2730 KTENTTL
-2737 IKYTMS
+2737 IKYAMS
-2743 QIMPNIVNNSEEMI
+2743 RIMPNIVNNSEEVI
-2757 NLLKNNPLTD
+2757 NLLKNTSLTEE
-2767 EEKKKKLDICE
+2767 EEKVKKKLDICE
-2778 KIANFEQE
+2778 KIAIFEQE
-2786 YINIFGCK
+2786 FTNIFKCE

>member
-38 KEEYKSIA
+38 KEEYKGIA
-46 GVQEAFKGEDG
+46 GVQEAFKGDDG

-67 YDNARILYNNYA
+67 YDNARILYSNYA

-103 AVYRQSSPII
+103 AIYRQSSPVI
-113 IKNQRPIDYDQGI
+113 IKNQRPIDYNQGI
-126 KYLTEITTGTND
+126 KYLTEVTTGTND

-197 HKAGDLKLNNNGRP
+197 HKAGDLKLNDNGRP
-211 YYETLGNREIYNKD
+211 YYETLGSREIYNKD

-236 DSPWNAVDIFDKDD
+236 GSPWNAVDIFDKDD

-261 MVARVAPYLVP
+261 MVARVTPYLIP
-272 GVGEVWGALSAAHAI
+272 YVGQVWGALSAAHAI

-300 FILGDNNN
+300 AILGDNNN

-348 ISGQLFQQQAVAHIP
+348 VAGQLFQQQAIAHIP

-390 ATSAQD
+390 STSAQD

-409 AAGLGMLASTTALYK
+409 AAGLGMLASTAALYK

-431 RNNLFKNTFM
+431 RDNLFKNTFM
-441 DDSEIRSITRSVAR
+441 DDSEIRSITRNVAR
-455 AEANELATSA
+455 AEANELATA
-465 KLTTPKEAATFL
+465 AELATPKEAATFL

-492 AKKGAAGVIARGLS
+492 AKKGAAGLLVRGAS
-506 EGTEETME
+506 EGAEETME

-520 IKGMFKGAEALGVDI
+520 IKGVFKGAEALGVDI
-535 SGEDKKTDFGF
+535 SGEGKTTDFGF

-555 AMSFGGG
+555 MMSFGGG
-562 FIGGMVFAWQNKYA
+562 FIGGMIFAGQNQYSKLMN
-576 KWRDKVF
+576 KVF
-583 MGIEEINPSDME
+583 FGIEQVNPSDME

-619 GVLGNTN
+619 GALGNTN
-626 LAIDGDVMTS
+626 LAIDGDVLTS

-684 WDNLMKMGYSPIEA
+684 WNNLMKMGYSPIEA

-729 DIVKYKLA
+729 EIVKYKLS
-737 IKERKEELSKAAPI
+737 IKERKEELRKAAPA
-751 ANTEDEKKTQAESI
+751 ANTEDEKKAQAETI

-780 LRKEREKFLN
+780 LREERDKFFT

-805 NEKLHKEFVDLSKE
+805 NEKLHKEFVDVSRE

-834 EEDKKKLDAEYDE
+834 EDDKKKLDAEYDE
-847 YYAKE
+847 YHAKE
-852 GREKIYRAYDFY
+852 GREKIYSAYDFY

-872 PIIKKYGDTLD
+872 PIIKKYGETLD

-898 TDFVNTDIEINK
+898 TDFLNTDAEIKK
-910 LDKEVKELQDKIK
+910 LDKEAKELRDKIA
-923 TLKAQESTPEVDQQI
+923 TLKAQESTPEIDQQI

-944 LSDNITKADALD
+944 LSDNITKADALVE
-956 KQRRIALL
+956 QRRFALL
-964 NANLST
+964 NTNFST

-979 EALIGSV
+979 EALFGSI
-986 DSEGNISLAGDTV
+986 DSDGNISLSGDTV
-999 QVDKDKNVILTPGP
+999 QMDGNKNVVLTPGP
-1013 VTKQI
+1013 VTKKI

-1024 EYAQNAD
+1024 EYAQNAS

-1058 AERAISNY
+1058 AEGAITNY
-1066 LSDLNEKY
+1066 LSDTYTKYYDSLNGRY
-1074 IKQDDYYGSDY
+1074 FSD
-1085 LNSEIEQI
+1085 EIEQV
-1093 FEKELGTKSWF
+1093 FEKHPGTPPWIDYSPGK
-1104 SDDTT
+1104 DH
-1109 LSEDQIEIA
+1109 LEIA
-1118 EQADRVVQNLGVDNA
+1118 EQADKVVQNLGVDNA
-1133 AAIRAYEE
+1133 ATIRAYEE
-1141 LLNLIKEKTN
+1141 LLNLIGEKTN
-1151 LLKPEN
+1151 LLEPEN
-1157 KVYLDEFLKY
+1157 KAYLDELLKY

-1179 IIKEIDALRETKI
+1179 IIKEIDTLRETKI
-1192 NYSAYYDIA
+1192 NYSAYYNIA
-1201 KEIGTDVQNLNLLDL
+1201 KEIGTDAQNLNLLDL
-1216 IQKEL
+1216 AQKEL

-1234 IKNQSINQSLDS
+1234 IKNKSINQALDS
-1246 KSLEPI
+1246 KSLVPV
-1252 FKIVNSLIG
+1252 FKIINSLIG
-1261 GAASGLNTTI
+1261 GTASGINATI

-1276 AAKDTIEL
+1276 ASKDAIEL
-1284 PIMSQNAANLLLDQG
+1284 PVMSQNAANLLLDQG
-1299 EALAERINFLKI
+1299 TALAERLDFLKI

-1326 TAISMTPKWIKAI
+1326 ISISMTPKWIKAI

-1345 FNASFKIDLSELW
+1345 FNKSFDIDLSKLW
-1358 KEVSEGIELDKID
+1358 GEVSDGVELDKID
-1371 ENNFDKFEQI
+1371 ENNFNKFEQV

-1390 EEFNKKYIPETDPIQ
+1390 EEFNEKYAPKTDSIQ

-1413 ADKLVNLVDAK
+1413 ADKLINLVDAK

-1431 TLITSDKDI
+1431 TLITPDKDI

-1454 ISMPSNAF
+1454 ISMPSEAF
-1462 YTALKE
+1462 YVALKE

-1478 GQIYGIKQ
+1478 GQIYAIKQ
-1486 VIGQITNP
+1486 LIGQMINP
-1494 ELFNYILDKIKSK
+1494 ELFNYILSKIKSK

-1515 KNSTGYKEFDES
+1515 KNSTGSKDFDKS
-1527 IKTYWE
+1527 IETYWE
-1533 KKSILY
+1533 KKSILF
-1539 NLGVILGG
+1539 NLGVVLGG

-1553 VGVIKKI
+1553 VGIIKKI
-1560 LTLLGENNDYKFI
+1560 LTLMGEGNNYKFI
-1573 ARQDPQ
+1573 ARQDSQ
-1579 AKKLRNSAGYEKG
+1579 AKKLMNSAGYKNG
-1592 DLTVDEYCTTVF
+1592 DLTIDQYCATVF
-1604 GKPVTE
+1604 GQPVTE
-1610 YIWNKDT
+1610 YIWNDDT
-1617 GHFSTTLGSEV
+1617 GHFTTTLGSKV

-1633 NENNFK
+1633 NESNFK
-1639 IAVIDEIEMLSEPEL
+1639 IAVIDEIEMPSEPEL
-1654 QLICQNAKEKGI
+1654 QLICQNAREEGI

-1680 FGKKEKFSSGIE
+1680 FGKKKKFSSGIE
-1692 DCVYVSTPTLTTTMR
+1692 DCMYVSTPTLTTTMR
-1707 AQRIAKVDNAD
+1707 AQRIAKVENAD
-1718 LMGRKLD
+1718 SMGRKLD
-1725 SIIHKAQTN
+1725 NIIHKAQTN
-1734 PSVNLEE
+1734 PSVNLDE
-1741 RDKEISKFKL
+1741 RDKEIEKFKL
-1751 FYATGENG
+1751 FYATEESG
-1759 EVYGDMTVQ
+1759 EVYGDTTVS
-1768 DKKALLDKLEAFKKL
+1768 DKKALLDKLETFKKL

-1793 VGEYASFAVPGKVE
+1793 VGEYTNLAVPGKVE
-1807 IVDYKNRA
+1807 IVDYKDRA
-1815 GGEWDYVLV
+1815 GGEWDYVIV

-1833 DHKYLLARDLY
+1833 GHNYLLARDLY

-1873 KSQEIKIN
+1873 KSQEVKIE
-1881 NSEIKSFTDW
+1881 NSEIESFTNW
-1891 WLNTLSGVTTKTPL
+1891 WLDTLSGVTTKTPL
-1905 SEYLKK
+1905 SEYLKQ
-1911 SSLFKNKGVINT
+1911 SPLFKGKGITET

-1931 QAPKPN
+1931 QTPEPKP
-1937 PEEARNTNTDTAPA
+1937 EETRNTNTDTTPS
-1951 GNPNETS
+1951 GQSNETP
-1958 EKPKAGESITVD
+1958 EKPKVNEPARVD
-1970 EEDNSPKERDDE
+1970 EETNSPRERDDE
-1982 KPTELAEEE
+1982 KPKELAAEER
-1991 KSVEK
+1991 KPVEK
-1996 EKDSEEKKEKNIPV
+1996 ETNSEEKKTK
-2010 ENTPK
+2010 NTPE
-2015 EDIRSNSKFKLVG
+2015 EDTIRSSKFKLVE

-2037 ENNSFTPKHTS
+2037 GNNSFTPKRTS
-2048 NPLEFHSIRL
+2048 NPLEFHSVRL
-2058 IFPDFEKDK
+2058 VFPDFDEGM

-2072 TRVGSLIR
+2072 TRVGSLVR
-2080 TGNWNNNFSGTV
+2080 TGSWNNNFSGTV
-2092 DGIIEAMI
+2092 DGIIEALI
-2100 FRDYQGSNVIPSEL
+2100 FRDYQGPDTTPSEL
-2114 WLLPYKEGMDLLV
+2114 WLLPYEGDTSLLV
-2127 SRHYNKSDS
+2127 SRHYNKADH
-2136 SKYFDIPILFTE
+2136 SKYFDIPLLFTK
-2148 NPTGLHGKYTGT
+2148 NPTGLHGRYTGT

-2168 FKNDHE
+2168 FRNDHE
-2174 KRVPITSLA
+2174 KRVPIMSLA
-2183 KNNNLFVNNMIGIPV
+2183 TNAGLFVNNVIGIPV
-2198 YNKQM
+2198 YNQHM
-2203 GDLDDSS
+2203 EDLDDNSR
-2210 YKWIKRNSGRSMA
+2210 KWVTRNSGRSMA

-2230 VANKIFPNAFRTSN
+2230 VATKTFPNAFRTSN

-2254 QRMGVQCAIPFRSLL
+2254 EVMGVQCGIPFRSLL

-2300 EEEYDIYNNNSSI
+2300 EEEYDIYNNSSSL
-2313 SSEVFEAK
+2313 SSEEFEAK
-2321 NIELLRNSNGNIRQ
+2321 NIELLRNANNNIRQ

-2365 PMYEGDQLKVDNS
+2365 PMYDGDQLKIDNN

-2383 VLTFN
+2383 VLVFN

-2397 DKEKKYAKDK
+2397 KEEKAHASDNN
-2407 DYYKV
+2407 YYRV

-2417 DGFYRTGQY
+2417 DGFYRTGKY
-2426 KEEIG
+2426 KEEVG
-2431 FVPDEDSPINI
+2431 FIPDEDSPINI
-2442 DVNNPNP
+2442 SVNNPNP
-2449 IAEIINTLYKNLSKD
+2449 IAEIINTLYKDLPKD

-2475 YNVKNKR
+2475 YNVKDKR
-2482 GSTINMGLRSNY
+2482 GFAINMGLRSNY

-2508 TTIERVLEKEGFP
+2508 ITIERVLEKEGFA
-2521 NGIYVDD
+2521 NGVYVDD

-2533 GYISGG
+2533 GYINGG

-2544 DRGHRIY
+2544 DRGHRVY
-2551 ETDMTNIKN
+2551 TTDMTNIKN

-2566 DLSEGNIETPTIIES
+2566 DLSEGSIEMPAITEPDA
-2581 NISSTEDT
+2581 SSVEDT
-2589 NILPIETKSTLSQ
+2589 NIPPVSTKPTLSQ
-2602 FITDHSKEL
+2602 FIEEHNKEL
-2611 YNITASTI
+2611 GNITASTV
-2619 EEANKKLASRV
+2619 EEANQKLASRV

-2637 VKSIEKTENGFKIN
+2637 VKSVEKIGDEFKIN
-2651 EASSENLKSWLET
+2651 EAGPENLKSWLET

-2669 IADVDFNELEQT
+2669 IADVDFNELEQA

-2694 TLIWYKDNGKLHVYS
+2694 TLIWYKDKGKFYVYS

-2715 NGNYENLIPIIDSIF
+2715 NVNYEKLIPIIDSIF
-2730 KTGDTTL
+2730 KTENTAL

-2743 QIMPNIVNNSEEMI
+2743 QIMPNVVNNSEEVI
-2757 NLLKNNPLTD
+2757 NLLKNASFTK
-2767 EEKKKKLDICE
+2767 EEVKKKLDICE
-2778 KIANFEQE
+2778 KIAIFEQE

>member
-46 GVQEAFKGEDG
+46 GVQEAFKGDDG
-57 KFDEKKFNTF
+57 KFDEKRFNTF
-67 YDNARILYNNYA
+67 YDNARILYSNYA

-103 AVYRQSSPII
+103 AIYRQSSPVIV
-113 IKNQRPIDYDQGI
+113 KNQRPIDYDQGI

-197 HKAGDLKLNNNGRP
+197 HKAGDLKLNDNGKP

-225 VLRMSDVLTVD
+225 VLRMSDILTVD
-236 DSPWNAVDIFDKDD
+236 GSPWNAVDIFDKDD
-250 IKVGAGKVALN
+250 IKVGAGKVLLN
-261 MVARVAPYLVP
+261 MVARVTPYLIP
-272 GVGEVWGALSAAHAI
+272 YVGQVWGALSAAHAI

-300 FILGDNNN
+300 AILGDNNN

-348 ISGQLFQQQAVAHIP
+348 VAGQLFQQQAIAHIP

-390 ATSAQD
+390 STSAQD

-409 AAGLGMLASTTALYK
+409 AAGIGMLVSTAALYK

-431 RNNLFKNTFM
+431 RDNLLKNTFM
-441 DDSEIRSITRSVAR
+441 DDSEIRSITRNVAR
-455 AEANELATSA
+455 AEANELATA
-465 KLTTPKEAATFL
+465 AELTTPKEAATFF
-477 QKAQKFYEEKLVDGI
+477 QKAQKFYEEKLIDSI
-492 AKKGAAGVIARGLS
+492 ARKGAAGLFARGAS
-506 EGTEETME
+506 EGAEETME

-520 IKGMFKGAEALGVDI
+520 IKGVFKGVEALGVDI
-535 SGEDKKTDFGF
+535 SGEGKTTDFGF

-555 AMSFGGG
+555 MMSFGGG
-562 FIGGMVFAWQNKYA
+562 FIGGMIFAGQNQYSKLMN
-576 KWRDKVF
+576 KVF
-583 MGIEEINPSDME
+583 FGIEQVNPSDME

-626 LAIDGDVMTS
+626 LAIDGDVLTS

-675 YQNLFSSES
+675 YQNLFSAES
-684 WDNLMKMGYSPIEA
+684 WNNLMKMGYSPIEA

-729 DIVKYKLA
+729 EIVKYKLA
-737 IKERKEELSKAAPI
+737 IQERTKELSNNASAAS
-751 ANTEDEKKTQAESI
+751 TEDEKKTQAESI
-765 NNDAKIQEYNKKLDE
+765 KNDAKIQEYTKKLKE
-780 LRKEREKFLN
+780 LREERDKFFT

-805 NEKLHKEFVDLSKE
+805 NENLHKEFVDVSRE

-826 GMSYESLN
+826 SMSYESLN
-834 EEDKKKLDAEYDE
+834 EDDKKKLDAEYDE
-847 YYAKE
+847 YHAKD

-872 PIIKKYGDTLD
+872 PIIQKHGEILD

-898 TDFVNTDIEINK
+898 TDYLNINVEIDKLNK
-910 LDKEVKELQDKIK
+910 EAKDLQSKIT

-944 LSDNITKADALD
+944 LSDNRIKADALD

-964 NANLST
+964 NTDFST
-970 ISVTDRERL
+970 VSITDRERL
-979 EALIGSV
+979 EALIGST
-986 DSEGNISLAGDTV
+986 DSKGNISLSGDTV
-999 QVDKDKNVILTPGP
+999 QIDENENVVLTPGP

-1024 EYAQNAD
+1024 EYAQNAS

-1038 DNEYFTALKLVAK
+1038 DNEYFTALKLVAR
-1051 TYAKSGG
+1051 TYTKSGG

-1066 LSDLNEKY
+1066 LSDLNGKY

-1093 FEKELGTKSWF
+1093 FEKEPGTKSWF

-1109 LSEDQIEIA
+1109 LSEGQTEIA
-1118 EQADRVVQNLGVDNA
+1118 EQANRVVQNLGVDNA
-1133 AAIRAYEE
+1133 ASVRAYEE
-1141 LLNLIKEKTN
+1141 LLNLIGEKTN
-1151 LLKPEN
+1151 LLNPEN
-1157 KVYLDEFLKY
+1157 KAYLDEFLKY

-1179 IIKEIDALRETKI
+1179 IIKEVDNLRETKI
-1192 NYSAYYDIA
+1192 HYSAYYDIA

-1216 IQKEL
+1216 VQKEL

-1234 IKNQSINQSLDS
+1234 IKNKSINQALDS
-1246 KSLEPI
+1246 KSLTPV
-1252 FKIVNSLIG
+1252 FKIVDSLIG
-1261 GAASGLNTTI
+1261 GAASGINATI

-1276 AAKDTIEL
+1276 ASKDAIKL
-1284 PIMSQNAANLLLDQG
+1284 PIMSQNAANLLLNQG
-1299 EALAERINFLKI
+1299 TALAERLNFLKI
-1311 LSDSN
+1311 LSDAN

-1326 TAISMTPKWIKAI
+1326 TSISMTPKWVNAI

-1345 FNASFKIDLSELW
+1345 FNEKFEINLSKLW
-1358 KEVSEGIELDKID
+1358 KEVSEDLKLDKID
-1371 ENNFDKFEQI
+1371 ENNFTKFEQA

-1390 EEFNKKYIPETDPIQ
+1390 EEFNKKYTPKTDPIQ

-1413 ADKLVNLVDAK
+1413 AGKLIDLVNAK

-1440 EISPRDLVYHLATI
+1440 EISPKDLVYHLATI
-1454 ISMPSNAF
+1454 ISMPSGAF

-1478 GQIYGIKQ
+1478 GQIYAIKQ
-1486 VIGQITNP
+1486 TIGQIINP
-1494 ELFNYILDKIKSK
+1494 ELFNYILSKIKSK
-1507 SAEDLADP
+1507 SAEDLANS
-1515 KNSTGYKEFDES
+1515 KNLTSFEEFNRS

-1533 KKSILY
+1533 NKSVLP

-1553 VGVIKKI
+1553 IGVIKKI
-1560 LTLLGENNDYKFI
+1560 LTLMGEGNDYKFI

-1579 AKKLRNSAGYEKG
+1579 AKKLRNSAGYENG
-1592 DLTVDEYCTTVF
+1592 DLTVDQYCTTVF
-1604 GKPVTE
+1604 GQPVTE
-1610 YIWNKDT
+1610 YVWNKDT
-1617 GHFSTTLGSEV
+1617 GHFSTTLGSKV
-1628 VGSNF
+1628 IGSNF
-1633 NENNFK
+1633 NEGNFK

-1680 FGKKEKFSSGIE
+1680 FGKTDKFSSGIE

-1707 AQRIAKVDNAD
+1707 AQRIAKVDNAE

-1725 SIIHKAQTN
+1725 DIIHKAQTD

-1741 RDKEISKFKL
+1741 RDKEIEKFKL
-1751 FYATGENG
+1751 TYATEENG
-1759 EVYGDMTVQ
+1759 EVYGDMTVPN
-1768 DKKALLDKLEAFKKL
+1768 KKVLLDKLETFKKL
-1783 DGTIAIITDR
+1783 NGTIAIITDR
-1793 VGEYASFAVPGKVE
+1793 VGEYTSLAVPGKVE

-1824 DADLDKYSR
+1824 DVDLDKYSR
-1833 DHKYLLARDLY
+1833 GHKYLLARDLY

-1873 KSQEIKIN
+1873 KSQEIKIE
-1881 NSEIKSFTDW
+1881 NSEIASFTNW
-1891 WLNTLSGVTTKTPL
+1891 WLGTLNGITTKTPL
-1905 SEYLKK
+1905 SEYLKQ
-1911 SSLFKNKGVINT
+1911 SPLFKSKGV
-1923 SNPTSEEE
+1923 SNIPES
-1931 QAPKPN
+1931 APKS
-1937 PEEARNTNTDTAPA
+1937 EDETTEARNTNTDTAPT

-1958 EKPKAGESITVD
+1958 EKPKVNEPARVD
-1970 EEDNSPKERDDE
+1970 EEDNSSRERDNE
-1982 KPTELAEEE
+1982 KPEELAAEEE
-1991 KSVEK
+1991 RPTEK
-1996 EKDSEEKKEKNIPV
+1996 EKSNEGRKKENAPI
-2010 ENTPK
+2010 
-2015 EDIRSNSKFKLVG
+2015 EDTNNSSKFKLVG

-2037 ENNSFTPKHTS
+2037 GNNSFTPKRTS
-2048 NPLEFHSIRL
+2048 NPLEFHSVRL
-2058 IFPDFEKDK
+2058 VFPDFDEDM

-2072 TRVGSLIR
+2072 TRVGSLVR

-2092 DGIIEAMI
+2092 DGLIEALI
-2100 FRDYQGSNVIPSEL
+2100 FRDYQGPDSIPSEL
-2114 WLLPYKEGMDLLV
+2114 WLLPYEGDTNLLV
-2127 SRHYNKSDS
+2127 SRHYNKEDS
-2136 SKYFDIPILFTE
+2136 SKYFDIPILFTK

-2168 FKNDHE
+2168 FIDDHE
-2174 KRVPITSLA
+2174 KRIPIMSLA
-2183 KNNNLFVNNMIGIPV
+2183 ANDGLFVNNVIGIPV
-2198 YNKQM
+2198 YNQYMK
-2203 GDLDDSS
+2203 DLDDKSR
-2210 YKWIKRNSGRSMA
+2210 KWITRNSGRSMA
-2223 LVTDEWA
+2223 LVTDEWS
-2230 VANKIFPNAFRTSN
+2230 VATKTFPNAFRTSN

-2254 QRMGVQCAIPFRSLL
+2254 AVMGVQCGIPFRSLL

-2300 EEEYDIYNNNSSI
+2300 EEEYDIYSNNSSL
-2313 SSEVFEAK
+2313 SSEAFEAN
-2321 NIELLRNSNGNIRQ
+2321 NIELLRNSNNNIRQ

-2365 PMYEGDQLKVDNS
+2365 PMYEGDQLKIDNS

-2383 VLTFN
+2383 VLVFN

-2397 DKEKKYAKDK
+2397 EEEKAHAKDK

-2417 DGFYRTGQY
+2417 DGFYRTGNY
-2426 KEEIG
+2426 KEEVG
-2431 FVPDEDSPINI
+2431 FIPDEDSPINI
-2442 DVNNPNP
+2442 SVNNPNP
-2449 IAEIINTLYKNLSKD
+2449 IAEIINTLYKDLPKD

-2475 YNVKNKR
+2475 YNVKDKR
-2482 GSTINMGLRSNY
+2482 GFAIDMGLRSNY

-2508 TTIERVLEKEGFP
+2508 TTIERVLENEGFV

-2551 ETDMTNIKN
+2551 TTDMTNIKN

-2566 DLSEGNIETPTIIES
+2566 DLSEGSIEMPTITEPDAL
-2581 NISSTEDT
+2581 STEDT
-2589 NILPIETKSTLSQ
+2589 NIPPVSTKPTLSQ
-2602 FITDHSKEL
+2602 FIADHSKEL
-2611 YNITASTI
+2611 YNITASTV

-2637 VKSIEKTENGFKIN
+2637 VKSIEETTDEFKIN
-2651 EASSENLKSWLET
+2651 EAGSENLKSWLET

-2694 TLIWYKDNGKLHVYS
+2694 TLIWYKDGGKFYVYS
-2709 LLSKDP
+2709 LLSENP
-2715 NGNYENLIPIIDSIF
+2715 NINYEKLIPIIDSIF

-2743 QIMPNIVNNSEEMI
+2743 RVMPDIVSNSGEVI
-2757 NLLKNNPLTD
+2757 NLLKNAPLTN
-2767 EEKKKKLDICE
+2767 EEGKKKLDICK
-2778 KIANFEQE
+2778 KIAIFEQE
-2786 YINIFGCK
+2786 FTNIFQCK

>member
-38 KEEYKSIA
+38 KEEYKGIA
-46 GVQEAFKGEDG
+46 GVQEAFKGDDG

-79 NDEFLE
+79 NDSFLE
-85 NLPSKLT
+85 SLPSKLT

-103 AVYRQSSPII
+103 AIYRQSSPII
-113 IKNQRPIDYDQGI
+113 VKNQRPIDYDQGI

-188 HIEDGVEVS
+188 HIEGGVEVS
-197 HKAGDLKLNNNGRP
+197 HKAGDLKLNDNGKP

-236 DSPWNAVDIFDKDD
+236 GSPWNAVDIFDKDD

-287 NRLAPVLGKAVNG
+287 NRLAPVLGKAING

-324 DSTSSDYSREHMV
+324 DQTASDYSREHMV

-348 ISGQLFQQQAVAHIP
+348 VAGQLFQQQAVAHIP

-409 AAGLGMLASTTALYK
+409 AAGLGMLASTAALYK

-431 RNNLFKNTFM
+431 RDNLFKNTFM

-455 AEANELATSA
+455 TEANELATSA
-465 KLTTPKEAATFL
+465 KLATPKEAATFL

-492 AKKGAAGVIARGLS
+492 AKKGAAGVLARGLS
-506 EGTEETME
+506 EGAEETME
-514 EITTDL
+514 EVTTDL
-520 IKGMFKGAEALGVDI
+520 IKGVFKGAEALGVDI
-535 SGEDKKTDFGF
+535 SGEGKKTDFGF

-562 FIGGMVFAWQNKYA
+562 FIGGMVFAGQNKYA

-583 MGIEEINPSDME
+583 MGMEEINPSDME

-612 LDKWHKK
+612 LDKWHEK
-619 GVLGNTN
+619 GVLGDTN

-636 LDGKEQYIPKTFG
+636 LDGKEQYVPKTFG

-684 WDNLMKMGYSPIEA
+684 WNNLMKMGYSPIEA

-729 DIVKYKLA
+729 EIVNYKLA
-737 IKERKEELSKAAPI
+737 IKERKEELLKAAPT

-805 NEKLHKEFVDLSKE
+805 NENLHKEFVDLSRE

-826 GMSYESLN
+826 GRSYESLN
-834 EEDKKKLDAEYDE
+834 EDDKKKLDAEYDE

-872 PIIKKYGDTLD
+872 PIIQKHGEILD
-883 KDYKKDKKLPQIFAV
+883 KDYKKDKELPQIFAV
-898 TDFVNTDIEINK
+898 TDYLNTNIELKK
-910 LDKEVKELQDKIK
+910 LKKEAEELQNKIT
-923 TLKAQESTPEVDQQI
+923 TLKSQESTPEVDQQI

-944 LSDNITKADALD
+944 LSDNRIKADALD
-956 KQRRIALL
+956 KQQRFALL

-979 EALIGSV
+979 EALIGSTN
-986 DSEGNISLAGDTV
+986 SEGNISLSGDTV
-999 QVDKDKNVILTPGP
+999 QVDKDNNVILTPGP
-1013 VTKQI
+1013 VTKKI

-1058 AERAISNY
+1058 AERAVSNY

-1093 FEKELGTKSWF
+1093 FEKEPGTKSWF

-1109 LSEDQIEIA
+1109 LSENQTEIA

-1141 LLNLIKEKTN
+1141 LLNLIGEKTN
-1151 LLKPEN
+1151 LLEPEN
-1157 KVYLDEFLKY
+1157 KAYLDEFLKY

-1179 IIKEIDALRETKI
+1179 IIKEVDNLRENKI
-1192 NYSAYYDIA
+1192 HYSAYYDIA
-1201 KEIGTDVQNLNLLDL
+1201 KEIGTDVQNLNLLDI
-1216 IQKEL
+1216 IQKES
-1221 MNLASAPR
+1221 MNLASSPR

-1234 IKNQSINQSLDS
+1234 IKNKSISQALDS
-1246 KSLEPI
+1246 KSLAPI

-1261 GAASGLNTTI
+1261 GAASGINTTI

-1276 AAKDTIEL
+1276 AAKDAIEL
-1284 PIMSQNAANLLLDQG
+1284 PVMSQNAANLLLDQKT
-1299 EALAERINFLKI
+1299 ELANRINFLKI
-1311 LSDSN
+1311 LSDAN

-1326 TAISMTPKWIKAI
+1326 TSISMTPKWAKAI

-1345 FNASFKIDLSELW
+1345 FNKSFDIDLSELW
-1358 KEVSEGIELDKID
+1358 KEVSGGIELDKID
-1371 ENNFDKFEQI
+1371 ENNFTKFEPI

-1390 EEFNKKYIPETDPIQ
+1390 EEFNKKYVPKTDPIQ

-1413 ADKLVNLVDAK
+1413 ADKLIDLVDAK

-1431 TLITSDKDI
+1431 TLITPDKDI
-1440 EISPRDLVYHLATI
+1440 EISSRDLIYHLATT
-1454 ISMPSNAF
+1454 ISIPSEAF
-1462 YTALKE
+1462 YSALKG

-1478 GQIYGIKQ
+1478 GQVYAIKQ
-1486 VIGQITNP
+1486 VIGQIINP
-1494 ELFNYILDKIKSK
+1494 ELFNYILSKIKSK
-1507 SAEDLADP
+1507 SAEDLADS

-1533 KKSILY
+1533 KKSILP

-1560 LTLLGENNDYKFI
+1560 LALMGEGNDYKFI

-1579 AKKLRNSAGYEKG
+1579 AKKLRNSAGYDKG
-1592 DLTVDEYCTTVF
+1592 DLTVDEYCTTIF
-1604 GKPVTE
+1604 GQPVTE

-1617 GHFSTTLGSEV
+1617 GHFSTTLGSKI

-1633 NENNFK
+1633 NEGNFK

-1654 QLICQNAKEKGI
+1654 QLISQNAKEEGI

-1692 DCVYVSTPTLTTTMR
+1692 DCLYVSTPTLTTTMR
-1707 AQRIAKVDNAD
+1707 AQRIAKVENAE

-1725 SIIHKAQTN
+1725 NIIHKAQTN
-1734 PSVNLEE
+1734 PSVNLDE
-1741 RDKEISKFKL
+1741 RDKEIEKFKL

-1759 EVYGDMTVQ
+1759 EVYGDMIVSN
-1768 DKKALLDKLEAFKKL
+1768 KKALLDKLEAFKKL

-1793 VGEYASFAVPGKVE
+1793 VGEYTNLAVPGKVE

-1833 DHKYLLARDLY
+1833 SHKYLLARDLY

-1873 KSQEIKIN
+1873 KSQETKIE
-1881 NSEIKSFTDW
+1881 NSEIESFTNW
-1891 WLNTLSGVTTKTPL
+1891 WLSTLNEVTTKTPL
-1905 SEYLKK
+1905 SEYLKQ
-1911 SSLFKNKGVINT
+1911 SPLFK
-1923 SNPTSEEE
+1923 SNRVTNLSESASES
-1931 QAPKPN
+1931 KPN
-1937 PEEARNTNTDTAPA
+1937 PKPESEEAWNTNTDTNPA
-1951 GNPNETS
+1951 GNPNETP
-1958 EKPKAGESITVD
+1958 EKPKANEETKLD
-1970 EEDNSPKERDDE
+1970 EEDNSPRERDDE
-1982 KPTELAEEE
+1982 KPEELAAEEE
-1991 KSVEK
+1991 KPIKE
-1996 EKDSEEKKEKNIPV
+1996 EKDSREKKK
-2010 ENTPK
+2010 ENTPE
-2015 EDIRSNSKFKLVG
+2015 EDTIRSSKFKLVG
-2028 TIETVSKAI
+2028 TIEAVSKAI
-2037 ENNSFTPKHTS
+2037 SDDFFTPKRTS
-2048 NPLEFHSIRL
+2048 NPLEFHSVRL
-2058 IFPDFEKDK
+2058 VFPDFDADK

-2072 TRVGSLIR
+2072 TRVGSLVR

-2100 FRDYQGSNVIPSEL
+2100 FRDYQGPDALSSEL
-2114 WLLPYKEGMDLLV
+2114 WLLPYEEGVSLLV
-2127 SRHYNKSDS
+2127 SRHYNKVDR
-2136 SKYFDIPILFTE
+2136 SKYFDVPILFTE
-2148 NPTGLHGKYTGT
+2148 NPAGLNGKYTGT

-2174 KRVPITSLA
+2174 KRVPIMSLA
-2183 KNNNLFVNNMIGIPV
+2183 TNAGLFVNNVIGIPV
-2198 YNKQM
+2198 YNTQM
-2203 GDLDDSS
+2203 GDLDKPS
-2210 YKWIKRNSGRSMA
+2210 YKWIEKYTGRSMA

-2254 QRMGVQCAIPFRSLL
+2254 QVMGVQCTIPFRSLL
-2269 ATLDMYRETSEMT
+2269 ATLDIYRETSEMT
-2282 KFAKQSLVYHIP
+2282 KFAKQSMVYHIP

-2300 EEEYDIYNNNSSI
+2300 EEEYDIYNNSSSL
-2313 SSEVFEAK
+2313 SSEEFEAK
-2321 NIELLRNSNGNIRQ
+2321 NIELLRNANNNIRQ

-2341 SGQLLATIASNVSS
+2341 SGQLLATVASNVSS

-2365 PMYEGDQLKVDNS
+2365 PMYEGDQLKIDNS

-2397 DKEKKYAKDK
+2397 DKEKARAKDK

-2417 DGFYRTGQY
+2417 DGFYRTGKY
-2426 KEEIG
+2426 KEEVG

-2449 IAEIINTLYKNLSKD
+2449 IAEIINTLYKDISSD

-2475 YNVKNKR
+2475 YNVKNKK
-2482 GSTINMGLRSNY
+2482 GFTINMGLRSNY

-2508 TTIERVLEKEGFP
+2508 TTIERVLEKEGFT

-2544 DRGHRIY
+2544 DRGHRVY
-2551 ETDMTNIKN
+2551 TTDMTNIKN

-2566 DLSEGNIETPTIIES
+2566 DLSEGNIEMLTITNPE
-2581 NISSTEDT
+2581 NPSTEDT
-2589 NILPIETKSTLSQ
+2589 NVPPIITKPTLSQ
-2602 FITDHSKEL
+2602 FIADHSKEL

-2637 VKSIEKTENGFKIN
+2637 VKSIEETIDGFKIN
-2651 EASSENLKSWLET
+2651 ETSSENLKSWLET

-2681 FINTKSGQGGIRG
+2681 FINTKPGQGGIRG
-2694 TLIWYKDNGKLHVYS
+2694 TLIWYKEGEKLYVYS
-2709 LLSKDP
+2709 LLSKNP
-2715 NGNYENLIPIIDSIF
+2715 NINYEKLISAIDSIF
-2730 KTGDTTL
+2730 KTEDTTL

-2743 QIMPNIVNNSEEMI
+2743 QIMPNIVNNSEEVI
-2757 NLLKNNPLTD
+2757 NLLKNNPLID
-2767 EEKKKKLDICE
+2767 IKKKLDICE

>member
-1 MDNKKNDFLATLVK
+1 
-15 NPDLTLTDLK
+15 
-25 TAGITPDN
+25 
-33 TALLS
+33 
-38 KEEYKSIA
+38 
-46 GVQEAFKGEDG
+46 
-57 KFDEKKFNTF
+57 
-67 YDNARILYNNYA
+67 
-79 NDEFLE
+79 
-85 NLPSKLT
+85 
-92 YSEDEWYAPKD
+92 
-103 AVYRQSSPII
+103 
-113 IKNQRPIDYDQGI
+113 
-126 KYLTEITTGTND
+126 
-138 LSIRE
+138 
-143 QAQNEKVFDFETGQ
+143 
-157 FLDYTPN
+157 
-164 DKAGVISRFSMPT
+164 
-177 LVLAQYDTDGT
+177 
-188 HIEDGVEVS
+188 
-197 HKAGDLKLNNNGRP
+197 
-211 YYETLGNREIYNKD
+211 
-225 VLRMSDVLTVD
+225 
-236 DSPWNAVDIFDKDD
+236 
-250 IKVGAGKVALN
+250 
-261 MVARVAPYLVP
+261 
-272 GVGEVWGALSAAHAI
+272 
-287 NRLAPVLGKAVNG
+287 
-300 FILGDNNN
+300 
-308 AFGQAMSKWE
+308 
-318 GRMATF
+318 
-324 DSTSSDYSREHMV
+324 
-337 TFENLGNLIGD
+337 
-348 ISGQLFQQQAVAHIP
+348 
-363 YYIQKMTGGDVKK
+363 
-376 VTDLSKNLALAYMA
+376 
-390 ATSAQD
+390 
-396 TYSAFKEAGASDR
+396 
-409 AAGLGMLASTTALYK
+409 
-424 LMNIDYF
+424 
-431 RNNLFKNTFM
+431 
-441 DDSEIRSITRSVAR
+441 
-455 AEANELATSA
+455 
-465 KLTTPKEAATFL
+465 
-477 QKAQKFYEEKLVDGI
+477 
-492 AKKGAAGVIARGLS
+492 
-506 EGTEETME
+506 
-514 EITTDL
+514 
-520 IKGMFKGAEALGVDI
+520 
-535 SGEDKKTDFGF
+535 
-546 SLKDIASRY
+546 
-555 AMSFGGG
+555 
-562 FIGGMVFAWQNKYA
+562 
-576 KWRDKVF
+576 
-583 MGIEEINPSDME
+583 
-595 KLVYLIAT
+595 
-603 GNRSEIDYY
+603 
-612 LDKWHKK
+612 
-619 GVLGNTN
+619 
-626 LAIDGDVMTS
+626 
-636 LDGKEQYIPKTFG
+636 
-649 TNQNDAVYN
+649 
-658 VLKNTLDTI
+658 
-667 QQAVESET
+667 
-675 YQNLFSSES
+675 
-684 WDNLMKMGYSPIEA
+684 
-698 MKENPNLL
+698 
-706 GASTLVALQD
+706 
-716 YSSFQKDFHKNLA
+716 
-729 DIVKYKLA
+729 
-737 IKERKEELSKAAPI
+737 
-751 ANTEDEKKTQAESI
+751 
-765 NNDAKIQEYNKKLDE
+765 
-780 LRKEREKFLN
+780 
-790 GEKNRYYSGQALFAA
+790 
-805 NEKLHKEFVDLSKE
+805 
-819 TYAKLKK
+819 
-826 GMSYESLN
+826 MSYESLN
-834 EEDKKKLDAEYDE
+834 EEDKKKLDTEYDE
-847 YYAKE
+847 YYVKE

-872 PIIKKYGDTLD
+872 PIIKKYGETLD

-898 TDFVNTDIEINK
+898 TDYLNTDVEINK
-910 LDKEVKELQDKIK
+910 LGKEAKDLQDKII
-923 TLKAQESTPEVDQQI
+923 TLKAQEATPEIDQQI

-944 LSDNITKADALD
+944 LSNIRVKADTLD
-956 KQRRIALL
+956 KQRRFALL
-964 NANLST
+964 NTNLST
-970 ISVTDRERL
+970 ISVTDRARL
-979 EALIGSV
+979 EALIGST
-986 DSEGNISLAGDTV
+986 DSEGNISLSGDTV
-999 QVDKDKNVILTPGP
+999 QMDENKNVILTPGP

-1018 FDGLRK
+1018 FDSLRK

-1058 AERAISNY
+1058 AEGAITNY
-1066 LSDLNEKY
+1066 LSDVYQKY
-1074 IKQDDYYGSDY
+1074 YDSINGQYLSD
-1085 LNSEIEQI
+1085 EIEQV
-1093 FEKELGTKSWF
+1093 FEKHPGTPPWIDYSPGEHH
-1104 SDDTT
+1104 
-1109 LSEDQIEIA
+1109 LEVA
-1118 EQADRVVQNLGVDNA
+1118 EQANKVVQNLGVDNA

-1141 LLNLIKEKTN
+1141 LLNLIGEKTN
-1151 LLKPEN
+1151 LLEPEN
-1157 KVYLDEFLKY
+1157 KIYLDELLKY
-1167 LIPHINGESIID
+1167 LIPHIDGESIID
-1179 IIKEIDALRETKI
+1179 IIKEIDTLRENKI
-1192 NYSAYYDIA
+1192 HYSAYYDIA

-1234 IKNQSINQSLDS
+1234 IKNKSINQALDS
-1246 KSLEPI
+1246 KSLAPVFNI
-1252 FKIVNSLIG
+1252 INSLIG
-1261 GAASGLNTTI
+1261 GAASGINTTI

-1276 AAKDTIEL
+1276 TAKDAIEL
-1284 PIMSQNAANLLLDQG
+1284 PVMSQNAANLLLNQG
-1299 EALAERINFLKI
+1299 AALVERVDFLKI

-1316 NAKSLRKHKD
+1316 NARSLRKHKD
-1326 TAISMTPKWIKAI
+1326 TSISMTPKWIKAI

-1345 FNASFKIDLSELW
+1345 FNKSFDIDLSELW
-1358 KEVSEGIELDKID
+1358 KEVSDGVELDKID
-1371 ENNFDKFEQI
+1371 ENNFAKFEQA

-1390 EEFNKKYIPETDPIQ
+1390 EEFNKKYEPKTDPIQ

-1413 ADKLVNLVDAK
+1413 ADKLINLVDAK

-1431 TLITSDKDI
+1431 TLITPDKDI
-1440 EISPRDLVYHLATI
+1440 EISSRDLVYHLATI
-1454 ISMPSNAF
+1454 ISMPSEAF

-1486 VIGQITNP
+1486 TLGQIINP

-1507 SAEDLADP
+1507 SAEDLANS
-1515 KNSTGYKEFDES
+1515 KNLTDSEEFKKS
-1527 IKTYWE
+1527 IETYWE

-1560 LTLLGENNDYKFI
+1560 LTLLGKDNDYKFI

-1592 DLTVDEYCTTVF
+1592 NLTVDEYCTTVF

-1633 NENNFK
+1633 NEGNFK

-1692 DCVYVSTPTLTTTMR
+1692 DCIYVATPTLTTTMR
-1707 AQRIAKVDNAD
+1707 SQRIAKVDNAD
-1718 LMGRKLD
+1718 LMSRKLD
-1725 SIIHKAQTN
+1725 DIIHKAQTN

-1751 FYATGENG
+1751 VYSTGENG
-1759 EVYGDMTVQ
+1759 EVYGDMTVS

-1793 VGEYASFAVPGKVE
+1793 VGEYASLAVPGKVE

-1824 DADLDKYSR
+1824 DTDLDKYSR
-1833 DHKYLLARDLY
+1833 GHNYLLARDLY

-1873 KSQEIKIN
+1873 KSQEIKIE
-1881 NSEIKSFTDW
+1881 NSEIASFTSW
-1891 WLNTLSGVTTKTPL
+1891 WLNTLSGITAKTSL
-1905 SEYLKK
+1905 SEYLKQ
-1911 SSLFKNKGVINT
+1911 SPLFKSKGVIET

-1931 QAPKPN
+1931 QSPKPN
-1937 PEEARNTNTDTAPA
+1937 PIETRNTNTDTTPA
-1951 GNPNETS
+1951 GKPNETP
-1958 EKPKAGESITVD
+1958 EKPKAKETAAVD
-1970 EEDNSPKERDDE
+1970 EETNSPRERDDE
-1982 KPTELAEEE
+1982 KPEELAAEE
-1991 KSVEK
+1991 KSK
-1996 EKDSEEKKEKNIPV
+1996 EKKRDNEEKKKKDIPI
-2010 ENTPK
+2010 
-2015 EDIRSNSKFKLVG
+2015 EDTVRSSKFKLVG

-2037 ENNSFTPKHTS
+2037 SDNSFTPKHTS
-2048 NPLEFHSIRL
+2048 NPLEFHSVRL
-2058 IFPDFEKDK
+2058 VFPDFDTSK

-2072 TRVGSLIR
+2072 TRVGSLVR

-2100 FRDYQGSNVIPSEL
+2100 FRDYQGSNTVPSEL
-2114 WLLPYKEGMDLLV
+2114 WLLPYKEGVDLLV
-2127 SRHYNKSDS
+2127 SRHYNKSDN
-2136 SKYFDIPILFTE
+2136 SKYFDVPILFTE
-2148 NPTGLHGKYTGT
+2148 NPTGLHGRYTGT

-2174 KRVPITSLA
+2174 KRAPVASLA
-2183 KNNNLFVNNMIGIPV
+2183 KNNNLFVNSVIGIPV

-2210 YKWIKRNSGRSMA
+2210 YKWIRKNSGRSMA

-2244 GYSLTGANTY
+2244 GYSLTGANMY
-2254 QRMGVQCAIPFRSLL
+2254 QIMGVQCEVPFRSLL

-2300 EEEYDIYNNNSSI
+2300 EEEYDIYNNSSSL
-2313 SSEVFEAK
+2313 SSEVFEEK

-2365 PMYEGDQLKVDNS
+2365 PMYEGDQLKVDNN

-2383 VLTFN
+2383 VLVFN

-2397 DKEKKYAKDK
+2397 DKEKEYAKDNN
-2407 DYYKV
+2407 YYKV

-2417 DGFYRTGQY
+2417 DGFYRTGEY

-2431 FVPDEDSPINI
+2431 FVPDVDSPINI

-2449 IAEIINTLYKNLSKD
+2449 IAEIINTLYKDLSKD

-2475 YNVKNKR
+2475 YNVKNKK
-2482 GSTINMGLRSNY
+2482 GFTINMGLRSNY

-2508 TTIERVLEKEGFP
+2508 TAIERVLEKEGFV

-2544 DRGHRIY
+2544 DRGHRVY
-2551 ETDMTNIKN
+2551 TTDMTNIKN

-2566 DLSEGNIETPTIIES
+2566 DLSEGSIEMPTITDP
-2581 NISSTEDT
+2581 NISFTEDT
-2589 NILPIETKSTLSQ
+2589 NIPPTETKSTLSQ
-2602 FITDHSKEL
+2602 FIADHSKEL

-2619 EEANKKLASRV
+2619 EEANQKLASRV
-2630 DQETPWK
+2630 DQETPWRI
-2637 VKSIEKTENGFKIN
+2637 KSIEKTEDGFKVN
-2651 EASSENLKSWLET
+2651 EAGSENLKSWLET
-2664 TTKTP
+2664 TTKTL

-2694 TLIWYKDNGKLHVYS
+2694 TLIWYKDGGKLHIYS

-2715 NGNYENLIPIIDSIF
+2715 NGNYENLIPIINSIF
-2730 KTGDTTL
+2730 ETEDTTL

-2743 QIMPNIVNNSEEMI
+2743 RIMPDIVNNSGEVI
-2757 NLLKNNPLTD
+2757 NILKNNPLTD
-2767 EEKKKKLDICE
+2767 EEEKKKLDICE
-2778 KIANFEQE
+2778 KIANFEKE